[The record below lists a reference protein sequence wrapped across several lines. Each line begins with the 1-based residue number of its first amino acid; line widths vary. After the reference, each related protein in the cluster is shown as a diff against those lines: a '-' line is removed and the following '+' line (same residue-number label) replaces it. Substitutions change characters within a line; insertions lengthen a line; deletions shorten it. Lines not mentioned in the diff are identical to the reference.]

1 MEAGC
6 TIFLRWYTPP
16 CGTRFAA
23 HEHNDNAKERNTA
36 MKKRLL
42 AGLLATSIALS
53 ISMGAFPAM
62 AATNDDFVE
71 DWEGAAD
78 FTDDSYSS
86 SEQLFDDIIF
96 FDLDEEVD
104 DTAAEVV
111 AEEDANDS
119 SDTEIDKA
127 ADSIEETEPED
138 EVQVSDAAKDR
149 NDLENPDEETE
160 SDTQNPWE
168 AGPSDAETEEDV
180 PDSWEETPK
189 IDSELEAA
197 IASEDPFSYYDDNA
211 LEEEMDDD
219 IALLAA
225 GKTMAHENYAYT
237 DVSGTKYTVDL
248 YTDHTATIWELTTS
262 SGEAECILPSTI
274 YYTGDDGVQE
284 PAPYTVTEL
293 SLSYYSG
300 VTSDNNNYTS
310 LVLPDTLTDIRR
322 SLSGFKNVTE
332 ITIPGSVKVFNA
344 TLQNMMELK
353 TLTFDEGVEE
363 IASGSVVSGCTKL
376 ETIHLPSSL
385 QKLSGTGTFSGAS
398 ALTDI
403 TLPEGIAIT
412 EGSTFSKCTSLK
424 SIELPASIT
433 TIPRSMF
440 AGCSA
445 LERVTAKGTITAIG
459 NGAFGSVT
467 DWNGHETADTAL
479 TEIPDLSQ
487 VTSIGDR
494 AFYGCSALTT
504 VDLHNV
510 TTMEYGAFQG
520 CKELSGEIDLSKL
533 EVIPGNAFCYDSKIT
548 SVITCPTLK
557 SIGDWAF
564 IWAGISTISLPETL
578 NSIGEYTFFLASL
591 SGTVALPDSLTK
603 LGANA
608 FNGCEEIEAIQ
619 IGSGLTDIP
628 SNAFDG
634 CRKLTTI
641 TVNNRQ
647 EDVKIPKIDRVTVTY
662 TIPSLT
668 ADDDKVSTATDALSL
683 QDAVKQA
690 ATNGTPVT
698 IEKDIR
704 LDEPVTITAEQ
715 KVEITATENHN
726 IFGNKDQNLA
736 NLFVVEAGGELSLT
750 GALTL
755 GGWNN
760 TGSILVNHGK
770 TTINGNV
777 VIEKSTLEGNNIGVI
792 EDKGSS
798 AKLILEN
805 GTIQNHK
812 IRGAHSASIRV
823 TEGASFTMNGGTIR
837 DNIANTS
844 SSDSSSPAVLLL
856 GASTFTMNEGSIC
869 NNSGQCGTAVYLT
882 ASNDAKARFTM
893 NGGTLSNNESHSY
906 TSDSTPTGAVFVKY
920 SAEFVLNNGTITGN
934 CAYGGAGGGVAV
946 MDELPTKEHG
956 TAFTMYSGTISNNT
970 ASGYR
975 CSGGGIYSC
984 SNRVSL
990 LGGRIENNSA
1000 YDGGG
1005 VYSEGN
1011 TQIYTT
1017 LHIQNALIT
1026 GNTADQGGGLWFC
1039 PTGDAKLYMQNG
1051 AVIYGNTAA
1060 SAGDDFASPEVA
1072 TGAGGNG
1079 GVTLP
1084 DYFPNGKVIQWFS
1097 DGFLYAPPGNL
1108 GTSGQGT
1115 RYNAVE
1121 YAKRVTGVQ
1130 NEKKGLALKSVVSD
1144 GVSIPA
1150 VGSLIITGNQASHGG
1165 GGIGANG
1172 GVVIGEATSLS
1183 NSISVKKVWDNP
1195 GYEDTQPSGVTIHL
1209 KERDTGDVVSTA
1221 ELTSE
1226 NGWQYTFTDLPLS
1239 PNHYTVTE
1247 QPLEGYK
1254 ATYYQDA
1261 DGNFIITNTYLTTPT
1276 PDVPAV
1282 TISVPV
1288 EKKWVNDYK
1297 WERPASIHVSLW
1309 NGDAKVKEADL
1320 TADMGWTYI
1329 FEDLPES
1336 SYSVTEDAVPGYE
1349 TLIERSDAGG
1359 FIITN
1364 TYERPLDPEPIEP
1377 IPPVDPPQEEIVT
1390 PPIVPETTG
1399 NEPSPPSTEETTSV
1413 PPTEPT
1419 EESTEERSAES
1430 DPEESPIKETQETPS
1445 VSAKPPKLIQTGQ
1458 TWWPVFLLMFAGVGL
1473 LVFGFYKRS
1482 KENIDHE

>member
-1 MEAGC
+1 
-6 TIFLRWYTPP
+6 
-16 CGTRFAA
+16 
-23 HEHNDNAKERNTA
+23 

-71 DWEGAAD
+71 DREDIAD
-78 FTDDSYSS
+78 YTDDSYSSGYSS

-104 DTAAEVV
+104 DTAAEVI

-119 SDTEIDKA
+119 SDTEIDRA

-138 EVQVSDAAKDR
+138 EVQNTDAAEDR
-149 NDLENPDEETE
+149 NDREDPDEETK
-160 SDTQNPWE
+160 SGTNPGE

-197 IASEDPFSYYDDNA
+197 IASEDPFSYYDDDA
-211 LEEEMDDD
+211 SEEEMDDD

-225 GKTMAHENYAYT
+225 GKTMAHEDYAYT
-237 DVSGTKYTVDL
+237 DVSSGTEYMVDL
-248 YTDHTATIWELTTS
+248 YTDHTAKIWKLTTS
-262 SGEAECILPSTI
+262 SGGAECILPSTI
-274 YYTGDDGVQE
+274 YYTGDDDVPE
-284 PAPYTVTEL
+284 PTPYTVTEL
-293 SLSYYSG
+293 RFSPYGNS
-300 VTSDNNNYTS
+300 VTSVNNNYTA
-310 LVLPDTLTDIRR
+310 LVLPDTLTDIGG

-344 TLQNMMELK
+344 TLQYMKQLR
-353 TLTFDEGVEE
+353 TLTFEEGVEE
-363 IASGSVVSGCTKL
+363 IASGSVVSGCKSLT
-376 ETIHLPSSL
+376 TIHLPSSL

-412 EGSTFSKCTSLK
+412 EGSTFSECTSLK
-424 SIELPASIT
+424 SITLPASIT
-433 TIPRSMF
+433 TIPSYMF

-459 NGAFGSVT
+459 NSAFKS
-467 DWNGHETADTAL
+467 DTAL

-494 AFYGCSALTT
+494 AFYGCSALKT
-504 VDLHNV
+504 VDLHSV

-520 CKELSGEIDLSKL
+520 CDALSGEIDLSNL
-533 EVIPGNAFCYDSKIT
+533 EEIPGHAFCYDPNIT
-548 SVITCPTLK
+548 SVITCPTLR

-564 IWAGISTISLPETL
+564 IWADISTISLPETL
-578 NSIGEYTFFLASL
+578 KSIGTYTFYKASL
-591 SGTVALPDSLTK
+591 SGTVALPDSLTQ
-603 LGANA
+603 LGASA
-608 FNGCEEIEAIQ
+608 FSGCEKVEAIQ

-628 SNAFDG
+628 KDAFDG
-634 CRKLTTI
+634 CTNLKTI
-641 TVNNRQ
+641 TVNNRR
-647 EDVKIPKIDRVTVTY
+647 EDVHIPEIDGVTVTY

-668 ADDDKVSTATDALSL
+668 ADNDKVSNAEGALSL
-683 QDAVKQA
+683 QQAVDQA
-690 ATNGTPVT
+690 NGTPVT

-704 LDEPVTITAEQ
+704 LDEPVRIAAGQ
-715 KVEITATENHN
+715 RVEITANTNCN
-726 IFGNKDQNLA
+726 IFGNKDKDLT
-736 NLFVVEAGGELSLT
+736 NLFVVEEGGELSLT

-770 TTINGNV
+770 TTIDGNV
-777 VIEKSTLEGNNIGVI
+777 VIEKSTLEGDSMGVI
-792 EDKGSS
+792 EDNGSS
-798 AKLILEN
+798 AELILEN

-812 IRGAHSASIRV
+812 IRGALSASIRV
-823 TEGASFTMNGGTIR
+823 TEGASFTMNGGTIQ

-856 GASTFTMNEGSIC
+856 GASTFTMNRGSIC

-882 ASNDAKARFTM
+882 ASSNAAKARFTM
-893 NGGTLSNNESHSY
+893 NGGTLSNNESRSY
-906 TSDSTPTGAVFVKY
+906 TPNSTPTGAVFVKY

-946 MDELPTKEHG
+946 MDELPTEEHG
-956 TAFTMYSGTISNNT
+956 TAFTMNSGTISNNT

-984 SNRVSL
+984 SNYVSL

-1011 TQIYTT
+1011 TEIYTT
-1017 LHIQNALIT
+1017 LHIENALIT

-1039 PTGDAKLYMQNG
+1039 PTGDAKLYMQDG

-1097 DGFLYAPPGNL
+1097 DGFLYAPAGNR

-1150 VGSLIITGNQASHGG
+1150 TGSLIITGNQASHGG

-1183 NSISVKKVWDNP
+1183 YSISVKKAWDNP
-1195 GYEDTQPSGVTIHL
+1195 GYEDTQPSSVTIHL
-1209 KERDTGDVVSTA
+1209 KERDTGDIVSTA
-1221 ELTSE
+1221 ELTGE

-1239 PNHYTVTE
+1239 PDHYTVTE

-1329 FEDLPES
+1329 FEDLPEGT
-1336 SYSVTEDAVPGYE
+1336 YSVTEDAVPGYE

-1364 TYERPLDPEPIEP
+1364 TYERPLYPEPIEPIDP

-1390 PPIVPETTG
+1390 PPIVPGTTG
-1399 NEPSPPSTEETTSV
+1399 NEPNPPSTEETTSV
-1413 PPTEPT
+1413 PPTEPTEEST

-1430 DPEESPIKETQETPS
+1430 DPEESPIKETQETSS
-1445 VSAKPPKLIQTGQ
+1445 VSANPPKLIQTGQ
-1458 TWWPVFLLMFAGVGL
+1458 TWWPVFLLMFAGAGL

>member
-1 MEAGC
+1 
-6 TIFLRWYTPP
+6 
-16 CGTRFAA
+16 
-23 HEHNDNAKERNTA
+23 

-71 DWEGAAD
+71 DREDIAD
-78 FTDDSYSS
+78 YTDDSYSSGYSS

-104 DTAAEVV
+104 DTAAEVI

-119 SDTEIDKA
+119 SDTEIDRA

-138 EVQVSDAAKDR
+138 EVQDTDAAEDR
-149 NDLENPDEETE
+149 NDREDSDEETK
-160 SDTQNPWE
+160 SGTNPGE
-168 AGPSDAETEEDV
+168 TGPSDAETEEDV

-197 IASEDPFSYYDDNA
+197 IASEDPFSYYDDDA
-211 LEEEMDDD
+211 SEEEMDDD

-225 GKTMAHENYAYT
+225 GKTMAHEDYAYT
-237 DVSGTKYTVDL
+237 DVSSGTEYMVDL
-248 YTDHTATIWELTTS
+248 YTDHTAKIWKLTTS
-262 SGEAECILPSTI
+262 SGEAKCILPSTI
-274 YYTGDDGVQE
+274 YYTDDDGVPE
-284 PAPYTVTEL
+284 PNPYTVTEL
-293 SLSYYSG
+293 RFSPYGNS
-300 VTSDNNNYTS
+300 VTSVNNNYTA
-310 LVLPDTLTDIRR
+310 LVLPDTLTDIGG

-344 TLQNMMELK
+344 TLQYMKQLR
-353 TLTFDEGVEE
+353 TLTFEEGVEE
-363 IASGSVVSGCTKL
+363 IASGSVVSGCKSLT
-376 ETIHLPSSL
+376 TIHLPSSL

-412 EGSTFSKCTSLK
+412 EGSTFSECTSLE

-433 TIPRSMF
+433 TIPSYMF

-459 NGAFGSVT
+459 NSAFKS
-467 DWNGHETADTAL
+467 DTAL

-494 AFYGCSALTT
+494 AFYGCSALET
-504 VDLHNV
+504 VDLHSV
-510 TTMEYGAFQG
+510 TTMEYAAFQG
-520 CKELSGEIDLSKL
+520 CDALSGEIDLSNL
-533 EVIPGNAFCYDSKIT
+533 EVIPGHAFCYDPNIT
-548 SVITCPTLK
+548 SVVTCPTLR

-578 NSIGEYTFFLASL
+578 NSIGTYTFYKSSL
-591 SGTVALPDSLTK
+591 SGTVALPDSLTQ
-603 LGANA
+603 LGASA
-608 FNGCEEIEAIQ
+608 FSGCEKVEAIQ

-628 SNAFDG
+628 KDAFDS
-634 CRKLTTI
+634 CTNLKTI
-641 TVNNRQ
+641 TVNNRR
-647 EDVKIPKIDRVTVTY
+647 EDVHIPEIDGVTVTY
-662 TIPSLT
+662 TIPSLEAT
-668 ADDDKVSTATDALSL
+668 DDKVSNAEGALSL
-683 QDAVKQA
+683 QQAVDQA
-690 ATNGTPVT
+690 NGPVT
-698 IEKDIR
+698 IEIEKNIC
-704 LDEPVTITAEQ
+704 LNAPVRIAAGQ
-715 KVEITATENHN
+715 RVEITANTNCN
-726 IFGNKDQNLA
+726 IFGNKDKDLT
-736 NLFVVEAGGELSLT
+736 NLFVVEEGGELSLT

-770 TTINGNV
+770 TTIDGNV
-777 VIEKSTLEGNNIGVI
+777 VIEKSTLEGNDMGVI
-792 EDKGSS
+792 EDNGSS
-798 AKLILEN
+798 AELILEN

-812 IRGAHSASIRV
+812 IRGALSASIRV
-823 TEGASFTMNGGTIR
+823 TEGASFTMNGGTIQ
-837 DNIANTS
+837 DNIANTP

-856 GASTFTMNEGSIC
+856 GASTFTMNGGSIC

-882 ASNDAKARFTM
+882 ASSNAAKARFTM
-893 NGGTLSNNESHSY
+893 NSGTLSNNESRSY
-906 TSDSTPTGAVFVKY
+906 TPNSTPTGAVFVKY

-946 MDELPTKEHG
+946 MDELPTEEHG
-956 TAFTMYSGTISNNT
+956 TAFTMNGGTISNNT

-984 SNRVSL
+984 SNYVSL

-1011 TQIYTT
+1011 TEIYTT
-1017 LHIQNALIT
+1017 LHIENALIT

-1039 PTGDAKLYMQNG
+1039 PTGDAKLYMQDG

-1097 DGFLYAPPGNL
+1097 DGFLYAPAGNR

-1115 RYNAVE
+1115 RYNTVE

-1150 VGSLIITGNQASHGG
+1150 TGSLIITGNQASYGG

-1183 NSISVKKVWDNP
+1183 YSISVKKAWDNP

-1209 KERDTGDVVSTA
+1209 KERDTGDIVSTA
-1221 ELTSE
+1221 ELTGE
-1226 NGWQYTFTDLPLS
+1226 NGWQHTFTDLPLS
-1239 PNHYTVTE
+1239 PDHYTVTE

-1329 FEDLPES
+1329 FEDLPEGT
-1336 SYSVTEDAVPGYE
+1336 YSVTEDAVPGYE

-1364 TYERPLDPEPIEP
+1364 TYERPLYPEPIEPIDP

-1390 PPIVPETTG
+1390 PPIVPGTTG
-1399 NEPSPPSTEETTSV
+1399 NEPNPPSTEETTSV
-1413 PPTEPT
+1413 PPTEPTEEST

-1445 VSAKPPKLIQTGQ
+1445 VSANPPKLIQTGQ
-1458 TWWPVFLLMFAGVGL
+1458 TWWPVFLLMFAGAGL

>member
-1 MEAGC
+1 
-6 TIFLRWYTPP
+6 
-16 CGTRFAA
+16 
-23 HEHNDNAKERNTA
+23 

-62 AATNDDFVE
+62 AATNDDFIE
-71 DWEGAAD
+71 DREDIAD
-78 FTDDSYSS
+78 YTDDSYSSGYSS

-104 DTAAEVV
+104 DTAAEVI

-119 SDTEIDKA
+119 SDTEIDRA

-138 EVQVSDAAKDR
+138 EVQDTDAAEDR
-149 NDLENPDEETE
+149 NDREDSDEETK
-160 SDTQNPWE
+160 SGTQNPEE

-197 IASEDPFSYYDDNA
+197 IASEDPFSYYDDDA
-211 LEEEMDDD
+211 SEEEMDDD

-225 GKTMAHENYAYT
+225 GKTMAHEDYAYT
-237 DVSGTKYTVDL
+237 DVSSGTEYMVDL
-248 YTDHTATIWELTTS
+248 YTDHTAKIWKLTTS

-274 YYTGDDGVQE
+274 YYTDADGVPE
-284 PAPYTVTEL
+284 PTPYTVTEL
-293 SLSYYSG
+293 RLSYWSG
-300 VTSDNNNYTS
+300 VTSDNNNYTA
-310 LVLPDTLTDIRR
+310 LVLPDTLTDIGG

-344 TLQNMMELK
+344 TLQNMKELK
-353 TLTFDEGVEE
+353 TLTFEEGVEE
-363 IASGSVVSGCTKL
+363 IASGSVVSGCKSLT
-376 ETIHLPSSL
+376 TIHLPSSL

-412 EGSTFSKCTSLK
+412 EGSTFSECTSLE

-433 TIPRSMF
+433 TIPSSMF

-459 NGAFGSVT
+459 NSAFKS
-467 DWNGHETADTAL
+467 DTAL

-494 AFYGCSALTT
+494 AFYGCSALET
-504 VDLHNV
+504 VDLHSV
-510 TTMEYGAFQG
+510 TTMGYAAFQG
-520 CKELSGEIDLSKL
+520 CDALSGEIDLSKL
-533 EVIPGNAFCYDSKIT
+533 EVIPGHAFCYDPNIT
-548 SVITCPTLK
+548 SVITCPTLR

-564 IWAGISTISLPETL
+564 IWADISTISLPETL
-578 NSIGEYTFFLASL
+578 NSIGTYTFYKASL
-591 SGTVALPDSLTK
+591 SGTVALPDSLTQ
-603 LGANA
+603 LGASA
-608 FNGCEEIEAIQ
+608 FSGCEEVNAIQ
-619 IGSGLTDIP
+619 IGSGLKDIP
-628 SNAFDG
+628 ANAFAG
-634 CRKLTTI
+634 CTNLKTI
-641 TVNNRQ
+641 TVNNRW
-647 EDVKIPKIDRVTVTY
+647 EDVTIPKIDGVTVTY
-662 TIPSLT
+662 TIPSLEAT
-668 ADDDKVSTATDALSL
+668 DDKVSNAEGALSL
-683 QDAVKQA
+683 QQAVDQA
-690 ATNGTPVT
+690 NGTPVT

-704 LDEPVTITAEQ
+704 LDEPVRIAAGQ
-715 KVEITATENHN
+715 RVEITANTNCN
-726 IFGNKDQNLA
+726 IFGNKDKDLT
-736 NLFVVEAGGELSLT
+736 NLFVVEPGGGLSLT

-770 TTINGNV
+770 TTIDGNV
-777 VIEKSTLEGNNIGVI
+777 VIEKSTLEGNDVGVI
-792 EDKGSS
+792 EDNGSS
-798 AKLILEN
+798 AELILEN

-812 IRGAHSASIRV
+812 IRGALSASIRV
-823 TEGASFTMNGGTIR
+823 TEGASFTMNGGTIQA
-837 DNIANTS
+837 NIANTS

-856 GASTFTMNEGSIC
+856 GASTFTMNGGSIC

-882 ASNDAKARFTM
+882 ASSNAAKARFTM
-893 NGGTLSNNESHSY
+893 NGGSLSNNESRSY
-906 TSDSTPTGAVFVKY
+906 TPNSTPTGAVFVKY
-920 SAEFVLNNGTITGN
+920 SAEFVLNDGTITGN
-934 CAYGGAGGGVAV
+934 CAHDGAGGGVAV
-946 MDELPTKEHG
+946 MDELPTEEHG
-956 TAFTMYSGTISNNT
+956 TAFTMNGGTISNNT

-984 SNRVSL
+984 SNYVSL

-1011 TQIYTT
+1011 TDIYTT

-1039 PTGDAKLYMQNG
+1039 PTGDAKLYMQDG

-1097 DGFLYAPPGNL
+1097 DGFLYAPPGNR

-1115 RYNAVE
+1115 RYNTVE

-1150 VGSLIITGNQASHGG
+1150 TGSLIITGNQASHGG

-1183 NSISVKKVWDNP
+1183 YSISVKKAWDNP
-1195 GYEDTQPSGVTIHL
+1195 GYEDTQPSSVTIHL
-1209 KERDTGDVVSTA
+1209 KERDTGDIVSTA
-1221 ELTSE
+1221 ELTGE

-1329 FEDLPES
+1329 FEDLPEGT
-1336 SYSVTEDAVPGYE
+1336 YSVTEDAVPGYE

-1364 TYERPLDPEPIEP
+1364 TYERPLYPEPIEPIDP

-1390 PPIVPETTG
+1390 PPIVPGTTG
-1399 NEPSPPSTEETTSV
+1399 NEPNPPSTEETTSV

-1419 EESTEERSAES
+1419 EESTDESTEERSAES
-1430 DPEESPIKETQETPS
+1430 DPEESPIKETQETSS

-1458 TWWPVFLLMFAGVGL
+1458 TWWPVFLLMFAGAGL

>member
-1 MEAGC
+1 M
-6 TIFLRWYTPP
+6 
-16 CGTRFAA
+16 
-23 HEHNDNAKERNTA
+23 
-36 MKKRLL
+36 
-42 AGLLATSIALS
+42 
-53 ISMGAFPAM
+53 
-62 AATNDDFVE
+62 
-71 DWEGAAD
+71 
-78 FTDDSYSS
+78 
-86 SEQLFDDIIF
+86 
-96 FDLDEEVD
+96 
-104 DTAAEVV
+104 
-111 AEEDANDS
+111 
-119 SDTEIDKA
+119 
-127 ADSIEETEPED
+127 
-138 EVQVSDAAKDR
+138 
-149 NDLENPDEETE
+149 
-160 SDTQNPWE
+160 
-168 AGPSDAETEEDV
+168 
-180 PDSWEETPK
+180 
-189 IDSELEAA
+189 
-197 IASEDPFSYYDDNA
+197 
-211 LEEEMDDD
+211 
-219 IALLAA
+219 
-225 GKTMAHENYAYT
+225 
-237 DVSGTKYTVDL
+237 DL
-248 YTDHTATIWELTTS
+248 YTDHTAKIWKLTTS
-262 SGEAECILPSTI
+262 SGGAECILPSTI
-274 YYTGDDGVQE
+274 YYTDDDDVPE
-284 PAPYTVTEL
+284 PTPYTVTEL
-293 SLSYYSG
+293 RFSPYGNS
-300 VTSDNNNYTS
+300 VTSVNNNYTA
-310 LVLPDTLTDIRR
+310 LVLPDTLTDIGG

-344 TLQNMMELK
+344 TLQYMKELR
-353 TLTFDEGVEE
+353 TLTFEEGVEE
-363 IASGSVVSGCTKL
+363 IASGSVVSGCKNLT
-376 ETIHLPSSL
+376 TIHLPSSL

-412 EGSTFSKCTSLK
+412 EGSTFSECTSLK

-433 TIPRSMF
+433 TIPSYMF

-445 LERVTAKGTITAIG
+445 LERVTAKGTITTIG
-459 NGAFGSVT
+459 NSAFKS
-467 DWNGHETADTAL
+467 DTAL

-494 AFYGCSALTT
+494 AFYGCSALKT
-504 VDLHNV
+504 VDLHSV
-510 TTMEYGAFQG
+510 TTMEYAAFQG
-520 CKELSGEIDLSKL
+520 CDALSGEIDLSNL
-533 EVIPGNAFCYDSKIT
+533 EVIPGHAFCYDPNIT
-548 SVITCPTLK
+548 SVVTCPTLR

-578 NSIGEYTFFLASL
+578 NSIGTYTFYKASL
-591 SGTVALPDSLTK
+591 SGTVALPDSLTQ
-603 LGANA
+603 LGASA
-608 FNGCEEIEAIQ
+608 FSGCEKVEAIQ

-628 SNAFDG
+628 KDAFAG
-634 CRKLTTI
+634 CTNLKTI
-641 TVNNRQ
+641 TVNNRR
-647 EDVKIPKIDRVTVTY
+647 EDVHIPEIDGVTVTY
-662 TIPSLT
+662 TIPSLEAT
-668 ADDDKVSTATDALSL
+668 DDKVSNAEGALSL
-683 QDAVKQA
+683 QQAVDQA
-690 ATNGTPVT
+690 NGPVT
-698 IEKDIR
+698 IEIEKNIC
-704 LDEPVTITAEQ
+704 LNAPVTIAKGKQ
-715 KVEITATENHN
+715 VEITANANENYN
-726 IFGNKDQNLA
+726 LFGNKDENLT

-770 TTINGNV
+770 TTIDGNV
-777 VIEKSTLEGNNIGVI
+777 VIEKSTLEGDSMGVI
-792 EDKGSS
+792 EDNGSS
-798 AKLILEN
+798 AELILEN

-812 IRGAHSASIRV
+812 IRGARSASIRV
-823 TEGASFTMNGGTIR
+823 TEGASFTMNGGTIQ

-856 GASTFTMNEGSIC
+856 GASTFTMNGGSIC

-882 ASNDAKARFTM
+882 ASSNAAKARFTM
-893 NGGTLSNNESHSY
+893 NSGTLSNNESRSY
-906 TSDSTPTGAVFVKY
+906 TPKSTPTGAVFVKY

-946 MDELPTKEHG
+946 MDELPTEEHG
-956 TAFTMYSGTISNNT
+956 TAFTMNGGTISNNT

-984 SNRVSL
+984 SNYVSL

-1011 TQIYTT
+1011 TEIYTT

-1039 PTGDAKLYMQNG
+1039 PTGDAKLYMQDG

-1097 DGFLYAPPGNL
+1097 DGFLYAPAGNR

-1115 RYNAVE
+1115 RYNTVE

-1150 VGSLIITGNQASHGG
+1150 TGSLIITGNQASHGG

-1183 NSISVKKVWDNP
+1183 YSISVKKAWDNP

-1209 KERDTGDVVSTA
+1209 KERDTGDIVSTA
-1221 ELTSE
+1221 ELTGE
-1226 NGWQYTFTDLPLS
+1226 NGWQHTFTDLPLS
-1239 PNHYTVTE
+1239 PDHYTVTE

-1329 FEDLPES
+1329 FEDLPEGT
-1336 SYSVTEDAVPGYE
+1336 YSVTEDAVPGYE

-1364 TYERPLDPEPIEP
+1364 TYERPLYPEPIEPIDP

-1390 PPIVPETTG
+1390 PPIVPGTTG
-1399 NEPSPPSTEETTSV
+1399 NEPNPPSTEETTSV

-1419 EESTEERSAES
+1419 EESTDESTEERSAES
-1430 DPEESPIKETQETPS
+1430 NPEESPIKETQETPS
-1445 VSAKPPKLIQTGQ
+1445 VSANPPKLIQTGQ
-1458 TWWPVFLLMFAGVGL
+1458 TWWPVFLLMFAGAGL

>member
-1 MEAGC
+1 
-6 TIFLRWYTPP
+6 
-16 CGTRFAA
+16 
-23 HEHNDNAKERNTA
+23 

-71 DWEGAAD
+71 DREDIAD
-78 FTDDSYSS
+78 YTDDSYSSGYSS

-104 DTAAEVV
+104 DTAAEVI

-119 SDTEIDKA
+119 SDTEIDRA

-138 EVQVSDAAKDR
+138 EVQDTDAAEDR
-149 NDLENPDEETE
+149 NDREYPDEETK
-160 SDTQNPWE
+160 SGTNPGE

-197 IASEDPFSYYDDNA
+197 IASEDPFSYYDDDA
-211 LEEEMDDD
+211 SEEEMDDD

-225 GKTMAHENYAYT
+225 GKTMAHEDYAYT
-237 DVSGTKYTVDL
+237 DVSSGTEYMVDL
-248 YTDHTATIWELTTS
+248 YTDHTAKIWKLTTS
-262 SGEAECILPSTI
+262 SGGAECILPSTI
-274 YYTGDDGVQE
+274 YYTGDDDVPE
-284 PAPYTVTEL
+284 PTPYTVTEL
-293 SLSYYSG
+293 RFSPYGNS
-300 VTSDNNNYTS
+300 VTSVNNNYTA
-310 LVLPDTLTDIRR
+310 LVLPDTLTDIGG

-344 TLQNMMELK
+344 TLQYMKQLR
-353 TLTFDEGVEE
+353 TLTFEEGVEE
-363 IASGSVVSGCTKL
+363 IASGSVVSGCKSLT
-376 ETIHLPSSL
+376 TIHLPSSL

-412 EGSTFSKCTSLK
+412 EGSTFSECTSLE
-424 SIELPASIT
+424 SIELPSSIT
-433 TIPRSMF
+433 TIPSYMF

-459 NGAFGSVT
+459 NSAFKS
-467 DWNGHETADTAL
+467 DTAL

-494 AFYGCSALTT
+494 AFYGCSALET
-504 VDLHNV
+504 VDLHSV
-510 TTMEYGAFQG
+510 TTMEYAAFQG
-520 CKELSGEIDLSKL
+520 CDALSGEIDLSNL
-533 EVIPGNAFCYDSKIT
+533 EVIPGHAFCYDPNIT
-548 SVITCPTLK
+548 SVITCPTLR

-564 IWAGISTISLPETL
+564 IWADISTISLPETL
-578 NSIGEYTFFLASL
+578 NSIGTYTFYKASL
-591 SGTVALPDSLTK
+591 SGTVALPDSLTQ
-603 LGANA
+603 LGASA
-608 FNGCEEIEAIQ
+608 FSGCEEVNAIQ
-619 IGSGLTDIP
+619 IGSGLKDIP
-628 SNAFDG
+628 ANAFAG
-634 CRKLTTI
+634 CTNLKTI
-641 TVNNRQ
+641 TVNNRR
-647 EDVKIPKIDRVTVTY
+647 EDVTIPKIDGVTVTY
-662 TIPSLT
+662 TIPSLEAT
-668 ADDDKVSTATDALSL
+668 DDKVSNAEGALSL
-683 QDAVKQA
+683 QQAVDQA
-690 ATNGTPVT
+690 NGPVT
-698 IEKDIR
+698 IEIEKNIC
-704 LDEPVTITAEQ
+704 LNAPVTIAKGKQ
-715 KVEITATENHN
+715 VEITANANENYN
-726 IFGNKDQNLA
+726 LFGNKDEKPT
-736 NLFVVEAGGELSLT
+736 NLFVVEEGGELSLT

-770 TTINGNV
+770 TTIDGNV
-777 VIEKSTLEGNNIGVI
+777 VIEKSTLEGDSMGVI
-792 EDKGSS
+792 EDNGSS
-798 AKLILEN
+798 AELILEN

-812 IRGAHSASIRV
+812 IRGALSASIRV
-823 TEGASFTMNGGTIR
+823 TEGASFTMNGGTIQ

-856 GASTFTMNEGSIC
+856 GASTFTMNGGSIC

-882 ASNDAKARFTM
+882 ASSNAAKARFTM
-893 NGGTLSNNESHSY
+893 NGGTLSNNESRSY
-906 TSDSTPTGAVFVKY
+906 TPNSTPTGAVFVKY

-934 CAYGGAGGGVAV
+934 CAHGGAGGGVAV
-946 MDELPTKEHG
+946 MDELPTEEHG
-956 TAFTMYSGTISNNT
+956 TAFTMNGGTISNNT

-984 SNRVSL
+984 SNCVSL

-1011 TQIYTT
+1011 TEIYTT

-1039 PTGDAKLYMQNG
+1039 PTGDAKLYMQDG

-1097 DGFLYAPPGNL
+1097 DGFLYAPAGNR

-1150 VGSLIITGNQASHGG
+1150 TGSLIITGNQASHGG

-1183 NSISVKKVWDNP
+1183 YSISVKKAWDNP

-1209 KERDTGDVVSTA
+1209 KERDTGDIVSTA
-1221 ELTSE
+1221 ELTGE
-1226 NGWQYTFTDLPLS
+1226 NGWQHTFTDLPLS
-1239 PNHYTVTE
+1239 PDHYTVTE

-1329 FEDLPES
+1329 FEDLPEGT
-1336 SYSVTEDAVPGYE
+1336 YSVTEDAVPGYE

-1364 TYERPLDPEPIEP
+1364 TYERPLYPEPIEPIDP

-1390 PPIVPETTG
+1390 PPIVPGTTG
-1399 NEPSPPSTEETTSV
+1399 NEPNPPSTEETTSV
-1413 PPTEPT
+1413 PPTEPTKEST

-1458 TWWPVFLLMFAGVGL
+1458 TWWPVFLLMFAGAGL

>member
-1 MEAGC
+1 
-6 TIFLRWYTPP
+6 
-16 CGTRFAA
+16 
-23 HEHNDNAKERNTA
+23 

-71 DWEGAAD
+71 DREDIAD
-78 FTDDSYSS
+78 FTDDSYSSGYSS

-104 DTAAEVV
+104 DTAAEVI

-119 SDTEIDKA
+119 SDTEIDRA

-138 EVQVSDAAKDR
+138 EVQDTDAAEDR
-149 NDLENPDEETE
+149 NDREDSDEETK
-160 SDTQNPWE
+160 SGTQNPEE

-197 IASEDPFSYYDDNA
+197 IASEDPFFYYDDDA
-211 LEEEMDDD
+211 SEEEMDDD
-219 IALLAA
+219 IALPAA

-237 DVSGTKYTVDL
+237 DVSSGTEYMVDL
-248 YTDHTATIWELTTS
+248 YTDYTAKIRRLTS
-262 SGEAECILPSTI
+262 SSGGAECILPSTI
-274 YYTGDDGVQE
+274 YYTDDAGVQD
-284 PAPYTVTEL
+284 PNPYTVTEL
-293 SLSYYSG
+293 SLPFSSS
-300 VTSDNNNYTS
+300 VTSDYTT
-310 LVLPDTLTDIRR
+310 LVLPDTLTDMGGY
-322 SLSGFKNVTE
+322 LSSFKNVTE
-332 ITIPGSVKVFNA
+332 ITIPGSVKVFKA
-344 TLQNMMELK
+344 ILQNMTELK
-353 TLTFDEGVEE
+353 TLTFEEGVEE
-363 IASGSVVSGCTKL
+363 IASGSVVSGCKNLT
-376 ETIHLPSSL
+376 TIHLPSSL

-398 ALTDI
+398 TLTDI
-403 TLPEGIAIT
+403 TLPDGIAIT
-412 EGSTFSKCTSLK
+412 EGSTFSECTSLE

-433 TIPRSMF
+433 TIPSHMF

-445 LERVTAKGTITAIG
+445 LERVTAKGTITAID

-467 DWNGHETADTAL
+467 DWKNHETADTAL

-494 AFYGCSALTT
+494 AFYGCSALET
-504 VDLHNV
+504 VDLHSV
-510 TTMEYGAFQG
+510 TTMGYAAFQG
-520 CKELSGEIDLSKL
+520 CKALSGEIDLSNL
-533 EVIPGNAFCYDSKIT
+533 EEIPGHAFCYDPNIT
-548 SVITCPTLK
+548 SVITCSTLS

-578 NSIGEYTFFLASL
+578 NSIGTYTFYKASL
-591 SGTVALPDSLTK
+591 SGTVALPDSLTQ
-603 LGANA
+603 LGASA
-608 FNGCEEIEAIQ
+608 FSGCKEVEAIQ

-628 SNAFDG
+628 PNAFAG
-634 CRKLTTI
+634 CTNLKTI
-641 TVNNRQ
+641 TVNNRR
-647 EDVKIPKIDRVTVTY
+647 EDVHIPEIDGVTVTY
-662 TIPSLT
+662 TIPSLEAT
-668 ADDDKVSTATDALSL
+668 DDKVSNAEGALSL
-683 QDAVKQA
+683 QQAVDQA
-690 ATNGTPVT
+690 NGPVT
-698 IEKDIR
+698 IEIEKNIC
-704 LDEPVTITAEQ
+704 LNAPVTIAKGKQ
-715 KVEITATENHN
+715 VEITANANENYN
-726 IFGNKDQNLA
+726 LFGNKDENLT

-770 TTINGNV
+770 TTIDGNV
-777 VIEKSTLEGNNIGVI
+777 VIEKSTLEGDSMGVI
-792 EDKGSS
+792 EDNGSS
-798 AKLILEN
+798 AELILEN

-812 IRGAHSASIRV
+812 IRGARSASIRV
-823 TEGASFTMNGGTIR
+823 TEGASFTMNGGTIQ

-856 GASTFTMNEGSIC
+856 GASTFTMNGGSIC

-882 ASNDAKARFTM
+882 ASSNAAKARFTM
-893 NGGTLSNNESHSY
+893 NSGTLSNNESRSY
-906 TSDSTPTGAVFVKY
+906 TPKSTPTGAVFVKY

-946 MDELPTKEHG
+946 MDELPTEEHG
-956 TAFTMYSGTISNNT
+956 TAFTMNGGTISNNT

-984 SNRVSL
+984 SNYVSL

-1011 TQIYTT
+1011 TEIYTT
-1017 LHIQNALIT
+1017 LHIENALIT

-1039 PTGDAKLYMQNG
+1039 PTGDAKLYMQDG

-1097 DGFLYAPPGNL
+1097 DGFLYAPAGNR

-1115 RYNAVE
+1115 RYNTVE

-1150 VGSLIITGNQASHGG
+1150 TGLLIITGNQASHGG

-1183 NSISVKKVWDNP
+1183 YSISVKKAWDNP

-1209 KERDTGDVVSTA
+1209 KERDTGDIVSTA
-1221 ELTSE
+1221 ELTGE
-1226 NGWQYTFTDLPLS
+1226 NGWQHTFTDLPLS
-1239 PNHYTVTE
+1239 PDHYTVTE

-1297 WERPASIHVSLW
+1297 WKRPASIHVSLW

-1320 TADMGWTYI
+1320 TADMGWTYT
-1329 FEDLPES
+1329 FEDLPKGT
-1336 SYSVTEDAVPGYE
+1336 YSVTEDAVPGYE
-1349 TLIERSDAGG
+1349 TLIERSNAGG

-1377 IPPVDPPQEEIVT
+1377 IDPIPPVDPPQEEIVM

-1419 EESTEERSAES
+1419 EESTEESTEERSAES
-1430 DPEESPIKETQETPS
+1430 DPEESPIKETQETSS

-1458 TWWPVFLLMFAGVGL
+1458 TWWPVFLLMFAGAGL
-1473 LVFGFYKRS
+1473 LVFGLYKRS

>member
-1 MEAGC
+1 
-6 TIFLRWYTPP
+6 
-16 CGTRFAA
+16 
-23 HEHNDNAKERNTA
+23 

-71 DWEGAAD
+71 DREDIAD
-78 FTDDSYSS
+78 YTDDSYSSGYSS

-104 DTAAEVV
+104 DTAAEVI

-119 SDTEIDKA
+119 SDTEIDRA

-138 EVQVSDAAKDR
+138 EVQNTDSAEDR
-149 NDLENPDEETE
+149 NDREYPDEETK
-160 SDTQNPWE
+160 SGTNPGE

-197 IASEDPFSYYDDNA
+197 IASEDPFSYYDDDA
-211 LEEEMDDD
+211 SEEEMDDD

-225 GKTMAHENYAYT
+225 GKTMAHEDYAYT
-237 DVSGTKYTVDL
+237 DVSSGTEYMVDL
-248 YTDHTATIWELTTS
+248 YTDHTAKIWKLITS
-262 SGEAECILPSTI
+262 SGGAECILPSTI
-274 YYTGDDGVQE
+274 YYTDDDGVPE
-284 PAPYTVTEL
+284 PTPYTVTEL
-293 SLSYYSG
+293 HLSYWSG
-300 VTSDNNNYTS
+300 VTSDNNNYTA
-310 LVLPDTLTDIRR
+310 LVLPDTLTDIGG

-344 TLQNMMELK
+344 TLQNMKQLK
-353 TLTFDEGVEE
+353 TLTFDEGVDE
-363 IASGSVVSGCTKL
+363 IASGSVVSGCKSLT
-376 ETIHLPSSL
+376 TIHLPSSL

-412 EGSTFSKCTSLK
+412 EGSTFSECTSLE

-433 TIPRSMF
+433 TIPSSMF

-467 DWNGHETADTAL
+467 DWNDQETADTAL

-494 AFYGCSALTT
+494 AFYGCSALET
-504 VDLHNV
+504 VDLHSV
-510 TTMEYGAFQG
+510 TTMGYAAFQG
-520 CKELSGEIDLSKL
+520 CDALSGEIDLSKL
-533 EVIPGNAFCYDSKIT
+533 EVIPGHAFCYDPNIT
-548 SVITCPTLK
+548 SVITCPTLR

-564 IWAGISTISLPETL
+564 IWADISTISLPETL
-578 NSIGEYTFFLASL
+578 NSIGTYTFYKASL
-591 SGTVALPDSLTK
+591 SGTVALPDSLTQ
-603 LGANA
+603 LGASA
-608 FNGCEEIEAIQ
+608 FSGCEEVNAIQ
-619 IGSGLTDIP
+619 IGSGLKDIP
-628 SNAFDG
+628 ANAFAG
-634 CRKLTTI
+634 CTNLKTI
-641 TVNNRQ
+641 TVNNRW
-647 EDVKIPKIDRVTVTY
+647 EDVTIPKIDGVTVTY
-662 TIPSLT
+662 TIPSLEAT
-668 ADDDKVSTATDALSL
+668 DDKVSNAEGALSL
-683 QDAVKQA
+683 QQAVDQA
-690 ATNGTPVT
+690 NGTPVT

-704 LDEPVTITAEQ
+704 LDEPVRIAAGQ
-715 KVEITATENHN
+715 RVEITANTNCN
-726 IFGNKDQNLA
+726 IFGNKDKDLT
-736 NLFVVEAGGELSLT
+736 NLFVVEPGGELSLT

-770 TTINGNV
+770 TTIDGNV
-777 VIEKSTLEGNNIGVI
+777 VIEKSTLEGNDVGVI
-792 EDKGSS
+792 EDNGSS
-798 AKLILEN
+798 AELILEN

-812 IRGAHSASIRV
+812 IRGALSASIRV
-823 TEGASFTMNGGTIR
+823 TEGASFTMNGGTIQA
-837 DNIANTS
+837 NIANTS

-856 GASTFTMNEGSIC
+856 GASTFTMNGGSIC

-882 ASNDAKARFTM
+882 ASSNAAKARFTM
-893 NGGTLSNNESHSY
+893 NGGSLSNNESRSY
-906 TSDSTPTGAVFVKY
+906 TPNSTPTGAVFVKY
-920 SAEFVLNNGTITGN
+920 SAEFVLNDGTITGN
-934 CAYGGAGGGVAV
+934 CAHDGAGGGVAV
-946 MDELPTKEHG
+946 MDELPTEEHG
-956 TAFTMYSGTISNNT
+956 TAFTMNGGTISNNT

-984 SNRVSL
+984 SNYVSL

-1011 TQIYTT
+1011 TEIYTT
-1017 LHIQNALIT
+1017 LHIENALIT

-1039 PTGDAKLYMQNG
+1039 PTGDAKLYMQDG

-1097 DGFLYAPPGNL
+1097 DGFLYAPPGNR

-1115 RYNAVE
+1115 RYNTVE

-1150 VGSLIITGNQASHGG
+1150 TGSLIITGNQASHGG

-1183 NSISVKKVWDNP
+1183 YSISVKKAWDNP
-1195 GYEDTQPSGVTIHL
+1195 GYEDTQPSSVTIHL
-1209 KERDTGDVVSTA
+1209 KERDTGDIVSTA
-1221 ELTSE
+1221 ELTGE
-1226 NGWQYTFTDLPLS
+1226 NGWQYTFTYLPLS

-1261 DGNFIITNTYLTTPT
+1261 DGNFIITNTHLTTPT
-1276 PDVPAV
+1276 PMPDVPAV

-1329 FEDLPES
+1329 FEDLPEGT
-1336 SYSVTEDAVPGYE
+1336 YSVTEDAVPGYE

-1364 TYERPLDPEPIEP
+1364 TYERPLYPEPIEPIDP

-1390 PPIVPETTG
+1390 PPIVPGTTG
-1399 NEPSPPSTEETTSV
+1399 NEPNPPSTEETTSV

-1419 EESTEERSAES
+1419 EESTDESTEERSAES
-1430 DPEESPIKETQETPS
+1430 DPEESPIKETQETSS

-1458 TWWPVFLLMFAGVGL
+1458 TWWPVFLLMFAGAGL

>member
-1 MEAGC
+1 
-6 TIFLRWYTPP
+6 
-16 CGTRFAA
+16 
-23 HEHNDNAKERNTA
+23 

-71 DWEGAAD
+71 DREDIAD
-78 FTDDSYSS
+78 YTDDSYSSGYSS

-104 DTAAEVV
+104 DTAAEVI

-119 SDTEIDKA
+119 SDTEIDRA

-138 EVQVSDAAKDR
+138 EVQNTDAAEDR
-149 NDLENPDEETE
+149 NDREYPDEETK
-160 SDTQNPWE
+160 SGTNPGE
-168 AGPSDAETEEDV
+168 AGPSDAETEKDV

-197 IASEDPFSYYDDNA
+197 IASEDPFSYYDDDA
-211 LEEEMDDD
+211 SEEEMDDD
-219 IALLAA
+219 IALLAT
-225 GKTMAHENYAYT
+225 GKTMAHEDYAYT
-237 DVSGTKYTVDL
+237 DVSSGTEYMVDL
-248 YTDHTATIWELTTS
+248 YTDHTAKIWKLTTS

-274 YYTGDDGVQE
+274 YYTDADGVPE
-284 PAPYTVTEL
+284 PNPYTVTEL
-293 SLSYYSG
+293 RFSPYGNS
-300 VTSDNNNYTS
+300 VTSVNNNYTA
-310 LVLPDTLTDIRR
+310 LVLPDTLTDIGG

-344 TLQNMMELK
+344 TLQYMKQLR
-353 TLTFDEGVEE
+353 TLTFEEGVEE
-363 IASGSVVSGCTKL
+363 IASGSVVSGCKSLT
-376 ETIHLPSSL
+376 TIHLPSSL

-412 EGSTFSKCTSLK
+412 EGSTFSECTSLE

-433 TIPRSMF
+433 TIPSYMF

-459 NGAFGSVT
+459 NSAFKS
-467 DWNGHETADTAL
+467 DTAL

-494 AFYGCSALTT
+494 AFYGCSALET
-504 VDLHNV
+504 VDLHSV
-510 TTMEYGAFQG
+510 TTMEYAAFQG
-520 CKELSGEIDLSKL
+520 CDALSGEIDLSNL
-533 EVIPGNAFCYDSKIT
+533 EVIPGHAFCYDPNIT
-548 SVITCPTLK
+548 SVVTCPTLR

-578 NSIGEYTFFLASL
+578 NSIGTYTFYKASL
-591 SGTVALPDSLTK
+591 SGTVALPDSLTQ
-603 LGANA
+603 LGASA
-608 FNGCEEIEAIQ
+608 FSGCEKVEAIQ
-619 IGSGLTDIP
+619 IGSGLKDIP
-628 SNAFDG
+628 ANAFAG
-634 CRKLTTI
+634 CTNLKTI
-641 TVNNRQ
+641 TVNNRR
-647 EDVKIPKIDRVTVTY
+647 EDVTIPKIDGVTVTY
-662 TIPSLT
+662 TIPSLEAT
-668 ADDDKVSTATDALSL
+668 DDKVSNAEGALSL
-683 QDAVKQA
+683 QQAVDQA
-690 ATNGTPVT
+690 NGTPVT

-704 LDEPVTITAEQ
+704 LDEPVRIAAGQ
-715 KVEITATENHN
+715 RVEITANTNCN
-726 IFGNKDQNLA
+726 IFGNKDKDLT
-736 NLFVVEAGGELSLT
+736 NLFVVEEGGELSLT

-770 TTINGNV
+770 TTIDGNV
-777 VIEKSTLEGNNIGVI
+777 VIEKSTLEGDSMGVI
-792 EDKGSS
+792 EDNGSS
-798 AKLILEN
+798 AELILEN

-812 IRGAHSASIRV
+812 IRGALSASIRV
-823 TEGASFTMNGGTIR
+823 TEGASFTMNGGTIQ
-837 DNIANTS
+837 DNIANTP

-882 ASNDAKARFTM
+882 ASNNAAKACFTM
-893 NGGTLSNNESHSY
+893 NGGTLSNNESRSY
-906 TSDSTPTGAVFVKY
+906 TPYSTPTGAVFVKH
-920 SAEFVLNNGTITGN
+920 SAEFVLNDGTITGN

-946 MDELPTKEHG
+946 MDELPTEEYG
-956 TAFTMYSGTISNNT
+956 TAFTMNGGTISNNT

-984 SNRVSL
+984 SNYVSL

-1011 TQIYTT
+1011 TEIYTT
-1017 LHIQNALIT
+1017 LHIENALIT
-1026 GNTADQGGGLWFC
+1026 GNTADQDGGLWFC
-1039 PTGDAKLYMQNG
+1039 PTGDAKLYMQDG

-1097 DGFLYAPPGNL
+1097 DGFLYAPAGNR
-1108 GTSGQGT
+1108 GTAGQGT
-1115 RYNAVE
+1115 RYNTVE

-1150 VGSLIITGNQASHGG
+1150 TGSLIITGNQASHGG

-1172 GVVIGEATSLS
+1172 GVVIGEETSLS
-1183 NSISVKKVWDNP
+1183 YSISVKKAWDNP
-1195 GYEDTQPSGVTIHL
+1195 GYEDTQPSGVTIQL
-1209 KERDTGDVVSTA
+1209 KERDTGDIVSTA
-1221 ELTSE
+1221 ELTGE

-1239 PNHYTVTE
+1239 PDHYTVTE

-1329 FEDLPES
+1329 FEDLPEGT
-1336 SYSVTEDAVPGYE
+1336 YSVTEDAVPGYE

-1364 TYERPLDPEPIEP
+1364 TYERPLYPEPIEPIDP

-1390 PPIVPETTG
+1390 PPIVPGTTG
-1399 NEPSPPSTEETTSV
+1399 NEPNPPSTEETTSV

-1419 EESTEERSAES
+1419 EESTDESTEERSAES

-1445 VSAKPPKLIQTGQ
+1445 VSANPPKLIQTGQ
-1458 TWWPVFLLMFAGVGL
+1458 TWWPVFLLMFAGAGL

>member
-1 MEAGC
+1 
-6 TIFLRWYTPP
+6 
-16 CGTRFAA
+16 
-23 HEHNDNAKERNTA
+23 

-71 DWEGAAD
+71 NREDIAD
-78 FTDDSYSS
+78 YTDDSYSSGYSS

-104 DTAAEVV
+104 DTAAEVI

-119 SDTEIDKA
+119 SDTEIDRT

-138 EVQVSDAAKDR
+138 EVQDTDAAEDR
-149 NDLENPDEETE
+149 NDREDSDEETK
-160 SDTQNPWE
+160 SGTQNPEE

-197 IASEDPFSYYDDNA
+197 IASEDPFSYYDDDA
-211 LEEEMDDD
+211 SEEEMDDD

-225 GKTMAHENYAYT
+225 GKTMAHEDYAYT
-237 DVSGTKYTVDL
+237 DVSSGTEYMVDL
-248 YTDHTATIWELTTS
+248 YTDHTAKIWKLTTS
-262 SGEAECILPSTI
+262 SGGAECILPSTI
-274 YYTGDDGVQE
+274 YYTDDDDVPE
-284 PAPYTVTEL
+284 PTPYTVTEL
-293 SLSYYSG
+293 RFSPYGNS
-300 VTSDNNNYTS
+300 VTSVNNNYTA
-310 LVLPDTLTDIRR
+310 LVLPDTLTDIGG

-344 TLQNMMELK
+344 TLQYMKQLR
-353 TLTFDEGVEE
+353 TLTFEEGVEE
-363 IASGSVVSGCTKL
+363 IASGSVVSGCKNLT
-376 ETIHLPSSL
+376 TIHLPSSL

-412 EGSTFSKCTSLK
+412 EGSTFSECTSLK
-424 SIELPASIT
+424 SITLPASIT
-433 TIPRSMF
+433 TIPSYMF

-459 NGAFGSVT
+459 NSAFKS
-467 DWNGHETADTAL
+467 DTAL

-494 AFYGCSALTT
+494 AFYGCSALKT
-504 VDLHNV
+504 VDLHSV

-520 CKELSGEIDLSKL
+520 CDALSGEINLSNL
-533 EVIPGNAFCYDSKIT
+533 EEIPGHAFCYDPNIT
-548 SVITCPTLK
+548 SVITCPTLR

-564 IWAGISTISLPETL
+564 IWADISTISLPETL
-578 NSIGEYTFFLASL
+578 KSIGTYTFYKASL
-591 SGTVALPDSLTK
+591 SGTVALPDSLTQ
-603 LGANA
+603 LGASA
-608 FNGCEEIEAIQ
+608 FSGCEKVEAIQ

-628 SNAFDG
+628 KDAFDG
-634 CRKLTTI
+634 CKPKTI
-641 TVNNRQ
+641 TVNNRR
-647 EDVKIPKIDRVTVTY
+647 EDVHIPEIDGVTVTY

-668 ADDDKVSTATDALSL
+668 ADNDKVSNAEGALSL
-683 QDAVKQA
+683 QEAVDQA
-690 ATNGTPVT
+690 NGTPVT

-704 LDEPVTITAEQ
+704 LDEPVRIAAGQ
-715 KVEITATENHN
+715 RVEITANANENYN
-726 IFGNKDQNLA
+726 LFGNKDEKPT
-736 NLFVVEAGGELSLT
+736 NLFVVEEGGELSLT

-770 TTINGNV
+770 TTIDGNV
-777 VIEKSTLEGNNIGVI
+777 VIEKSTLEGNDVGVI
-792 EDKGSS
+792 EDNGSS
-798 AKLILEN
+798 AELILEN

-823 TEGASFTMNGGTIR
+823 TEGASFTMNGGTIQ
-837 DNIANTS
+837 DNIANTA

-856 GASTFTMNEGSIC
+856 GASTFTMNGGSIC

-882 ASNDAKARFTM
+882 ASNNAAKARFTM
-893 NGGTLSNNESHSY
+893 NGGTLSNNESRSY
-906 TSDSTPTGAVFVKY
+906 TPYSTPTGAVFVKY

-934 CAYGGAGGGVAV
+934 CAHGGAGGGVAV
-946 MDELPTKEHG
+946 MDELPTEEHG
-956 TAFTMYSGTISNNT
+956 TAFTMIGGTISNNT

-984 SNRVSL
+984 SNHVSL

-1011 TQIYTT
+1011 TEIYTT
-1017 LHIQNALIT
+1017 LHIENALIT

-1039 PTGDAKLYMQNG
+1039 PTGDAKLYMQDG

-1097 DGFLYAPPGNL
+1097 DGFLYAPPGNR
-1108 GTSGQGT
+1108 GTAGQGT
-1115 RYNAVE
+1115 RYNTVE

-1150 VGSLIITGNQASHGG
+1150 TGSLIITGNQASHGG

-1183 NSISVKKVWDNP
+1183 HSILVKKAWDNP
-1195 GYEDTQPSGVTIHL
+1195 GHEDTQPSGVTIHL
-1209 KERDTGDVVSTA
+1209 KERDTGDIVSTA
-1221 ELTSE
+1221 ELTGE
-1226 NGWQYTFTDLPLS
+1226 NGWQHTFTDLPLS
-1239 PNHYTVTE
+1239 PDHYTVTE

-1329 FEDLPES
+1329 FEDLPEGT
-1336 SYSVTEDAVPGYE
+1336 YSVTEDAVPGYE
-1349 TLIERSDAGG
+1349 TLIERSDTGG

-1364 TYERPLDPEPIEP
+1364 TYERPLYPEPIEPIDP

-1390 PPIVPETTG
+1390 PPIVPGTTG

-1413 PPTEPT
+1413 PPTEPTEEST

-1458 TWWPVFLLMFAGVGL
+1458 TWWPVFLLMFAGAGL

>member
-1 MEAGC
+1 
-6 TIFLRWYTPP
+6 
-16 CGTRFAA
+16 
-23 HEHNDNAKERNTA
+23 

-71 DWEGAAD
+71 DREDIAD
-78 FTDDSYSS
+78 YTDDSYSSGYSS

-104 DTAAEVV
+104 DTAAEVI

-119 SDTEIDKA
+119 SDTEIDRA

-138 EVQVSDAAKDR
+138 EVQDTDAAEDR
-149 NDLENPDEETE
+149 NDREYPDEETK
-160 SDTQNPWE
+160 SGTNPGE
-168 AGPSDAETEEDV
+168 TGPSDAETEEDV
-180 PDSWEETPK
+180 SDSWEETPK

-197 IASEDPFSYYDDNA
+197 IASEDPFSYYDDDA
-211 LEEEMDDD
+211 SEEEMDDD

-225 GKTMAHENYAYT
+225 GKTMAHEDYAYT
-237 DVSGTKYTVDL
+237 DVSSGTEYMVDL
-248 YTDHTATIWELTTS
+248 YTDHTAKIWKLITS
-262 SGEAECILPSTI
+262 SGGAECILPSTI
-274 YYTGDDGVQE
+274 YYTDDDGVPE
-284 PAPYTVTEL
+284 PTPYTVTEL
-293 SLSYYSG
+293 HLSYWSG
-300 VTSDNNNYTS
+300 VTSDNNNYTA
-310 LVLPDTLTDIRR
+310 LVLPDTLTDIGG

-344 TLQNMMELK
+344 TLQNMKQLK
-353 TLTFDEGVEE
+353 TLTFDEGVDE
-363 IASGSVVSGCTKL
+363 IASGSVVSGCKSLT
-376 ETIHLPSSL
+376 TIHLPSSL

-412 EGSTFSKCTSLK
+412 EGSTFSECTSLE

-433 TIPRSMF
+433 TIPSSMF

-467 DWNGHETADTAL
+467 DWNDQETADTAL

-494 AFYGCSALTT
+494 AFYGCSALET
-504 VDLHNV
+504 VDLHSV
-510 TTMEYGAFQG
+510 TTMGYAAFQG
-520 CKELSGEIDLSKL
+520 CDALSGEIDLSKL
-533 EVIPGNAFCYDSKIT
+533 EVIPGHAFCYDPNIT
-548 SVITCPTLK
+548 SVITCPTLR

-564 IWAGISTISLPETL
+564 IWADISTISLPETL
-578 NSIGEYTFFLASL
+578 NSIGTYTFYKASL
-591 SGTVALPDSLTK
+591 SGTVALPDSLTQ
-603 LGANA
+603 LGASA
-608 FNGCEEIEAIQ
+608 FSGCEEVNAIQ
-619 IGSGLTDIP
+619 IGSGLKDIP
-628 SNAFDG
+628 ANAFAG
-634 CRKLTTI
+634 CTNLKTI
-641 TVNNRQ
+641 TVNNRW
-647 EDVKIPKIDRVTVTY
+647 EDVTIPKIDGVTVTY
-662 TIPSLT
+662 TIPSLEAT
-668 ADDDKVSTATDALSL
+668 DDKVSNAEGALSL
-683 QDAVKQA
+683 QQAVDQA
-690 ATNGTPVT
+690 NGTPVT

-704 LDEPVTITAEQ
+704 LDEPVRIAAGQ
-715 KVEITATENHN
+715 RVEITANVNCN
-726 IFGNKDQNLA
+726 IFGNNDKNLT
-736 NLFVVEAGGELSLT
+736 NLFVVEPGGELSLT

-770 TTINGNV
+770 TTIDGNV
-777 VIEKSTLEGNNIGVI
+777 VIEKSTLEGNDVGVI
-792 EDKGSS
+792 EDNGSS
-798 AKLILEN
+798 AELILEN

-812 IRGAHSASIRV
+812 IRGALSASIRV
-823 TEGASFTMNGGTIR
+823 TEGASFTMNGGTIQA
-837 DNIANTS
+837 NIANTS

-856 GASTFTMNEGSIC
+856 GASTFTMNGGSIC

-882 ASNDAKARFTM
+882 ASSNAAKARFTM
-893 NGGTLSNNESHSY
+893 NGGSLSNNESRSY
-906 TSDSTPTGAVFVKY
+906 TPNSTPTGAVFVKY
-920 SAEFVLNNGTITGN
+920 SAEFVLNDGTITGN
-934 CAYGGAGGGVAV
+934 CAHDGAGGGVAV
-946 MDELPTKEHG
+946 MDELPTEEHG
-956 TAFTMYSGTISNNT
+956 TAFTMNGGTISNNT

-984 SNRVSL
+984 SNYVSL

-1011 TQIYTT
+1011 TEIYTT
-1017 LHIQNALIT
+1017 LHIENALIT

-1039 PTGDAKLYMQNG
+1039 PTGDAKLYMQDG

-1097 DGFLYAPPGNL
+1097 DGFLYAPPGNR

-1115 RYNAVE
+1115 RYNTVE

-1150 VGSLIITGNQASHGG
+1150 TGSLIITGNQASHGG

-1183 NSISVKKVWDNP
+1183 YSISVKKAWDNP
-1195 GYEDTQPSGVTIHL
+1195 GYEDTQPSSVTIHL
-1209 KERDTGDVVSTA
+1209 KERDTGDIVSTA
-1221 ELTSE
+1221 ELTGE

-1261 DGNFIITNTYLTTPT
+1261 DGNFIITNTHLTTPT
-1276 PDVPAV
+1276 PMPDVPAV

-1329 FEDLPES
+1329 FEDLPEGT
-1336 SYSVTEDAVPGYE
+1336 YSVTEDAVPGYE

-1364 TYERPLDPEPIEP
+1364 TYERPLYPEPIEPIDP

-1390 PPIVPETTG
+1390 PPIVPGTTG
-1399 NEPSPPSTEETTSV
+1399 NEPNPPSTEETTSV

-1419 EESTEERSAES
+1419 EESTDESTEERSAES
-1430 DPEESPIKETQETPS
+1430 NPEESPIKETQETPS
-1445 VSAKPPKLIQTGQ
+1445 VSANPPKLIQTGQ
-1458 TWWPVFLLMFAGVGL
+1458 TWWPVFLLMFAGAGL

>member
-1 MEAGC
+1 
-6 TIFLRWYTPP
+6 
-16 CGTRFAA
+16 
-23 HEHNDNAKERNTA
+23 

-71 DWEGAAD
+71 DREDIAD
-78 FTDDSYSS
+78 YTDDSYSSGYSS

-104 DTAAEVV
+104 DTAAEVI

-119 SDTEIDKA
+119 SDTEIDRA

-138 EVQVSDAAKDR
+138 EVQDTDAAEDR
-149 NDLENPDEETE
+149 NDREDSDEETK
-160 SDTQNPWE
+160 SGTNPGE
-168 AGPSDAETEEDV
+168 TGPSDAETEEDV

-197 IASEDPFSYYDDNA
+197 IASEDPFSYYDDDA
-211 LEEEMDDD
+211 SEEEMDDD

-225 GKTMAHENYAYT
+225 GKTMAHEDYAYT
-237 DVSGTKYTVDL
+237 DVSSGTEYMVDL
-248 YTDHTATIWELTTS
+248 YTDHTAKIWKLTTS

-274 YYTGDDGVQE
+274 YYTDDDDVPE
-284 PAPYTVTEL
+284 PTPYTVTEL
-293 SLSYYSG
+293 RFSPYGNS
-300 VTSDNNNYTS
+300 VTSVNNNYTA
-310 LVLPDTLTDIRR
+310 LVLPDTLTDIGG

-344 TLQNMMELK
+344 TLQYMKQLR
-353 TLTFDEGVEE
+353 TLTFEEGVEE
-363 IASGSVVSGCTKL
+363 IASGSVVSGCKNLT
-376 ETIHLPSSL
+376 TIHLPSSL

-412 EGSTFSKCTSLK
+412 EGSTFSECTSLK
-424 SIELPASIT
+424 SITLPASIT
-433 TIPRSMF
+433 TIPSYMF

-459 NGAFGSVT
+459 NSAFKS
-467 DWNGHETADTAL
+467 DTAL

-494 AFYGCSALTT
+494 AFYGCSALKT
-504 VDLHNV
+504 VDLHSV

-520 CKELSGEIDLSKL
+520 CDALSGEIDLSNL
-533 EVIPGNAFCYDSKIT
+533 EEIPGHAFCYDPNIT
-548 SVITCPTLK
+548 SVITCPTLR

-564 IWAGISTISLPETL
+564 IWADISTISLPETL
-578 NSIGEYTFFLASL
+578 KSIGTYTFYKASL
-591 SGTVALPDSLTK
+591 SGTVALPDSLTQ
-603 LGANA
+603 LGASA
-608 FNGCEEIEAIQ
+608 FSGCEKVEAIQ

-628 SNAFDG
+628 KDAFDG
-634 CRKLTTI
+634 CKPKTI
-641 TVNNRQ
+641 TVNNRR
-647 EDVKIPKIDRVTVTY
+647 EDVHIPEIDGVTVTY

-668 ADDDKVSTATDALSL
+668 ADNDKVSNAEGALSL
-683 QDAVKQA
+683 QEAVDQA
-690 ATNGTPVT
+690 NGTPVT

-704 LDEPVTITAEQ
+704 LDEPVRIAAGQ
-715 KVEITATENHN
+715 RVEITANANENYN
-726 IFGNKDQNLA
+726 LFGNKDEKPT
-736 NLFVVEAGGELSLT
+736 NLFVVEEGGELSLT

-770 TTINGNV
+770 TTIDGNV
-777 VIEKSTLEGNNIGVI
+777 VIEKSTLEGDSMGVI
-792 EDKGSS
+792 EDNGSS
-798 AKLILEN
+798 AELILEN

-812 IRGAHSASIRV
+812 IRGALSASIRV
-823 TEGASFTMNGGTIR
+823 TEGASFTMNGGTIQ

-856 GASTFTMNEGSIC
+856 GASTFTMNRGSIC

-882 ASNDAKARFTM
+882 ASSNAAKACFTM
-893 NGGTLSNNESHSY
+893 NGGTLSNNESRSY
-906 TSDSTPTGAVFVKY
+906 TPYSTPTGAVFVKY

-934 CAYGGAGGGVAV
+934 CAHGGAGGGVAV
-946 MDELPTKEHG
+946 MDELPTEEHG
-956 TAFTMYSGTISNNT
+956 TAFTMIGGTISNNT

-984 SNRVSL
+984 SNHVSL

-1011 TQIYTT
+1011 TEIYTT
-1017 LHIQNALIT
+1017 LHIENALIT

-1039 PTGDAKLYMQNG
+1039 PTGDAKLYMQDG

-1097 DGFLYAPPGNL
+1097 DGFLYAPAGNR

-1150 VGSLIITGNQASHGG
+1150 TGSLIITGNQASHGG

-1183 NSISVKKVWDNP
+1183 YSISVKKAWDNP

-1209 KERDTGDVVSTA
+1209 KERDTGDIVSTA
-1221 ELTSE
+1221 ELTGE
-1226 NGWQYTFTDLPLS
+1226 NGWQHTFTDLPLS
-1239 PNHYTVTE
+1239 PDHYTVTE

-1329 FEDLPES
+1329 FEDLPEGT
-1336 SYSVTEDAVPGYE
+1336 YSVTEDAVPGYE

-1364 TYERPLDPEPIEP
+1364 TYERPLYPEPIEPIDP

-1390 PPIVPETTG
+1390 PPIVPGTTG
-1399 NEPSPPSTEETTSV
+1399 NEPNPPSTEETTSV
-1413 PPTEPT
+1413 PPTEPTEEST

-1445 VSAKPPKLIQTGQ
+1445 VSADPPKLIQTGQ
-1458 TWWPVFLLMFAGVGL
+1458 TWWPVFLLMFAGAGL

>member
-1 MEAGC
+1 
-6 TIFLRWYTPP
+6 
-16 CGTRFAA
+16 
-23 HEHNDNAKERNTA
+23 

-71 DWEGAAD
+71 DREDIAD
-78 FTDDSYSS
+78 FTDDSYSSGYSS

-104 DTAAEVV
+104 DTAAEVI

-119 SDTEIDKA
+119 SDTEIDRA
-127 ADSIEETEPED
+127 ADSIEETESED
-138 EVQVSDAAKDR
+138 EVQDTDAAEDR
-149 NDLENPDEETE
+149 NDREDSDEETR
-160 SDTQNPWE
+160 SGTNPGE
-168 AGPSDAETEEDV
+168 TGPSDAETEEDV

-197 IASEDPFSYYDDNA
+197 IASEDPFSYYDDDA
-211 LEEEMDDD
+211 SEEEMDDD

-225 GKTMAHENYAYT
+225 GKTMAHEDYAYT
-237 DVSGTKYTVDL
+237 DVSSGTEYMVDL
-248 YTDHTATIWELTTS
+248 YTDHTAKIWKLTTS

-274 YYTGDDGVQE
+274 YYTDDDGVPE
-284 PAPYTVTEL
+284 PNPYTVTEL
-293 SLSYYSG
+293 RFSPYGNS
-300 VTSDNNNYTS
+300 VTSVNNNYTA
-310 LVLPDTLTDIRR
+310 LVLPDTLTDIGG

-344 TLQNMMELK
+344 TLQYMKQLR
-353 TLTFDEGVEE
+353 TLTFEEGVEE
-363 IASGSVVSGCTKL
+363 IASGSVVSGCKSLT
-376 ETIHLPSSL
+376 TIHLPSSL

-412 EGSTFSKCTSLK
+412 EGSTFSECTSLE

-433 TIPRSMF
+433 TIPSYMF

-445 LERVTAKGTITAIG
+445 LERVTVKGTITAIG
-459 NGAFGSVT
+459 NSAFKS
-467 DWNGHETADTAL
+467 DTAL

-494 AFYGCSALTT
+494 AFYGCSALET
-504 VDLHNV
+504 VDLHSV
-510 TTMEYGAFQG
+510 TTMEYAAFQG
-520 CKELSGEIDLSKL
+520 CDALSGEIDLSNL
-533 EVIPGNAFCYDSKIT
+533 EVIPGHAFCYDPNIT
-548 SVITCPTLK
+548 SVVTCPTLR

-578 NSIGEYTFFLASL
+578 NSIGTYTFYKASL
-591 SGTVALPDSLTK
+591 SGTVALPDSLTQ
-603 LGANA
+603 LGASA
-608 FNGCEEIEAIQ
+608 FSGCEKVEAIQ

-628 SNAFDG
+628 KDAFDG
-634 CRKLTTI
+634 CKPKTI
-641 TVNNRQ
+641 TVNNRR
-647 EDVKIPKIDRVTVTY
+647 EDVTIPEIDGVTVTY

-668 ADDDKVSTATDALSL
+668 ADNDKVSNAEGALSL
-683 QDAVKQA
+683 QQAVNQA
-690 ATNGTPVT
+690 NGTPVT

-704 LDEPVTITAEQ
+704 LDEPVRIAAGQ
-715 KVEITATENHN
+715 RVEITANENCN
-726 IFGNKDQNLA
+726 IFGNKDENLA
-736 NLFVVEAGGELSLT
+736 NLFVVEEGGELSLT

-770 TTINGNV
+770 TTIDGNV
-777 VIEKSTLEGNNIGVI
+777 VIEKSTLEGDSMGVI
-792 EDKGSS
+792 EDNGSS
-798 AKLILEN
+798 AELILEN

-823 TEGASFTMNGGTIR
+823 TKGASFTMNGGTIQ
-837 DNIANTS
+837 DNIANTP

-856 GASTFTMNEGSIC
+856 GASTFTMNRGSIC

-882 ASNDAKARFTM
+882 ASSNAAKARFTM

-906 TSDSTPTGAVFVKY
+906 TPYSTPTGAVFVKY
-920 SAEFVLNNGTITGN
+920 SAEFVLNEGTITGN

-946 MDELPTKEHG
+946 MDELPTEEHG
-956 TAFTMYSGTISNNT
+956 TAFTMNGGTISNNT

-984 SNRVSL
+984 SNYVSL

-1011 TQIYTT
+1011 TEIYTT
-1017 LHIQNALIT
+1017 LHIENALIT

-1039 PTGDAKLYMQNG
+1039 PTGDAKLYMQDG

-1097 DGFLYAPPGNL
+1097 DGFLYAPYGNR
-1108 GTSGQGT
+1108 GTAGQGT
-1115 RYNAVE
+1115 RYNTVE

-1150 VGSLIITGNQASHGG
+1150 TGSLIITGNQASHGG

-1183 NSISVKKVWDNP
+1183 YSISVKKAWDNP

-1209 KERDTGDVVSTA
+1209 KERDTGDIVSTA
-1221 ELTSE
+1221 ELTGE

-1329 FEDLPES
+1329 FEDLPEGN
-1336 SYSVTEDAVPGYE
+1336 YSVTEDAVPGYK

-1364 TYERPLDPEPIEP
+1364 TYERPLYPEPIEPIDP

-1390 PPIVPETTG
+1390 PPIVPGTTG
-1399 NEPSPPSTEETTSV
+1399 NEPNPPSTEETTSV

-1419 EESTEERSAES
+1419 EESTDESTEERSTES
-1430 DPEESPIKETQETPS
+1430 DPQESPIKETQETPS

-1458 TWWPVFLLMFAGVGL
+1458 TWWPVFLLMFAGAGL

>member
-1 MEAGC
+1 
-6 TIFLRWYTPP
+6 
-16 CGTRFAA
+16 
-23 HEHNDNAKERNTA
+23 

-71 DWEGAAD
+71 NREDIAD
-78 FTDDSYSS
+78 YTDDSYSSGYSS

-104 DTAAEVV
+104 DTAAEVI

-119 SDTEIDKA
+119 SDTEIDRA

-138 EVQVSDAAKDR
+138 EVQDTDAAEDR
-149 NDLENPDEETE
+149 NDREYPDEETK
-160 SDTQNPWE
+160 SGTNPGE
-168 AGPSDAETEEDV
+168 TGPSDAETEEDV
-180 PDSWEETPK
+180 SDSWEETPK

-197 IASEDPFSYYDDNA
+197 IASEDPFSYYDDDA
-211 LEEEMDDD
+211 SEEEMDDD

-225 GKTMAHENYAYT
+225 GKTMAHEDYAYT
-237 DVSGTKYTVDL
+237 DVSSGTEYMVDL
-248 YTDHTATIWELTTS
+248 YTDHTAKIWKLTTS

-284 PAPYTVTEL
+284 PNPYTVTEL
-293 SLSYYSG
+293 RFSPYGNS
-300 VTSDNNNYTS
+300 VTSVNNNYTA
-310 LVLPDTLTDIRR
+310 LVLPDTLTDIGG

-344 TLQNMMELK
+344 TLQYMKQLR
-353 TLTFDEGVEE
+353 TLTFEEGVEE
-363 IASGSVVSGCTKL
+363 IASGSVVSGCKNLT
-376 ETIHLPSSL
+376 TIHLPSSL

-412 EGSTFSKCTSLK
+412 EGSTFSECTSLK

-433 TIPRSMF
+433 TIPSYMF

-445 LERVTAKGTITAIG
+445 LERVTAKGTITTIG
-459 NGAFGSVT
+459 NSAFKS
-467 DWNGHETADTAL
+467 DTAL

-494 AFYGCSALTT
+494 AFYGCSALKT
-504 VDLHNV
+504 VDLHSV
-510 TTMEYGAFQG
+510 TTMEYAAFQG
-520 CKELSGEIDLSKL
+520 CDALSGEIDLSNL
-533 EVIPGNAFCYDSKIT
+533 EVIPGHAFCYDPNIT
-548 SVITCPTLK
+548 SVVTCPTLR

-564 IWAGISTISLPETL
+564 IWADISTISLPETL
-578 NSIGEYTFFLASL
+578 NSIGTYTFYKASL
-591 SGTVALPDSLTK
+591 SGTVALPDSLTQ
-603 LGANA
+603 LGASA
-608 FNGCEEIEAIQ
+608 FSGCEKVEAIQ

-628 SNAFDG
+628 KDAFAG
-634 CRKLTTI
+634 CTNLKTI
-641 TVNNRQ
+641 TVNNRW
-647 EDVKIPKIDRVTVTY
+647 EDVTIPKIDGVTVTY
-662 TIPSLT
+662 TIPSLEAT
-668 ADDDKVSTATDALSL
+668 DDKVSNAEGALSL
-683 QDAVKQA
+683 QQAVDQA
-690 ATNGTPVT
+690 NGTPVT

-704 LDEPVTITAEQ
+704 LDEPVRIAAGQ
-715 KVEITATENHN
+715 RVEITANTNCN
-726 IFGNKDQNLA
+726 IFGNKDKDLT
-736 NLFVVEAGGELSLT
+736 NLFVVEPGGELSLT

-770 TTINGNV
+770 TTIDGNV
-777 VIEKSTLEGNNIGVI
+777 VIEKSTLEGNDVGVI
-792 EDKGSS
+792 EDNGSS
-798 AKLILEN
+798 AELILEN

-812 IRGAHSASIRV
+812 IRGALSASIRV
-823 TEGASFTMNGGTIR
+823 TEGASFTMNGGTIQA
-837 DNIANTS
+837 NIANTS

-856 GASTFTMNEGSIC
+856 GASTFTMNGGSIC

-882 ASNDAKARFTM
+882 ASSNAAKARFTM
-893 NGGTLSNNESHSY
+893 NGGSLSNNESRSY
-906 TSDSTPTGAVFVKY
+906 TPNSTPTGAVFVKY
-920 SAEFVLNNGTITGN
+920 SAEFVLNDGTITGN
-934 CAYGGAGGGVAV
+934 CAHDGAGGGVAV
-946 MDELPTKEHG
+946 MDELPTEEHG
-956 TAFTMYSGTISNNT
+956 TAFTMNGGTISNNT

-984 SNRVSL
+984 SNYVSL

-1011 TQIYTT
+1011 TEIYTT
-1017 LHIQNALIT
+1017 LHIENALIT

-1039 PTGDAKLYMQNG
+1039 PTGDAKLYMQDG

-1097 DGFLYAPPGNL
+1097 DGFLYAPPGNR

-1115 RYNAVE
+1115 RYNTVE

-1150 VGSLIITGNQASHGG
+1150 TGSLIITGNQASHGG

-1183 NSISVKKVWDNP
+1183 YSISVKKAWDNP
-1195 GYEDTQPSGVTIHL
+1195 GYEDTQPSSVTIHL
-1209 KERDTGDVVSTA
+1209 KERDTGDIVSTA
-1221 ELTSE
+1221 ELTGE
-1226 NGWQYTFTDLPLS
+1226 NGWQHTFTDLPLS
-1239 PNHYTVTE
+1239 PDHYTVTE

-1329 FEDLPES
+1329 FEDLPEGT
-1336 SYSVTEDAVPGYE
+1336 YSVTEDAVPGYE
-1349 TLIERSDAGG
+1349 TLIERSDTGG

-1364 TYERPLDPEPIEP
+1364 TYERPLYPEPIEPIDP

-1390 PPIVPETTG
+1390 PPIVPGTTG

-1419 EESTEERSAES
+1419 EESTEESTEERSAES
-1430 DPEESPIKETQETPS
+1430 DPEESPIKETQETSS

-1458 TWWPVFLLMFAGVGL
+1458 TWWPVFLLMFAGAGL

>member
-1 MEAGC
+1 
-6 TIFLRWYTPP
+6 
-16 CGTRFAA
+16 
-23 HEHNDNAKERNTA
+23 

-71 DWEGAAD
+71 DREDIAD
-78 FTDDSYSS
+78 YTDDSYSSGYSS

-104 DTAAEVV
+104 DTAAEVI

-119 SDTEIDKA
+119 SDTEIDRA

-138 EVQVSDAAKDR
+138 EVQDTDAAEDR
-149 NDLENPDEETE
+149 NDREDSDEETK
-160 SDTQNPWE
+160 SGTNPGE

-197 IASEDPFSYYDDNA
+197 IASEDPFSYYDDDA
-211 LEEEMDDD
+211 SEEEMDDD

-225 GKTMAHENYAYT
+225 GKTMAHEDYAYT
-237 DVSGTKYTVDL
+237 DVSSGTEYMVDL
-248 YTDHTATIWELTTS
+248 YTDHTAKIWKLTTS
-262 SGEAECILPSTI
+262 SGGAECILPSTI
-274 YYTGDDGVQE
+274 YYTGDDDVPE
-284 PAPYTVTEL
+284 PTPYTVTEL
-293 SLSYYSG
+293 RFSPYGNS
-300 VTSDNNNYTS
+300 VTSVNNNYTA
-310 LVLPDTLTDIRR
+310 LVLPDTLTDIGG

-344 TLQNMMELK
+344 TLQYMKQLR
-353 TLTFDEGVEE
+353 TLTFEEGVEE
-363 IASGSVVSGCTKL
+363 IASGSVVSGCKNLT
-376 ETIHLPSSL
+376 TIHLPSSL

-412 EGSTFSKCTSLK
+412 EGSTFSECTSLK

-433 TIPRSMF
+433 TIPSYMF

-459 NGAFGSVT
+459 NSAFKS
-467 DWNGHETADTAL
+467 DTAL

-494 AFYGCSALTT
+494 TFYGCSALET
-504 VDLHNV
+504 VDLHSV
-510 TTMEYGAFQG
+510 TTMEYAAFQG
-520 CKELSGEIDLSKL
+520 CDALSGEIDLSNL
-533 EVIPGNAFCYDSKIT
+533 EVIPGHAFCYDPNIT
-548 SVITCPTLK
+548 SVVTCPTLR

-578 NSIGEYTFFLASL
+578 NSIGTYTFYKASL
-591 SGTVALPDSLTK
+591 SGTVALPDSLTQ
-603 LGANA
+603 LGASA
-608 FNGCEEIEAIQ
+608 FSGCEKVEAIQ

-628 SNAFDG
+628 KDAFDG
-634 CRKLTTI
+634 CKPKTI
-641 TVNNRQ
+641 TVNNRR
-647 EDVKIPKIDRVTVTY
+647 EDVTIPKIDGVTVTY
-662 TIPSLT
+662 TIPSLEAT
-668 ADDDKVSTATDALSL
+668 DDKVSNAEGALSL
-683 QDAVKQA
+683 QQAVDQA
-690 ATNGTPVT
+690 NGTPVT

-704 LDEPVTITAEQ
+704 LDEPVRIAAGQ
-715 KVEITATENHN
+715 RVEITANTNCN
-726 IFGNKDQNLA
+726 IFGNKDEKPT
-736 NLFVVEAGGELSLT
+736 NLFVVEEGGELSLT

-770 TTINGNV
+770 TTIDGNV
-777 VIEKSTLEGNNIGVI
+777 VIEKSTLEGDPMGVI
-792 EDKGSS
+792 EDNGSS
-798 AKLILEN
+798 AELILEN

-812 IRGAHSASIRV
+812 IRGALSASIRV
-823 TEGASFTMNGGTIR
+823 TEGASFTMNGGTIQ
-837 DNIANTS
+837 DNIANTP

-882 ASNDAKARFTM
+882 ASSNAEKACFTM
-893 NGGTLSNNESHSY
+893 NGGTLRNNESRSY
-906 TSDSTPTGAVFVKY
+906 TPKSTPTGAVFVKY

-946 MDELPTKEHG
+946 MDELPTEEHG
-956 TAFTMYSGTISNNT
+956 TVFTMNGGTISNNT

-984 SNRVSL
+984 SNYVSL

-1011 TQIYTT
+1011 TEIYTT
-1017 LHIQNALIT
+1017 LHIENALIT

-1039 PTGDAKLYMQNG
+1039 PTGDAKLYMQDG

-1097 DGFLYAPPGNL
+1097 DGFLYAPAGNR

-1115 RYNAVE
+1115 RYNTVE

-1150 VGSLIITGNQASHGG
+1150 TGSLIITGNQASHGG

-1183 NSISVKKVWDNP
+1183 YSISVKKVWDNP

-1209 KERDTGDVVSTA
+1209 KERDTGDIVSTA
-1221 ELTSE
+1221 ELTGE

-1239 PNHYTVTE
+1239 PDHYTVTE

-1329 FEDLPES
+1329 FEDLPEGT
-1336 SYSVTEDAVPGYE
+1336 YSVTEDAVPGYE

-1364 TYERPLDPEPIEP
+1364 TYERPLYPEPIEPIDP

-1390 PPIVPETTG
+1390 PPIVPGTTG
-1399 NEPSPPSTEETTSV
+1399 NEPNPPSTEETTSV

-1419 EESTEERSAES
+1419 EESTDESTEERSAES

-1445 VSAKPPKLIQTGQ
+1445 VSANPPKLIQTGQ
-1458 TWWPVFLLMFAGVGL
+1458 TWWPVFLLMFAGAGL
-1473 LVFGFYKRS
+1473 LVFGLYKRS

>member
-1 MEAGC
+1 
-6 TIFLRWYTPP
+6 
-16 CGTRFAA
+16 
-23 HEHNDNAKERNTA
+23 

-71 DWEGAAD
+71 DREDIAD
-78 FTDDSYSS
+78 YTDDSYSSGYSS

-104 DTAAEVV
+104 DTAAEVI

-119 SDTEIDKA
+119 SDTEIDRA
-127 ADSIEETEPED
+127 ADSIEETESED
-138 EVQVSDAAKDR
+138 EVQDTDAAEDR
-149 NDLENPDEETE
+149 NDREDSDEETK
-160 SDTQNPWE
+160 SGTNPGE
-168 AGPSDAETEEDV
+168 TGPSDAETEEDV

-197 IASEDPFSYYDDNA
+197 IASEDPFSYYDDDA
-211 LEEEMDDD
+211 SEEEMDDD
-219 IALLAA
+219 IALPAA
-225 GKTMAHENYAYT
+225 GKTMAHKDYAYT
-237 DVSGTKYTVDL
+237 DVSSGTEYMVDL
-248 YTDHTATIWELTTS
+248 YTDYTAKIRRLTS
-262 SGEAECILPSTI
+262 SSGGAECILPSTI
-274 YYTGDDGVQE
+274 YYTDDAGVQD
-284 PAPYTVTEL
+284 PNPYTVTEL
-293 SLSYYSG
+293 SLPFSSS
-300 VTSDNNNYTS
+300 VTSDYTT
-310 LVLPDTLTDIRR
+310 LVLPDTLTDMGGY
-322 SLSGFKNVTE
+322 LSSFKNVTE
-332 ITIPGSVKVFNA
+332 ITIPGSVKVFKA
-344 TLQNMMELK
+344 ILQNMTELK
-353 TLTFDEGVEE
+353 TLTFEEGVEE
-363 IASGSVVSGCTKL
+363 IASGSVVSGCKNLT
-376 ETIHLPSSL
+376 TIHLPSSL
-385 QKLSGTGTFSGAS
+385 QKLSGTDTFSGAS

-412 EGSTFSKCTSLK
+412 EGSTFSECTSLE

-433 TIPRSMF
+433 TIPSHMF

-445 LERVTAKGTITAIG
+445 LERVTAKGTITAID

-467 DWNGHETADTAL
+467 DWKNHETADTAL

-494 AFYGCSALTT
+494 AFYGCSALET
-504 VDLHNV
+504 VDLHSV
-510 TTMEYGAFQG
+510 TTMGYAAFQG
-520 CKELSGEIDLSKL
+520 CKALSGKIDLSNL
-533 EVIPGNAFCYDSKIT
+533 EEIPGHAFCYDPNIT
-548 SVITCPTLK
+548 SVITCSTLS

-578 NSIGEYTFFLASL
+578 NSIGTYTFYKASL
-591 SGTVALPDSLTK
+591 SGTVALPDSLTQ
-603 LGANA
+603 LGASA
-608 FNGCEEIEAIQ
+608 FSGCKEVEAIQ

-628 SNAFDG
+628 PNAFAG
-634 CRKLTTI
+634 CTNLKTI
-641 TVNNRQ
+641 TVNNRR
-647 EDVKIPKIDRVTVTY
+647 EDVHIPEIDGVTVTY
-662 TIPSLT
+662 TIPSLEAT
-668 ADDDKVSTATDALSL
+668 DDKVSNAEGALSL
-683 QDAVKQA
+683 QQAVDQA
-690 ATNGTPVT
+690 NGPVT
-698 IEKDIR
+698 IEIEKNIC
-704 LDEPVTITAEQ
+704 LNAPVTIAKGKQ
-715 KVEITATENHN
+715 VEITANANENYN
-726 IFGNKDQNLA
+726 LFGNKDEKPT
-736 NLFVVEAGGELSLT
+736 NLFVVEEGGELSLT

-770 TTINGNV
+770 TTIDGNV
-777 VIEKSTLEGNNIGVI
+777 VIEKSTLEGNDVGVI
-792 EDKGSS
+792 EDNGSS
-798 AKLILEN
+798 AELILEN

-812 IRGAHSASIRV
+812 IRGALSASIRV
-823 TEGASFTMNGGTIR
+823 TEGASFTMNGGTIQA
-837 DNIANTS
+837 NIANTS

-856 GASTFTMNEGSIC
+856 GASTFTMNGGSIC

-882 ASNDAKARFTM
+882 ASSNAAKARFTM
-893 NGGTLSNNESHSY
+893 NGGSLSNNESRSY
-906 TSDSTPTGAVFVKY
+906 TPNSTPTGAVFVKY
-920 SAEFVLNNGTITGN
+920 SAEFVLNDGTITGN
-934 CAYGGAGGGVAV
+934 CAHDGAGGGVAV
-946 MDELPTKEHG
+946 MDELPTEEHG
-956 TAFTMYSGTISNNT
+956 TAFTMNGGTISNNT

-984 SNRVSL
+984 SNYVSL

-1011 TQIYTT
+1011 TEIYTT
-1017 LHIQNALIT
+1017 LHIENALIT

-1039 PTGDAKLYMQNG
+1039 PTGDAKLYMQDG

-1097 DGFLYAPPGNL
+1097 DGFLYAPPGNR

-1115 RYNAVE
+1115 RYNTVE

-1150 VGSLIITGNQASHGG
+1150 TGSLIITGNQASHGG

-1183 NSISVKKVWDNP
+1183 YSISVKKAWDNP
-1195 GYEDTQPSGVTIHL
+1195 GYEDTQPSSVTIHL
-1209 KERDTGDVVSTA
+1209 KERDTGDIVSTA
-1221 ELTSE
+1221 ELTGE

-1261 DGNFIITNTYLTTPT
+1261 DGNFIITNTHLTTPT
-1276 PDVPAV
+1276 PMPDVPAV

-1329 FEDLPES
+1329 FEDLPEGT
-1336 SYSVTEDAVPGYE
+1336 YSVTEDAVPGYE

-1364 TYERPLDPEPIEP
+1364 TYERPLYPEPIEPIDP

-1390 PPIVPETTG
+1390 PPIVPGTTG
-1399 NEPSPPSTEETTSV
+1399 NEPNPPSTEETTSV

-1419 EESTEERSAES
+1419 EESTDESTEERSAES
-1430 DPEESPIKETQETPS
+1430 DPEESPIKETQETSS

-1458 TWWPVFLLMFAGVGL
+1458 TWWPVFLLMFAGAGL

>member
-1 MEAGC
+1 
-6 TIFLRWYTPP
+6 
-16 CGTRFAA
+16 
-23 HEHNDNAKERNTA
+23 

-71 DWEGAAD
+71 DREDIAD
-78 FTDDSYSS
+78 YTDDSYSSGYSS

-104 DTAAEVV
+104 DTAAEVI

-119 SDTEIDKA
+119 SDTEIDRA

-138 EVQVSDAAKDR
+138 EVQNTDAAEDR
-149 NDLENPDEETE
+149 NDRVYPDEETK
-160 SDTQNPWE
+160 SGTNPGE

-180 PDSWEETPK
+180 SDSWEETPK

-197 IASEDPFSYYDDNA
+197 IASEDPFSYYDDDA
-211 LEEEMDDD
+211 SEEEMDDD

-225 GKTMAHENYAYT
+225 GKTMAHEDYAYT
-237 DVSGTKYTVDL
+237 DVSSGTEYMVDL
-248 YTDHTATIWELTTS
+248 YTDHTAKIWKLTTS
-262 SGEAECILPSTI
+262 SGGAECILPSTI
-274 YYTGDDGVQE
+274 YYTDDDDVPE
-284 PAPYTVTEL
+284 PTPYTVTEL
-293 SLSYYSG
+293 RFSPYGNS
-300 VTSDNNNYTS
+300 VTSVNNNYTA
-310 LVLPDTLTDIRR
+310 LVLPDTLTDIGG

-344 TLQNMMELK
+344 TLQYMKELR
-353 TLTFDEGVEE
+353 TLTFEEGVEE
-363 IASGSVVSGCTKL
+363 IASGLVVSGCKNLT
-376 ETIHLPSSL
+376 TIHLPSSL

-412 EGSTFSKCTSLK
+412 EGSTFSECTSLK
-424 SIELPASIT
+424 SITLPASIT
-433 TIPRSMF
+433 TIPSYMF

-459 NGAFGSVT
+459 NSAFKS
-467 DWNGHETADTAL
+467 DTAL

-494 AFYGCSALTT
+494 AFYGCSALET
-504 VDLHNV
+504 VDLHSV
-510 TTMEYGAFQG
+510 TTMEYAAFQG
-520 CKELSGEIDLSKL
+520 CDALSGEIDLSNL
-533 EVIPGNAFCYDSKIT
+533 EVIPGHAFCYDPNIT
-548 SVITCPTLK
+548 SVVTCPTLR

-578 NSIGEYTFFLASL
+578 NSIGSYTFYKASL
-591 SGTVALPDSLTK
+591 SGTVALPDSLTQ
-603 LGANA
+603 LGASA
-608 FNGCEEIEAIQ
+608 FSGCEKVEAIQ

-628 SNAFDG
+628 KDAFDG
-634 CRKLTTI
+634 CKPKTI
-641 TVNNRQ
+641 TVNNRR
-647 EDVKIPKIDRVTVTY
+647 EDVTIPKIDGATVTY
-662 TIPSLT
+662 TIPSLEAT
-668 ADDDKVSTATDALSL
+668 DDKVSNAEGALSL
-683 QDAVKQA
+683 QQAVDQA
-690 ATNGTPVT
+690 NGPVT
-698 IEKDIR
+698 IEIEKNIC
-704 LDEPVTITAEQ
+704 LNAPVTIAKGKQ
-715 KVEITATENHN
+715 VEITANVNENYN
-726 IFGNKDQNLA
+726 LFGNKDENLT
-736 NLFVVEAGGELSLT
+736 NLFVVEEGGELSLT

-770 TTINGNV
+770 TTIDGNV
-777 VIEKSTLEGNNIGVI
+777 VIEKSTLEGNDVGVI
-792 EDKGSS
+792 EDNGSS
-798 AKLILEN
+798 AELILEN

-823 TEGASFTMNGGTIR
+823 TEGASFTMNGGTIQ
-837 DNIANTS
+837 DNIANTA

-882 ASNDAKARFTM
+882 ASNNAAKARFTM
-893 NGGTLSNNESHSY
+893 NGGTLSNNESRSY
-906 TSDSTPTGAVFVKY
+906 TPYSTPTGAVFVKY

-934 CAYGGAGGGVAV
+934 CAHGGAGGGVAV
-946 MDELPTKEHG
+946 MDELPREEHG
-956 TAFTMYSGTISNNT
+956 TAFTMNGGTISNNT

-984 SNRVSL
+984 SNHVSL

-1011 TQIYTT
+1011 TEIYTT
-1017 LHIQNALIT
+1017 LHIENALIT

-1039 PTGDAKLYMQNG
+1039 PTGDAKLYMQDG

-1097 DGFLYAPPGNL
+1097 DGFLYAPAGNR

-1115 RYNAVE
+1115 RYNTVE

-1150 VGSLIITGNQASHGG
+1150 TGSLIITGNQASHGG

-1183 NSISVKKVWDNP
+1183 YSISVKKAWDNP

-1209 KERDTGDVVSTA
+1209 KERDTGDIVSTA
-1221 ELTSE
+1221 ELTGE
-1226 NGWQYTFTDLPLS
+1226 NGWQHTFTDLPLS
-1239 PNHYTVTE
+1239 PDHYTVTE

-1329 FEDLPES
+1329 FEDLPEGT
-1336 SYSVTEDAVPGYE
+1336 YSVTEDAVPGYE

-1364 TYERPLDPEPIEP
+1364 TYERPLYPEPIEPIDP

-1390 PPIVPETTG
+1390 PPIVPGTTG
-1399 NEPSPPSTEETTSV
+1399 NEPNPPSTEETTSV

-1419 EESTEERSAES
+1419 EESTDESTEERSAES

-1458 TWWPVFLLMFAGVGL
+1458 TWWPVFLLMFAGAGL

>member
-1 MEAGC
+1 
-6 TIFLRWYTPP
+6 
-16 CGTRFAA
+16 
-23 HEHNDNAKERNTA
+23 

-71 DWEGAAD
+71 DREDIAD
-78 FTDDSYSS
+78 YTDDSYSSGYSS

-104 DTAAEVV
+104 DTAAEVI

-119 SDTEIDKA
+119 SDTEIDRA

-138 EVQVSDAAKDR
+138 EVQDTDAAEDR
-149 NDLENPDEETE
+149 NDREYPDEETK
-160 SDTQNPWE
+160 SGTNPGE

-197 IASEDPFSYYDDNA
+197 IASEDPFSYYDDDA
-211 LEEEMDDD
+211 SEEEMDDD

-225 GKTMAHENYAYT
+225 GKTMAHEDYAYT
-237 DVSGTKYTVDL
+237 DVSSGTEYMVDL
-248 YTDHTATIWELTTS
+248 YTDHTAKIWKLTTS

-274 YYTGDDGVQE
+274 YYTDADGVPE
-284 PAPYTVTEL
+284 PTPYTVTEL
-293 SLSYYSG
+293 RLSYWSG
-300 VTSDNNNYTS
+300 VTSDNNNYTA
-310 LVLPDTLTDIRR
+310 LVLPDTLTDIGG

-344 TLQNMMELK
+344 TLQNMKQLK

-363 IASGSVVSGCTKL
+363 IASGSVVSGCKSLT
-376 ETIHLPSSL
+376 TIHLPSSL

-403 TLPEGIAIT
+403 TLPEGIVIT
-412 EGSTFSKCTSLK
+412 EGSTFSECTSLK

-433 TIPRSMF
+433 TIPSYMF

-459 NGAFGSVT
+459 NSAFKS
-467 DWNGHETADTAL
+467 DTAL

-494 AFYGCSALTT
+494 AFYGCSALKT
-504 VDLHNV
+504 VDLHSV

-520 CKELSGEIDLSKL
+520 CDALSGEIDLSNL
-533 EVIPGNAFCYDSKIT
+533 EEIPGHAFCYDPNIT
-548 SVITCPTLK
+548 SVITCPTLR

-564 IWAGISTISLPETL
+564 IWADISTISLPETL
-578 NSIGEYTFFLASL
+578 NSIGTYTFYKASL
-591 SGTVALPDSLTK
+591 SGTVALPDSLTQ
-603 LGANA
+603 LGASA
-608 FNGCEEIEAIQ
+608 FSGCEEVNAIQ
-619 IGSGLTDIP
+619 IGSGLKDIP
-628 SNAFDG
+628 ANAFAG
-634 CRKLTTI
+634 CTNLKTI
-641 TVNNRQ
+641 TVNNRR
-647 EDVKIPKIDRVTVTY
+647 EDVTIPKIDGVTVTY
-662 TIPSLT
+662 TIPSLEAT
-668 ADDDKVSTATDALSL
+668 DDKVSNAEGALSL
-683 QDAVKQA
+683 QQAVDQA
-690 ATNGTPVT
+690 NGPVT
-698 IEKDIR
+698 IEIEKNIC
-704 LDEPVTITAEQ
+704 LNAPVTIAAGQ
-715 KVEITATENHN
+715 RVEITANANENYN
-726 IFGNKDQNLA
+726 LFGNKDEKPT
-736 NLFVVEAGGELSLT
+736 NLFVVEEGGELSLT

-770 TTINGNV
+770 TTIDGNV
-777 VIEKSTLEGNNIGVI
+777 VIEKSTLEGDSMGVI
-792 EDKGSS
+792 EDNGSS
-798 AKLILEN
+798 AELILEN

-812 IRGAHSASIRV
+812 IRGALSASIRV
-823 TEGASFTMNGGTIR
+823 TEGASFTMNGGTIQ

-856 GASTFTMNEGSIC
+856 GASTFTMNRGSIC

-882 ASNDAKARFTM
+882 ASSNAAKARFTM
-893 NGGTLSNNESHSY
+893 NGGTLSNNESHLY
-906 TSDSTPTGAVFVKY
+906 TPNSTPTGAVFVKY

-934 CAYGGAGGGVAV
+934 CAHGGAGGGVAV
-946 MDELPTKEHG
+946 MDELPTEEHG
-956 TAFTMYSGTISNNT
+956 TAFTMNGGTISNNT

-984 SNRVSL
+984 SNYVSL

-1011 TQIYTT
+1011 TEIYTT
-1017 LHIQNALIT
+1017 LHIENALIT

-1039 PTGDAKLYMQNG
+1039 PTGDAKLYMQDG

-1097 DGFLYAPPGNL
+1097 DGFLYAPPGNR

-1115 RYNAVE
+1115 RYNTVE

-1150 VGSLIITGNQASHGG
+1150 TGSLIITGNQASHGG

-1183 NSISVKKVWDNP
+1183 YSISVKKAWDNP

-1209 KERDTGDVVSTA
+1209 KERDTGDIVSTA
-1221 ELTSE
+1221 ELTGE
-1226 NGWQYTFTDLPLS
+1226 NGWQHTFTDLPLS
-1239 PNHYTVTE
+1239 PDHYTVTE

-1329 FEDLPES
+1329 FEDLPEGT
-1336 SYSVTEDAVPGYE
+1336 YSVTEDAVPGYE

-1364 TYERPLDPEPIEP
+1364 TYERPLYPEPIEPIDP

-1390 PPIVPETTG
+1390 PPIVPGTTG
-1399 NEPSPPSTEETTSV
+1399 NEPNPPSTEETTSV
-1413 PPTEPT
+1413 PPTEPTEEST

-1430 DPEESPIKETQETPS
+1430 DPEESPIKETQETSS

-1458 TWWPVFLLMFAGVGL
+1458 TWWPVFLLMFAGAGL

>member
-1 MEAGC
+1 
-6 TIFLRWYTPP
+6 
-16 CGTRFAA
+16 
-23 HEHNDNAKERNTA
+23 

-71 DWEGAAD
+71 DREDIAD
-78 FTDDSYSS
+78 FTDDSYSSGYSS

-104 DTAAEVV
+104 DTAAEVI

-119 SDTEIDKA
+119 SDTEIDRA

-138 EVQVSDAAKDR
+138 EVQDTDAAEDR
-149 NDLENPDEETE
+149 NDREDSDEETK
-160 SDTQNPWE
+160 SGTQNPEE

-197 IASEDPFSYYDDNA
+197 IASEDPFFYYDDDA
-211 LEEEMDDD
+211 SEEEMDDD
-219 IALLAA
+219 IALPAA

-237 DVSGTKYTVDL
+237 DVSSGTEYMVDL
-248 YTDHTATIWELTTS
+248 YTDYTAKIRRLTS
-262 SGEAECILPSTI
+262 SSGGAECILPSTI
-274 YYTGDDGVQE
+274 YYTDDAGVQD
-284 PAPYTVTEL
+284 PNPYTVTEL
-293 SLSYYSG
+293 SLPFSSS
-300 VTSDNNNYTS
+300 VTSDYTT
-310 LVLPDTLTDIRR
+310 LVLPDTLTDMGGY
-322 SLSGFKNVTE
+322 LSSFKNVTE
-332 ITIPGSVKVFNA
+332 ITIPGSVKVFKA
-344 TLQNMMELK
+344 ILQNMTELK
-353 TLTFDEGVEE
+353 TLTFEEGVEE
-363 IASGSVVSGCTKL
+363 IASGSVVSGCKNLT
-376 ETIHLPSSL
+376 TIHLPSSL

-398 ALTDI
+398 TLTDI
-403 TLPEGIAIT
+403 TLPDGIAIT
-412 EGSTFSKCTSLK
+412 EGSTFSECTSLE

-433 TIPRSMF
+433 TIPSHMF

-445 LERVTAKGTITAIG
+445 LERVTAKGTITAID

-467 DWNGHETADTAL
+467 DWKNHETADTAL

-494 AFYGCSALTT
+494 AFYGCSALET
-504 VDLHNV
+504 VDLHSV
-510 TTMEYGAFQG
+510 TTMGYAAFQG
-520 CKELSGEIDLSKL
+520 CKALSGEIDLSNL
-533 EVIPGNAFCYDSKIT
+533 EEIPGHAFCYDPNIT
-548 SVITCPTLK
+548 SVITCSTLS

-578 NSIGEYTFFLASL
+578 NSIGTYTFYKASL
-591 SGTVALPDSLTK
+591 SGTVALPDSLTQ
-603 LGANA
+603 LGASA
-608 FNGCEEIEAIQ
+608 FSGCKEVEAIQ

-628 SNAFDG
+628 PNAFAG
-634 CRKLTTI
+634 CTNLKTI
-641 TVNNRQ
+641 TVNNRR
-647 EDVKIPKIDRVTVTY
+647 EDVHIPEIDGVTVTY
-662 TIPSLT
+662 TIPSLEAT
-668 ADDDKVSTATDALSL
+668 DDKVSNAEGALSL
-683 QDAVKQA
+683 QQAVDQA
-690 ATNGTPVT
+690 NGPVT
-698 IEKDIR
+698 IEIEKNIC
-704 LDEPVTITAEQ
+704 LNAPVTIAKGKQ
-715 KVEITATENHN
+715 VEITANANENYN
-726 IFGNKDQNLA
+726 LFGNKDENLT

-770 TTINGNV
+770 TTIDGNV
-777 VIEKSTLEGNNIGVI
+777 VIEKSTLEGDSMGVI
-792 EDKGSS
+792 EDNGSS
-798 AKLILEN
+798 AELILEN

-812 IRGAHSASIRV
+812 IRGARSASIRV
-823 TEGASFTMNGGTIR
+823 TEGASFTMNGGTIQ

-856 GASTFTMNEGSIC
+856 GASTFTMNGGSIC

-882 ASNDAKARFTM
+882 ASSNAAKARFTM
-893 NGGTLSNNESHSY
+893 NSGTLSNNESRSY
-906 TSDSTPTGAVFVKY
+906 TPKSTPTGAVFVKY

-946 MDELPTKEHG
+946 MDELPTEEHG
-956 TAFTMYSGTISNNT
+956 TAFTMNGGTISNNT

-984 SNRVSL
+984 SNYVSL

-1011 TQIYTT
+1011 TEIYTT
-1017 LHIQNALIT
+1017 LHIENALIT

-1039 PTGDAKLYMQNG
+1039 PTGDAKLYMQDG
-1051 AVIYGNTAA
+1051 AVIYGNTAP

-1097 DGFLYAPPGNL
+1097 DGFLYAPAGNR

-1115 RYNAVE
+1115 RYNTVE

-1150 VGSLIITGNQASHGG
+1150 TGSLIITGNQASHGG

-1183 NSISVKKVWDNP
+1183 YSISVKKAWDNP

-1209 KERDTGDVVSTA
+1209 KERDTGDIVSTA
-1221 ELTSE
+1221 ELTGE
-1226 NGWQYTFTDLPLS
+1226 NGWQHTFTDLPLS
-1239 PNHYTVTE
+1239 PDHYTVTE

-1297 WERPASIHVSLW
+1297 WKRPASIHVSLW

-1329 FEDLPES
+1329 FEDLPEGT
-1336 SYSVTEDAVPGYE
+1336 YSVTEDAVPGYE

-1364 TYERPLDPEPIEP
+1364 TYERPLYPEPIEPIDP

-1390 PPIVPETTG
+1390 PPIVPGTTG
-1399 NEPSPPSTEETTSV
+1399 NEPNPPSTEETTSV
-1413 PPTEPT
+1413 PPTEPTEEST

-1430 DPEESPIKETQETPS
+1430 DPEESPIKETQETSS

-1458 TWWPVFLLMFAGVGL
+1458 TWWPVFLLMFAGAGL
-1473 LVFGFYKRS
+1473 LVFGLYKRS

>member
-1 MEAGC
+1 
-6 TIFLRWYTPP
+6 
-16 CGTRFAA
+16 
-23 HEHNDNAKERNTA
+23 

-71 DWEGAAD
+71 DREDIAD
-78 FTDDSYSS
+78 YTDDSYSSGYSS

-104 DTAAEVV
+104 DTAAEVI

-119 SDTEIDKA
+119 SDTEIDRA

-138 EVQVSDAAKDR
+138 EVQNTDAAEDR
-149 NDLENPDEETE
+149 NDREYPDEETK
-160 SDTQNPWE
+160 SGTNPGE

-197 IASEDPFSYYDDNA
+197 IASEDPFSYYDDDA
-211 LEEEMDDD
+211 SEEEMDDD

-225 GKTMAHENYAYT
+225 GKTMAHKDYAYT
-237 DVSGTKYTVDL
+237 DVSSGTEYMVDL
-248 YTDHTATIWELTTS
+248 YTDHTAKIWKLTTS

-274 YYTGDDGVQE
+274 YYTGDDGVPE
-284 PAPYTVTEL
+284 PNPYTVTEL
-293 SLSYYSG
+293 SLSYWSG
-300 VTSDNNNYTS
+300 VTSDNNNYTA
-310 LVLPDTLTDIRR
+310 LVLPDTLTDIGG

-344 TLQNMMELK
+344 TLQNMKQLK

-363 IASGSVVSGCTKL
+363 IASGSVVSGCKSLT
-376 ETIHLPSSL
+376 TIHLPSSL

-403 TLPEGIAIT
+403 TLSEGIAIT
-412 EGSTFSKCTSLK
+412 EGSTFSECTSLE

-433 TIPRSMF
+433 TIPSSMF

-459 NGAFGSVT
+459 NSAFKS
-467 DWNGHETADTAL
+467 DTAL

-494 AFYGCSALTT
+494 AFYGCSALKT
-504 VDLHNV
+504 VDLHSV

-520 CKELSGEIDLSKL
+520 CDALSGEIDLSNL
-533 EVIPGNAFCYDSKIT
+533 EVIPGHAFCYDPNIT
-548 SVITCPTLK
+548 SVITCPTLR

-564 IWAGISTISLPETL
+564 IWADISTISLPETL
-578 NSIGEYTFFLASL
+578 KSIGTYTFYKASL
-591 SGTVALPDSLTK
+591 SGTVALPDSLTQ
-603 LGANA
+603 LGASA
-608 FNGCEEIEAIQ
+608 FSGCEKVEAIQ

-628 SNAFDG
+628 KDAFDG
-634 CRKLTTI
+634 CKPKTI
-641 TVNNRQ
+641 TVNNRR
-647 EDVKIPKIDRVTVTY
+647 EDVHIPEIDGVTVTY

-668 ADDDKVSTATDALSL
+668 ADNDKVSNAEGALSL
-683 QDAVKQA
+683 QEAVDQA
-690 ATNGTPVT
+690 NGTPVT

-704 LDEPVTITAEQ
+704 LDEPVRIAAGQ
-715 KVEITATENHN
+715 RVEITANANENYN
-726 IFGNKDQNLA
+726 LFGNKDEKPT
-736 NLFVVEAGGELSLT
+736 NLFVVEEGGELSLT

-770 TTINGNV
+770 TTIDGNV
-777 VIEKSTLEGNNIGVI
+777 VIEKSTLEGDSMGVI
-792 EDKGSS
+792 EDNGSS
-798 AKLILEN
+798 AELILEN

-812 IRGAHSASIRV
+812 IRGALSASIRV
-823 TEGASFTMNGGTIR
+823 TEGASFTMNGGTIQ

-856 GASTFTMNEGSIC
+856 GASTFTMNGGSIC

-882 ASNDAKARFTM
+882 ASSNAAKARFTM
-893 NGGTLSNNESHSY
+893 NGGTLRNNESRSY
-906 TSDSTPTGAVFVKY
+906 TPYSTPTGAVFVKY

-934 CAYGGAGGGVAV
+934 CAHDGAGGGVAV
-946 MDELPTKEHG
+946 MDELPTEEHG
-956 TAFTMYSGTISNNT
+956 TAFTMNGGTISNNT
-970 ASGYR
+970 ASGSR

-984 SNRVSL
+984 SNYVSL

-1011 TQIYTT
+1011 TEIYTT

-1039 PTGDAKLYMQNG
+1039 PTGDAKLYMQDG

-1060 SAGDDFASPEVA
+1060 SAGVDFASPEVA

-1097 DGFLYAPPGNL
+1097 DGFLYAPAGNR

-1150 VGSLIITGNQASHGG
+1150 TGSLIITGNQASHGG

-1183 NSISVKKVWDNP
+1183 HSILVKKAWDNP
-1195 GYEDTQPSGVTIHL
+1195 GYEDTQPSSVTIHL
-1209 KERDTGDVVSTA
+1209 KERDTGDIVSTA
-1221 ELTSE
+1221 ELTGE
-1226 NGWQYTFTDLPLS
+1226 NGWQYTFTGLPLS
-1239 PNHYTVTE
+1239 PDHYTVTE

-1329 FEDLPES
+1329 FEDLPEGT
-1336 SYSVTEDAVPGYE
+1336 YSVTEDAVPGYE

-1364 TYERPLDPEPIEP
+1364 TYERPLYPEPIEPIDP

-1390 PPIVPETTG
+1390 PPIVPGTTG
-1399 NEPSPPSTEETTSV
+1399 NEPNPPSTEETTSV
-1413 PPTEPT
+1413 PPTEPTEEST

-1430 DPEESPIKETQETPS
+1430 DPEESPIKETQETSS

-1458 TWWPVFLLMFAGVGL
+1458 TWWPVFLLMFAGAGL

>member
-1 MEAGC
+1 
-6 TIFLRWYTPP
+6 
-16 CGTRFAA
+16 
-23 HEHNDNAKERNTA
+23 

-71 DWEGAAD
+71 DRED
-78 FTDDSYSS
+78 ITDYTDDSYSSGYSS

-104 DTAAEVV
+104 DTAAKVI

-119 SDTEIDKA
+119 SDTEIDRA
-127 ADSIEETEPED
+127 ADSIEETESED
-138 EVQVSDAAKDR
+138 EVQDTDAAEDR
-149 NDLENPDEETE
+149 NDREDSDEETR
-160 SDTQNPWE
+160 SGTNPGE
-168 AGPSDAETEEDV
+168 TGPSDAETEEDV
-180 PDSWEETPK
+180 SDSWEETPK

-197 IASEDPFSYYDDNA
+197 IASEDPFSYYDDDA
-211 LEEEMDDD
+211 SEEEMDDD
-219 IALLAA
+219 IALLAT
-225 GKTMAHENYAYT
+225 GKTMAHEDYAYT
-237 DVSGTKYTVDL
+237 DVSSGTEYMVDL
-248 YTDHTATIWELTTS
+248 YTDHTAKIWKLTTS
-262 SGEAECILPSTI
+262 SGGAECILPSTI
-274 YYTGDDGVQE
+274 YYTDDDDVPE
-284 PAPYTVTEL
+284 PTPYTVTEL
-293 SLSYYSG
+293 RFSPYGNS
-300 VTSDNNNYTS
+300 VTSVNNNYTA
-310 LVLPDTLTDIRR
+310 LVLPDTLTDIGG

-344 TLQNMMELK
+344 TLQYMKELR
-353 TLTFDEGVEE
+353 TLTFEEGVEE
-363 IASGSVVSGCTKL
+363 IASGSVVSGCKSLT
-376 ETIHLPSSL
+376 TIHLPSSL

-412 EGSTFSKCTSLK
+412 EGSTFSECTSLK
-424 SIELPASIT
+424 SITLPASIT
-433 TIPRSMF
+433 TIPSYMF

-459 NGAFGSVT
+459 NSAFKS
-467 DWNGHETADTAL
+467 DTAL

-494 AFYGCSALTT
+494 AFYGCSALKT
-504 VDLHNV
+504 VDLHSV

-520 CKELSGEIDLSKL
+520 CDALSGEIDLSNL
-533 EVIPGNAFCYDSKIT
+533 EEIPGHAFCYDPNIT
-548 SVITCPTLK
+548 SVITCPTLR

-564 IWAGISTISLPETL
+564 IWADISTISLPETL
-578 NSIGEYTFFLASL
+578 KSIGTYTFYKASL
-591 SGTVALPDSLTK
+591 SGTVALPDSLTQ
-603 LGANA
+603 LGASA
-608 FNGCEEIEAIQ
+608 FSGCEEVNAIQ
-619 IGSGLTDIP
+619 IGSGLKDIP
-628 SNAFDG
+628 ANAFAG
-634 CRKLTTI
+634 CTNLKTI

-647 EDVKIPKIDRVTVTY
+647 EDVTIPKIDGVTVTY

-668 ADDDKVSTATDALSL
+668 ADNDKVSAAADALSL
-683 QDAVKQA
+683 QQAVNQA
-690 ATNGTPVT
+690 NGTPVT

-704 LDEPVTITAEQ
+704 LDEPVRIAAGQ
-715 KVEITATENHN
+715 RVEITANANENYN
-726 IFGNKDQNLA
+726 LFGNKDEKPT
-736 NLFVVEAGGELSLT
+736 NLFVVEEGGELSLT

-770 TTINGNV
+770 TTIDGNV
-777 VIEKSTLEGNNIGVI
+777 VIEKSTLEGDSMGVI
-792 EDKGSS
+792 EDNGSS
-798 AKLILEN
+798 AELILEN

-823 TEGASFTMNGGTIR
+823 TEGASFTMNGGTIQN
-837 DNIANTS
+837 NIANTA

-856 GASTFTMNEGSIC
+856 GASTFTMNGGSIC

-882 ASNDAKARFTM
+882 ASSNAAKARFTM
-893 NGGTLSNNESHSY
+893 NGGTLSNNESRSY
-906 TSDSTPTGAVFVKY
+906 TPKSTPTGAVFVKY

-946 MDELPTKEHG
+946 MDELPTEEHG
-956 TAFTMYSGTISNNT
+956 TAFTMNGGTISNNT

-984 SNRVSL
+984 SNYVSL

-1005 VYSEGN
+1005 IYSEGN
-1011 TQIYTT
+1011 TEIYTT
-1017 LHIQNALIT
+1017 LHIENALIT

-1039 PTGDAKLYMQNG
+1039 PTGDAKLYMQDG

-1097 DGFLYAPPGNL
+1097 DGFLYAPAGNR

-1130 NEKKGLALKSVVSD
+1130 NEKKGLALKSVVSG

-1150 VGSLIITGNQASHGG
+1150 TGSLIITGNQASHGG

-1172 GVVIGEATSLS
+1172 GVVIGEETSLS
-1183 NSISVKKVWDNP
+1183 YSISVKKAWDNP

-1209 KERDTGDVVSTA
+1209 KERDTGDIVSTA
-1221 ELTSE
+1221 ELTGE
-1226 NGWQYTFTDLPLS
+1226 NGWQHTFTDLPLS
-1239 PNHYTVTE
+1239 PDHYTVTE

-1329 FEDLPES
+1329 FEDLPEGT
-1336 SYSVTEDAVPGYE
+1336 YSVTEDAVPGYE

-1364 TYERPLDPEPIEP
+1364 TYERPLYPEPIEPIDP

-1390 PPIVPETTG
+1390 PPIVPGTTG
-1399 NEPSPPSTEETTSV
+1399 NEPNPPSTEETTSV
-1413 PPTEPT
+1413 PPTEPTEEST

-1430 DPEESPIKETQETPS
+1430 DPEESPIKETQETSS

-1458 TWWPVFLLMFAGVGL
+1458 TWWPVFLLMFAGAGL

>member
-1 MEAGC
+1 
-6 TIFLRWYTPP
+6 
-16 CGTRFAA
+16 
-23 HEHNDNAKERNTA
+23 

-71 DWEGAAD
+71 DREDIAD
-78 FTDDSYSS
+78 YTDDSYSSGYSS

-104 DTAAEVV
+104 DTAAEVI

-119 SDTEIDKA
+119 SDTEIDRA

-138 EVQVSDAAKDR
+138 EVQNTDAAEDR
-149 NDLENPDEETE
+149 NDREYPDEETK
-160 SDTQNPWE
+160 SGTNPGE
-168 AGPSDAETEEDV
+168 AGPSDAKTEEDV

-197 IASEDPFSYYDDNA
+197 IASEDPFSYYDDDA
-211 LEEEMDDD
+211 SEEEMDDD

-225 GKTMAHENYAYT
+225 GKTMAHKDYAYT
-237 DVSGTKYTVDL
+237 DVSSGTEYMVDL
-248 YTDHTATIWELTTS
+248 YTDHTAKIWQLITS
-262 SGEAECILPSTI
+262 SGGAECILPSTI
-274 YYTGDDGVQE
+274 YYTGDDGVPE
-284 PAPYTVTEL
+284 PNPYTVTEL
-293 SLSYYSG
+293 RLSYWSG
-300 VTSDNNNYTS
+300 VTSDNNNYTA
-310 LVLPDTLTDIRR
+310 LVLPDTLTDIGG

-344 TLQNMMELK
+344 TLQNMKQLK

-363 IASGSVVSGCTKL
+363 IASGSVVSGCKSLT
-376 ETIHLPSSL
+376 TIHLPSSL
-385 QKLSGTGTFSGAS
+385 QKLSGTSTFSGAS

-412 EGSTFSKCTSLK
+412 EGSTFSECTSLE

-433 TIPRSMF
+433 TIPSHMF

-445 LERVTAKGTITAIG
+445 LERVTAKGIITAIG

-467 DWNGHETADTAL
+467 DWKDQETADTAL

-494 AFYGCSALTT
+494 AFYGCSALET
-504 VDLHNV
+504 VDLHSV
-510 TTMEYGAFQG
+510 TTMGYAAFQG
-520 CKELSGEIDLSKL
+520 CDALSGEIDLSNL
-533 EVIPGNAFCYDSKIT
+533 EVIPGHAFCYDPNIT
-548 SVITCPTLK
+548 SVVTCPTLR

-578 NSIGEYTFFLASL
+578 NSIGTYTFYKASL
-591 SGTVALPDSLTK
+591 SGTVALPDSLTQ
-603 LGANA
+603 LGASA
-608 FNGCEEIEAIQ
+608 FSGCEKVEAIQ

-628 SNAFDG
+628 KDAFDG
-634 CRKLTTI
+634 CKPKTI
-641 TVNNRQ
+641 TVNNRR
-647 EDVKIPKIDRVTVTY
+647 EDVHIPEIDGVTVTY
-662 TIPSLT
+662 TIPSLEAT
-668 ADDDKVSTATDALSL
+668 DDKVSNAEGALSL
-683 QDAVKQA
+683 QQAVNQA
-690 ATNGTPVT
+690 NGTPVT

-704 LDEPVTITAEQ
+704 LDEPVRIAAGQ
-715 KVEITATENHN
+715 RVEITANENCN
-726 IFGNKDQNLA
+726 IFGNKDENLA
-736 NLFVVEAGGELSLT
+736 NLFVVEEGGELSLT

-770 TTINGNV
+770 TTIDGNV
-777 VIEKSTLEGNNIGVI
+777 VIEKSTLEGDPMGVI
-792 EDKGSS
+792 EDNGSS
-798 AKLILEN
+798 AELILEN

-812 IRGAHSASIRV
+812 IRGALSASIRV
-823 TEGASFTMNGGTIR
+823 TEGASFTMNGGTIQ
-837 DNIANTS
+837 DNIANTP

-882 ASNDAKARFTM
+882 ASNNAAKARFTM
-893 NGGTLSNNESHSY
+893 NGGTLSNNESRSY
-906 TSDSTPTGAVFVKY
+906 TPYSTPTGAVFVKY

-934 CAYGGAGGGVAV
+934 CAHGGAGGGVAV
-946 MDELPTKEHG
+946 MDELPREEHG
-956 TAFTMYSGTISNNT
+956 TAFTMNGGTISNNT

-984 SNRVSL
+984 SNHVSL

-1011 TQIYTT
+1011 TEIYTT
-1017 LHIQNALIT
+1017 LHIENALIT

-1039 PTGDAKLYMQNG
+1039 PTGDAKLYMQDG

-1097 DGFLYAPPGNL
+1097 DGFLYAPAGNR

-1115 RYNAVE
+1115 RYNTVE

-1150 VGSLIITGNQASHGG
+1150 TGSLIITGNQASHGG

-1183 NSISVKKVWDNP
+1183 YSISVKKAWDNP

-1209 KERDTGDVVSTA
+1209 KERDTGDIVSTA
-1221 ELTSE
+1221 ELTGE
-1226 NGWQYTFTDLPLS
+1226 NGWQHTFTDLPLS
-1239 PNHYTVTE
+1239 PDHYTVTE

-1329 FEDLPES
+1329 FEDLPEGT
-1336 SYSVTEDAVPGYE
+1336 YSVTEDAVPGYE

-1364 TYERPLDPEPIEP
+1364 TYERPLYPEPIEPIDP

-1390 PPIVPETTG
+1390 PPIVPGTTG
-1399 NEPSPPSTEETTSV
+1399 NEPNPPSTEETTSV

-1419 EESTEERSAES
+1419 EESTEERSTES
-1430 DPEESPIKETQETPS
+1430 DPQESPIKETQETPS

-1458 TWWPVFLLMFAGVGL
+1458 TWWPVFLLMFAGAGL

>member
-1 MEAGC
+1 
-6 TIFLRWYTPP
+6 
-16 CGTRFAA
+16 
-23 HEHNDNAKERNTA
+23 

-71 DWEGAAD
+71 DRED
-78 FTDDSYSS
+78 ITDYTDDSYSSGYSS

-104 DTAAEVV
+104 DTAAKVI

-119 SDTEIDKA
+119 SDTEIDRA
-127 ADSIEETEPED
+127 ADSIEETESED
-138 EVQVSDAAKDR
+138 EVQDTDAAEDR
-149 NDLENPDEETE
+149 NDREDSDEETR
-160 SDTQNPWE
+160 SGTNPGE
-168 AGPSDAETEEDV
+168 TGPSDAETEEDV
-180 PDSWEETPK
+180 SDSWEETPK

-197 IASEDPFSYYDDNA
+197 IASEDPFSYYDDDA
-211 LEEEMDDD
+211 SEEEMDDD

-225 GKTMAHENYAYT
+225 GKTMAHEDYAYT
-237 DVSGTKYTVDL
+237 DVSSGTEYMVDL
-248 YTDHTATIWELTTS
+248 YTDHTAKIWKLITS
-262 SGEAECILPSTI
+262 SGGAECILPSTI
-274 YYTGDDGVQE
+274 YYTDDDDVPE
-284 PAPYTVTEL
+284 PTPYTVTEL
-293 SLSYYSG
+293 KFSPYGNS
-300 VTSDNNNYTS
+300 VTSVNNNYTA
-310 LVLPDTLTDIRR
+310 LVLPDTLTDIGG

-344 TLQNMMELK
+344 TLQYMKELR
-353 TLTFDEGVEE
+353 TLTFEEGVEE
-363 IASGSVVSGCTKL
+363 IASGSVVSGCKNLT
-376 ETIHLPSSL
+376 TIHLPSSL

-412 EGSTFSKCTSLK
+412 EGSTFSECTSLK
-424 SIELPASIT
+424 SITLPASIT
-433 TIPRSMF
+433 TIPSYMF

-459 NGAFGSVT
+459 NSAFKS
-467 DWNGHETADTAL
+467 DTAL

-494 AFYGCSALTT
+494 AFYGCSALKT
-504 VDLHNV
+504 VDLHSV
-510 TTMEYGAFQG
+510 TTMEYAAFQG
-520 CKELSGEIDLSKL
+520 CDALSGEIDLSNL
-533 EVIPGNAFCYDSKIT
+533 EEIPGHAFCYDPNIT
-548 SVITCPTLK
+548 SVITCPTLR

-564 IWAGISTISLPETL
+564 IWADISTISLPETL
-578 NSIGEYTFFLASL
+578 NSIGTYTFYKASL
-591 SGTVALPDSLTK
+591 SGTVALPDSLTQ
-603 LGANA
+603 LGASA
-608 FNGCEEIEAIQ
+608 FSGCEEVNAIQ
-619 IGSGLTDIP
+619 IGSGLKDIP
-628 SNAFDG
+628 ANAFAG
-634 CRKLTTI
+634 CTNLKTI
-641 TVNNRQ
+641 TVNNRW
-647 EDVKIPKIDRVTVTY
+647 EDVTIPKIDGVTVTY
-662 TIPSLT
+662 TIPSLEAT
-668 ADDDKVSTATDALSL
+668 DDKVSNAEGALSL
-683 QDAVKQA
+683 QQAVDQA
-690 ATNGTPVT
+690 NGTPVT

-704 LDEPVTITAEQ
+704 LDEPVRIAAGQ
-715 KVEITATENHN
+715 RVEITANANENYN
-726 IFGNKDQNLA
+726 LFGNKDKNLT

-770 TTINGNV
+770 TTIDGNV
-777 VIEKSTLEGNNIGVI
+777 VIEKSTLEGDSMGVI
-792 EDKGSS
+792 EDNGSS
-798 AKLILEN
+798 AELILEN

-812 IRGAHSASIRV
+812 IRGARSASIRV
-823 TEGASFTMNGGTIR
+823 TEGASFTMNGGTIQA
-837 DNIANTS
+837 NIANTS

-856 GASTFTMNEGSIC
+856 GASTFTMNGGSIC

-882 ASNDAKARFTM
+882 ASSNAAKARFTM
-893 NGGTLSNNESHSY
+893 NSGTLSNNESRSY
-906 TSDSTPTGAVFVKY
+906 TPKSTPTGAVFVKY

-946 MDELPTKEHG
+946 MDELPTEEHG
-956 TAFTMYSGTISNNT
+956 TAFTMNGGTISNNT

-984 SNRVSL
+984 SNYVSL

-1011 TQIYTT
+1011 TDIYTT
-1017 LHIQNALIT
+1017 LHIENALIT

-1039 PTGDAKLYMQNG
+1039 PTGDAKLYMQDG

-1097 DGFLYAPPGNL
+1097 DGFLYAPAGNR

-1115 RYNAVE
+1115 RYNTVE

-1150 VGSLIITGNQASHGG
+1150 TGSLIITGNQASHGG

-1172 GVVIGEATSLS
+1172 GVVIGEETSLS
-1183 NSISVKKVWDNP
+1183 YSISVKKAWDNP

-1209 KERDTGDVVSTA
+1209 KERDTGDIVSTA
-1221 ELTSE
+1221 ELTGE
-1226 NGWQYTFTDLPLS
+1226 NGWQHTFTDLPLS
-1239 PNHYTVTE
+1239 PDHYTVTE

-1329 FEDLPES
+1329 FEDLPEGT
-1336 SYSVTEDAVPGYE
+1336 YSVTEDAVPGYE

-1364 TYERPLDPEPIEP
+1364 TYERPLYPEPIEPIDP

-1390 PPIVPETTG
+1390 PPIVPGTTG
-1399 NEPSPPSTEETTSV
+1399 NEPNPPSTEETTSV
-1413 PPTEPT
+1413 PPTEPTEEST

-1458 TWWPVFLLMFAGVGL
+1458 TWWPVFLLMFAGAGL

>member
-1 MEAGC
+1 
-6 TIFLRWYTPP
+6 
-16 CGTRFAA
+16 
-23 HEHNDNAKERNTA
+23 

-71 DWEGAAD
+71 DREDIAD
-78 FTDDSYSS
+78 FTDDSYSSGYSS

-104 DTAAEVV
+104 DTAAEVI

-119 SDTEIDKA
+119 SDTEIDRA

-138 EVQVSDAAKDR
+138 EVQNTDAAEDR
-149 NDLENPDEETE
+149 NDREYPDEETK
-160 SDTQNPWE
+160 SGTNPGE

-197 IASEDPFSYYDDNA
+197 IASEDPFSYYDDDA
-211 LEEEMDDD
+211 SEEEMDDD

-225 GKTMAHENYAYT
+225 GKTMAHEDYAYT
-237 DVSGTKYTVDL
+237 DVSSGTEYMVDL
-248 YTDHTATIWELTTS
+248 YTDHTAKIWKLTTS

-274 YYTGDDGVQE
+274 YYTDDDGVPE
-284 PAPYTVTEL
+284 PTPYTVTEL
-293 SLSYYSG
+293 RLSYWSG
-300 VTSDNNNYTS
+300 VTSDNNNYTA
-310 LVLPDTLTDIRR
+310 LVLPDTLTDIGG

-344 TLQNMMELK
+344 TLQNMKQLK

-363 IASGSVVSGCTKL
+363 IASGSVVSGCKSLT
-376 ETIHLPSSL
+376 TIHLPSSL

-403 TLPEGIAIT
+403 TLSEGIAIT
-412 EGSTFSKCTSLK
+412 EGSTFSECTSLE

-433 TIPRSMF
+433 TIPSSMF

-467 DWNGHETADTAL
+467 DWKDQEIADTVL

-487 VTSIGDR
+487 VTSIGDH
-494 AFYGCSALTT
+494 AFYGCSALET
-504 VDLHNV
+504 VDLHSV
-510 TTMEYGAFQG
+510 TTMGYAAFQG
-520 CKELSGEIDLSKL
+520 CDALSGEIDLSNL
-533 EVIPGNAFCYDSKIT
+533 EVIPGHAFCYDPNIT
-548 SVITCPTLK
+548 SVITCPTLR

-564 IWAGISTISLPETL
+564 IWADISTISLPETL
-578 NSIGEYTFFLASL
+578 NSIGTYAFYKASL
-591 SGTVALPDSLTK
+591 SGTVALPDSLTQ
-603 LGANA
+603 LGASA
-608 FNGCEEIEAIQ
+608 FSGCEEVNAIQ
-619 IGSGLTDIP
+619 IGSGLKDIP
-628 SNAFDG
+628 ANAFAG
-634 CRKLTTI
+634 CTNLKTI
-641 TVNNRQ
+641 TVNNRR
-647 EDVKIPKIDRVTVTY
+647 EDVTIPKIDGVTVTY
-662 TIPSLT
+662 TIPSLEAT
-668 ADDDKVSTATDALSL
+668 DDKVSNAEGALSL
-683 QDAVKQA
+683 QQAVDQA
-690 ATNGTPVT
+690 NGTPVT

-704 LDEPVTITAEQ
+704 LDEPVRIAAGQ
-715 KVEITATENHN
+715 RVEITANTNCN
-726 IFGNKDQNLA
+726 IFGNKDKDLT
-736 NLFVVEAGGELSLT
+736 NLFVVEEGGKLSLT

-770 TTINGNV
+770 TTIDGNV
-777 VIEKSTLEGNNIGVI
+777 VIEKSTLEGDSMGVI
-792 EDKGSS
+792 EDNGSS
-798 AKLILEN
+798 AELILEN

-812 IRGAHSASIRV
+812 IRGALSASIRV
-823 TEGASFTMNGGTIR
+823 TEGASFTMNGGTIQ
-837 DNIANTS
+837 DNIANTP

-882 ASNDAKARFTM
+882 ASNNAAKACFTM
-893 NGGTLSNNESHSY
+893 NGGTLSNNESRSY
-906 TSDSTPTGAVFVKY
+906 TPYSTPTGAVFVKH
-920 SAEFVLNNGTITGN
+920 SAEFVLNDGTITGN

-946 MDELPTKEHG
+946 MDELPTEEHG
-956 TAFTMYSGTISNNT
+956 TAFTMNGGTISNNT

-984 SNRVSL
+984 SNYVSL

-1011 TQIYTT
+1011 TEIYTT
-1017 LHIQNALIT
+1017 LHIENALIT

-1039 PTGDAKLYMQNG
+1039 PTGDAKLYMQDG

-1097 DGFLYAPPGNL
+1097 DGFLYAPPGNR

-1115 RYNAVE
+1115 RYNTVE

-1150 VGSLIITGNQASHGG
+1150 TGSLIITGNQASHGG

-1183 NSISVKKVWDNP
+1183 YSISVKKAWDNP
-1195 GYEDTQPSGVTIHL
+1195 GYEDTQPSSVTIHL
-1209 KERDTGDVVSTA
+1209 KERDTGDIVSTA
-1221 ELTSE
+1221 ELTGE

-1261 DGNFIITNTYLTTPT
+1261 DGNFIITNTHLTTPT
-1276 PDVPAV
+1276 PMPDVPAV

-1329 FEDLPES
+1329 FEDLPEGT
-1336 SYSVTEDAVPGYE
+1336 YSVTEDAVPGYE

-1364 TYERPLDPEPIEP
+1364 TYERPLYPEPIEPIDP

-1390 PPIVPETTG
+1390 PPIVPGTTG
-1399 NEPSPPSTEETTSV
+1399 NEPNPPSTEETTSV

-1419 EESTEERSAES
+1419 EESTEESTEERSAES
-1430 DPEESPIKETQETPS
+1430 DPQESPIKETQETSS

-1458 TWWPVFLLMFAGVGL
+1458 TWWPVFLLMFAGAGL

>member
-1 MEAGC
+1 
-6 TIFLRWYTPP
+6 
-16 CGTRFAA
+16 
-23 HEHNDNAKERNTA
+23 

-71 DWEGAAD
+71 DREDIAD
-78 FTDDSYSS
+78 YTDDSYSSGYSS

-104 DTAAEVV
+104 DTAAEVI

-119 SDTEIDKA
+119 SDTEIDRA

-138 EVQVSDAAKDR
+138 EVQDTDAAEDR
-149 NDLENPDEETE
+149 NDRENSDEETK
-160 SDTQNPWE
+160 SGTQNPEE

-197 IASEDPFSYYDDNA
+197 IASEDPFSYYDDDA
-211 LEEEMDDD
+211 SEKEMDDD
-219 IALLAA
+219 FAPLAA
-225 GKTMAHENYAYT
+225 GKTMAHEDYAYT
-237 DVSGTKYTVDL
+237 DVSSGTEYMVDL
-248 YTDHTATIWELTTS
+248 YTDHTAKIWKLTTS

-274 YYTGDDGVQE
+274 YYTDDDGVPE
-284 PAPYTVTEL
+284 PTPYTVTEL
-293 SLSYYSG
+293 RLSYWSG
-300 VTSDNNNYTS
+300 VTSDNNNYTA
-310 LVLPDTLTDIRR
+310 LVLPDTLTDIGG

-344 TLQNMMELK
+344 TLQNMKQLK

-363 IASGSVVSGCTKL
+363 IASGSVVSGCKSLT
-376 ETIHLPSSL
+376 TIHLPSSL
-385 QKLSGTGTFSGAS
+385 QKLSGTSTFSGAS

-412 EGSTFSKCTSLK
+412 EGSTFSECTSLE

-433 TIPRSMF
+433 TIPSSMF

-459 NGAFGSVT
+459 NSAFKS
-467 DWNGHETADTAL
+467 DTAL

-494 AFYGCSALTT
+494 AFYGCSALKT
-504 VDLHNV
+504 VDLHSV

-520 CKELSGEIDLSKL
+520 CDALSGEIDLSNL
-533 EVIPGNAFCYDSKIT
+533 EEIPGNAFCYDPNIT
-548 SVITCPTLK
+548 SVITCPTLR

-564 IWAGISTISLPETL
+564 IWADISTISLPETL
-578 NSIGEYTFFLASL
+578 KSIGTYTFYKASL
-591 SGTVALPDSLTK
+591 SGTVALPDSLTQ
-603 LGANA
+603 LGASA
-608 FNGCEEIEAIQ
+608 FSGCEKVEAIQ

-628 SNAFDG
+628 KDAFDG
-634 CRKLTTI
+634 CTNLKTI
-641 TVNNRQ
+641 TVNNRR
-647 EDVKIPKIDRVTVTY
+647 EDVTIPKIDGVTVTY

-668 ADDDKVSTATDALSL
+668 ADNDKVSNAEGALSL
-683 QDAVKQA
+683 QQAVDQA
-690 ATNGTPVT
+690 NGPVT
-698 IEKDIR
+698 IEIEKDIR
-704 LDEPVTITAEQ
+704 LDEPVRIAAGQ
-715 KVEITATENHN
+715 RVEITANENCN
-726 IFGNKDQNLA
+726 IFGNKDENLA
-736 NLFVVEAGGELSLT
+736 NLFVVEEGGELSLT

-770 TTINGNV
+770 TTIDGNV
-777 VIEKSTLEGNNIGVI
+777 VIEKSTLEGDSMGVI
-792 EDKGSS
+792 EDNGSS
-798 AKLILEN
+798 AELILEN

-812 IRGAHSASIRV
+812 IRGALSASIRV
-823 TEGASFTMNGGTIR
+823 TEGASFTMNGGTIQ
-837 DNIANTS
+837 DNIANTP

-882 ASNDAKARFTM
+882 ASSNAAKARFTM

-906 TSDSTPTGAVFVKY
+906 TPYSTPTGAVFVKY
-920 SAEFVLNNGTITGN
+920 SAEFVLNEGTITGN

-946 MDELPTKEHG
+946 MDELPTEEHG
-956 TAFTMYSGTISNNT
+956 TAFTMNGGTISNNT

-984 SNRVSL
+984 SNYVSL

-1011 TQIYTT
+1011 TEIYTT
-1017 LHIQNALIT
+1017 LHIENALIT

-1039 PTGDAKLYMQNG
+1039 PTGDAKLYMQDG

-1097 DGFLYAPPGNL
+1097 DGFLYAPAGNR

-1115 RYNAVE
+1115 RYNTVE

-1150 VGSLIITGNQASHGG
+1150 TGSLIITGNQASHGG

-1183 NSISVKKVWDNP
+1183 YSISVKKAWDNP

-1209 KERDTGDVVSTA
+1209 KERDTGDIVSTA
-1221 ELTSE
+1221 ELTGE
-1226 NGWQYTFTDLPLS
+1226 NGWQHTFTDLPLS
-1239 PNHYTVTE
+1239 PDHYTVTE

-1329 FEDLPES
+1329 FEDLPEGT
-1336 SYSVTEDAVPGYE
+1336 YSVTEDAVPGYE

-1364 TYERPLDPEPIEP
+1364 TYERPLYPEPIEPIDP

-1390 PPIVPETTG
+1390 PPIVPGTTG
-1399 NEPSPPSTEETTSV
+1399 NEPNPPSTEETTSV
-1413 PPTEPT
+1413 PPTEPTEEST

-1445 VSAKPPKLIQTGQ
+1445 VSANPPKLIQTGQ
-1458 TWWPVFLLMFAGVGL
+1458 TWWPVFLLMFAGAGL

>member
-1 MEAGC
+1 
-6 TIFLRWYTPP
+6 
-16 CGTRFAA
+16 
-23 HEHNDNAKERNTA
+23 

-71 DWEGAAD
+71 DREDIAD
-78 FTDDSYSS
+78 FTDDSYSSGYSS

-104 DTAAEVV
+104 DTAAEVI

-119 SDTEIDKA
+119 SDTEIDRA

-138 EVQVSDAAKDR
+138 EVQNTDAAEDR
-149 NDLENPDEETE
+149 NDREYPDEETK
-160 SDTQNPWE
+160 SGTNPGE

-180 PDSWEETPK
+180 PDSWEETSK

-197 IASEDPFSYYDDNA
+197 IASEDPFSYYDDDA
-211 LEEEMDDD
+211 SEEEMDDD

-225 GKTMAHENYAYT
+225 GKTMAHEDYAYT
-237 DVSGTKYTVDL
+237 DVSSGTEYMVDL
-248 YTDHTATIWELTTS
+248 YTDHTAKIWKLTTS

-284 PAPYTVTEL
+284 PNPYTVTEL
-293 SLSYYSG
+293 RFSPYGNS
-300 VTSDNNNYTS
+300 VTSVNNNYTA
-310 LVLPDTLTDIRR
+310 LVLPDTLTDIGG

-344 TLQNMMELK
+344 TLQYMKQLR

-363 IASGSVVSGCTKL
+363 IASGSVVSGCKNLT
-376 ETIHLPSSL
+376 TIHLPSSL

-412 EGSTFSKCTSLK
+412 EGSTFSECTSLK
-424 SIELPASIT
+424 SITLPASIT
-433 TIPRSMF
+433 TIPSYMF

-459 NGAFGSVT
+459 NSAFKS
-467 DWNGHETADTAL
+467 DTAL

-494 AFYGCSALTT
+494 AFYGCSALKT
-504 VDLHNV
+504 VDLHSV

-520 CKELSGEIDLSKL
+520 CDALSGEIDLSNL
-533 EVIPGNAFCYDSKIT
+533 EEIPGHAFCYDPNIT
-548 SVITCPTLK
+548 SVITCPTLR

-564 IWAGISTISLPETL
+564 IWADISTISLPETL
-578 NSIGEYTFFLASL
+578 KSIGTYTFYKASL
-591 SGTVALPDSLTK
+591 SGTVALPDSLTQ
-603 LGANA
+603 LGASA
-608 FNGCEEIEAIQ
+608 FSGCEKVEAIQ

-628 SNAFDG
+628 KDAFDG
-634 CRKLTTI
+634 CKPKTI
-641 TVNNRQ
+641 PVNNRR
-647 EDVKIPKIDRVTVTY
+647 EDVHIPEIDGVTVTY

-668 ADDDKVSTATDALSL
+668 ADNDKVSNAEGALSL
-683 QDAVKQA
+683 QQAVDQA
-690 ATNGTPVT
+690 NGTPVT

-704 LDEPVTITAEQ
+704 LDEPVRIAAGQ
-715 KVEITATENHN
+715 RVEITANTNCN
-726 IFGNKDQNLA
+726 IFGNKDKDLT
-736 NLFVVEAGGELSLT
+736 NLFVVEEGGELSLT

-770 TTINGNV
+770 TTIDGNV
-777 VIEKSTLEGNNIGVI
+777 VIEKSTLEGDSMGVI
-792 EDKGSS
+792 EDNGSS
-798 AKLILEN
+798 AELILEN

-812 IRGAHSASIRV
+812 IRGALSASIRV
-823 TEGASFTMNGGTIR
+823 TEGASFTMNGGTIQ
-837 DNIANTS
+837 DNIANTP

-856 GASTFTMNEGSIC
+856 GASTFTMNRGSIC

-882 ASNDAKARFTM
+882 ASSNAAKARFTM
-893 NGGTLSNNESHSY
+893 NGGTLSNNESRSY
-906 TSDSTPTGAVFVKY
+906 TPNSTPTGAVFVKY

-934 CAYGGAGGGVAV
+934 CAHGGAGGGVAV
-946 MDELPTKEHG
+946 MDELPTEEHG
-956 TAFTMYSGTISNNT
+956 TAFTMNGGTISNNT

-984 SNRVSL
+984 SNCVSL

-1005 VYSEGN
+1005 IYSEGN
-1011 TQIYTT
+1011 TEIYTT

-1039 PTGDAKLYMQNG
+1039 PTGDAKLYMQDG

-1097 DGFLYAPPGNL
+1097 DGFLYAPAGNR

-1115 RYNAVE
+1115 RYNTVE

-1150 VGSLIITGNQASHGG
+1150 TGSLIITGNQASHGG

-1172 GVVIGEATSLS
+1172 GVVIGEETSLS
-1183 NSISVKKVWDNP
+1183 YSISVKKAWDNP

-1209 KERDTGDVVSTA
+1209 KERDTGDIVSTA
-1221 ELTSE
+1221 ELTGE
-1226 NGWQYTFTDLPLS
+1226 NGWQHTFTDLPLS
-1239 PNHYTVTE
+1239 PDHYTVTE

-1261 DGNFIITNTYLTTPT
+1261 DGNFIITNIYLTTPT

-1329 FEDLPES
+1329 FEDLPEGT
-1336 SYSVTEDAVPGYE
+1336 YSVTEDAVPGYE

-1364 TYERPLDPEPIEP
+1364 TYERPLYPEPIEPIDP

-1390 PPIVPETTG
+1390 PPIVPGTTG
-1399 NEPSPPSTEETTSV
+1399 NEPNPPSTEETTSV
-1413 PPTEPT
+1413 PPTEPTEEST

-1458 TWWPVFLLMFAGVGL
+1458 TWWPVFLLMFAGAGL

>member
-1 MEAGC
+1 
-6 TIFLRWYTPP
+6 
-16 CGTRFAA
+16 
-23 HEHNDNAKERNTA
+23 

-71 DWEGAAD
+71 DREDIAD
-78 FTDDSYSS
+78 YTDDSYSSGYSS

-104 DTAAEVV
+104 DTAAEVI

-119 SDTEIDKA
+119 SDTEIDRA

-138 EVQVSDAAKDR
+138 EVQDTDAAEDR
-149 NDLENPDEETE
+149 NDREYPDEETK
-160 SDTQNPWE
+160 SGTNPGE
-168 AGPSDAETEEDV
+168 IGPSDAETEEDV

-197 IASEDPFSYYDDNA
+197 IASEDPFSYYDDDA
-211 LEEEMDDD
+211 SEEEMDDD

-225 GKTMAHENYAYT
+225 GKTMAHEDYAYT
-237 DVSGTKYTVDL
+237 DVSSGTEYMVNL
-248 YTDHTATIWELTTS
+248 YTDHTAKIWQLTTS
-262 SGEAECILPSTI
+262 SGGAECILPSTI
-274 YYTGDDGVQE
+274 YYTGDDGVPE
-284 PAPYTVTEL
+284 PNPYTVTEL
-293 SLSYYSG
+293 SLSYWSG
-300 VTSDNNNYTS
+300 VTSDNNNYTA
-310 LVLPDTLTDIRR
+310 LVLPDTLTDIGG

-332 ITIPGSVKVFNA
+332 ITIPGSVKVFKA
-344 TLQNMMELK
+344 TLQNMKELK
-353 TLTFDEGVEE
+353 TLTFEEGVEE
-363 IASGSVVSGCTKL
+363 IASGSVVSGCKSLT
-376 ETIHLPSSL
+376 TIHLPSSL

-412 EGSTFSKCTSLK
+412 EGSTFSECTSLE

-433 TIPRSMF
+433 TIPSSMF

-467 DWNGHETADTAL
+467 DWKDQEIADTVL

-494 AFYGCSALTT
+494 AFYGCSALET
-504 VDLHNV
+504 VDLHSV
-510 TTMEYGAFQG
+510 TTMGYAAFQG
-520 CKELSGEIDLSKL
+520 CDALSGEIDLSNL
-533 EVIPGNAFCYDSKIT
+533 EVIPGHAFCYDPNIT
-548 SVITCPTLK
+548 SVITCPTLR

-564 IWAGISTISLPETL
+564 IWADISTISLPETL
-578 NSIGEYTFFLASL
+578 NSIGTYTFYKASL
-591 SGTVALPDSLTK
+591 SGTVALPDSLTQ
-603 LGANA
+603 LGASA
-608 FNGCEEIEAIQ
+608 FSGCEEVNAIQ
-619 IGSGLTDIP
+619 IGSGLKDIP
-628 SNAFDG
+628 ANAFAG
-634 CRKLTTI
+634 CTNLKTI
-641 TVNNRQ
+641 TVNNRR
-647 EDVKIPKIDRVTVTY
+647 EDVTIPKIDGVTVTY
-662 TIPSLT
+662 TIPSLEAT
-668 ADDDKVSTATDALSL
+668 DDKVSNAEGALSL
-683 QDAVKQA
+683 QQAVDQA
-690 ATNGTPVT
+690 NGPVT
-698 IEKDIR
+698 IEIEKNIC
-704 LDEPVTITAEQ
+704 LNAPVTIAKGKQ
-715 KVEITATENHN
+715 VEITANANENYN
-726 IFGNKDQNLA
+726 LFGNKDEKPT
-736 NLFVVEAGGELSLT
+736 NLFVVEEGGELSLT

-770 TTINGNV
+770 TTIDGNV
-777 VIEKSTLEGNNIGVI
+777 VIEKSTLEGDSMGVI
-792 EDKGSS
+792 EDNGSS
-798 AKLILEN
+798 AELILEN

-812 IRGAHSASIRV
+812 IRGALSASIRV
-823 TEGASFTMNGGTIR
+823 TEGASFTMNGGTIQ

-856 GASTFTMNEGSIC
+856 GASTFTMNGGSIC

-882 ASNDAKARFTM
+882 ASSNAAKARFTM
-893 NGGTLSNNESHSY
+893 NGGTLRNNESRSY
-906 TSDSTPTGAVFVKY
+906 TPYSTPTGAVFVKY

-934 CAYGGAGGGVAV
+934 CAHDGAGGGVAV
-946 MDELPTKEHG
+946 MDELPTEEHG
-956 TAFTMYSGTISNNT
+956 TAFTMNGGTISNNT

-984 SNRVSL
+984 SNYVSL

-1011 TQIYTT
+1011 TEIYTT
-1017 LHIQNALIT
+1017 LHIENALIT

-1039 PTGDAKLYMQNG
+1039 PTGDAKLYMQDG

-1097 DGFLYAPPGNL
+1097 DGFLYAPYGNR
-1108 GTSGQGT
+1108 GTAGQGT
-1115 RYNAVE
+1115 RYNTVE

-1150 VGSLIITGNQASHGG
+1150 TGSLIITGNQASHGG

-1183 NSISVKKVWDNP
+1183 HSILVKKAWDNP

-1209 KERDTGDVVSTA
+1209 KERDTGDIVSTA
-1221 ELTSE
+1221 ELTGE
-1226 NGWQYTFTDLPLS
+1226 NGWQHTFTDLPLS
-1239 PNHYTVTE
+1239 PDHYTVTE

-1297 WERPASIHVSLW
+1297 WKRPASIHVSLW

-1329 FEDLPES
+1329 FEDLPEGN
-1336 SYSVTEDAVPGYE
+1336 YSVTEDAVPGYK

-1364 TYERPLDPEPIEP
+1364 TYERPLYPEPIEPIDP

-1390 PPIVPETTG
+1390 PPIVPGTTG
-1399 NEPSPPSTEETTSV
+1399 NEPNPPSTEETTSV

-1419 EESTEERSAES
+1419 EESTEERSTES
-1430 DPEESPIKETQETPS
+1430 DPQESPIKETQETPS

-1458 TWWPVFLLMFAGVGL
+1458 TWWPVFLLMFAGAGL

>member
-1 MEAGC
+1 
-6 TIFLRWYTPP
+6 
-16 CGTRFAA
+16 
-23 HEHNDNAKERNTA
+23 

-71 DWEGAAD
+71 DREDIAD
-78 FTDDSYSS
+78 YTDDSYSSGYSS

-104 DTAAEVV
+104 DTAAEVI

-119 SDTEIDKA
+119 SDTEIDRA

-138 EVQVSDAAKDR
+138 EVQNTDAAEDR
-149 NDLENPDEETE
+149 NDREDPDEETK
-160 SDTQNPWE
+160 SGTNPGE

-197 IASEDPFSYYDDNA
+197 IASEDPFSYYDDDA
-211 LEEEMDDD
+211 SEEEMDDD

-225 GKTMAHENYAYT
+225 GKTMAHEDYAYT
-237 DVSGTKYTVDL
+237 DVSSGTEYMVDL
-248 YTDHTATIWELTTS
+248 YTDHTAKIWKLTTS
-262 SGEAECILPSTI
+262 SGGAECILPSTI
-274 YYTGDDGVQE
+274 YYTDDDDVPE
-284 PAPYTVTEL
+284 PTPYTVTEL
-293 SLSYYSG
+293 RFSPYGNS
-300 VTSDNNNYTS
+300 VTSVNNNYTA
-310 LVLPDTLTDIRR
+310 LVLPDTLTDIGG

-344 TLQNMMELK
+344 TLQYMKQLR
-353 TLTFDEGVEE
+353 TLTFEEGVEE
-363 IASGSVVSGCTKL
+363 IASGSVVSGCKNLT
-376 ETIHLPSSL
+376 TIHLPSSL

-412 EGSTFSKCTSLK
+412 EGSTFSECTSLE

-433 TIPRSMF
+433 TIPSYMF

-459 NGAFGSVT
+459 NSAFKS
-467 DWNGHETADTAL
+467 DTAL
-479 TEIPDLSQ
+479 TKIPDLSQ

-494 AFYGCSALTT
+494 AFYGCSALKT
-504 VDLHNV
+504 VDLHSV

-520 CKELSGEIDLSKL
+520 CDALSGEIDLSNL
-533 EVIPGNAFCYDSKIT
+533 EEIPGHAFCYDPNIT
-548 SVITCPTLK
+548 SVITCPTLR

-564 IWAGISTISLPETL
+564 IWADISTISLPETL
-578 NSIGEYTFFLASL
+578 NSIGTYAFYKASL
-591 SGTVALPDSLTK
+591 SGTVALPDSLTQ
-603 LGANA
+603 LGASA
-608 FNGCEEIEAIQ
+608 FSGCEEVNAIQ
-619 IGSGLTDIP
+619 IGSGLKDIP
-628 SNAFDG
+628 ANAFAG
-634 CRKLTTI
+634 CTNLKTI
-641 TVNNRQ
+641 TVNNRR
-647 EDVKIPKIDRVTVTY
+647 EDVHIPEIDGVTVTY
-662 TIPSLT
+662 TIPSLEAT
-668 ADDDKVSTATDALSL
+668 DDKVSNAEGALSL
-683 QDAVKQA
+683 QQAVDQA
-690 ATNGTPVT
+690 NGTPVT

-704 LDEPVTITAEQ
+704 LDEPVRIAAGQ
-715 KVEITATENHN
+715 RVEITANTNCN
-726 IFGNKDQNLA
+726 IFGNKDKDLT
-736 NLFVVEAGGELSLT
+736 NLFVVEPGGKLSLT

-770 TTINGNV
+770 TTIDGNV
-777 VIEKSTLEGNNIGVI
+777 VIEKSTLEGNDVGVI
-792 EDKGSS
+792 EDNGSS
-798 AKLILEN
+798 AELILEN

-812 IRGAHSASIRV
+812 IRGALSASIRV
-823 TEGASFTMNGGTIR
+823 TEGASFTMNGGTIQA
-837 DNIANTS
+837 NIANTS

-856 GASTFTMNEGSIC
+856 GASTFTMNGGSIC

-882 ASNDAKARFTM
+882 ASSNAAKARFTM
-893 NGGTLSNNESHSY
+893 NGGSLSNNESRSY
-906 TSDSTPTGAVFVKY
+906 TPNSTPTGAVFVKY
-920 SAEFVLNNGTITGN
+920 SAEFVLNDGTITGN
-934 CAYGGAGGGVAV
+934 CAHDGAGGGVAV
-946 MDELPTKEHG
+946 MDELPTEEHG
-956 TAFTMYSGTISNNT
+956 TAFTMNGGTISNNT

-984 SNRVSL
+984 SNYVSL

-1011 TQIYTT
+1011 TEIYTT
-1017 LHIQNALIT
+1017 LHIENALIT

-1039 PTGDAKLYMQNG
+1039 PTGDAKLYMQDG

-1097 DGFLYAPPGNL
+1097 DGFLYAPPGNR

-1115 RYNAVE
+1115 RYNTVE

-1144 GVSIPA
+1144 GVSIPTT
-1150 VGSLIITGNQASHGG
+1150 GSLIITGNQASHGG

-1183 NSISVKKVWDNP
+1183 YSISVKKAWDNP
-1195 GYEDTQPSGVTIHL
+1195 GYEDTQPSSVTIHL
-1209 KERDTGDVVSTA
+1209 KERDTGDIVSTA
-1221 ELTSE
+1221 ELTGE

-1261 DGNFIITNTYLTTPT
+1261 DGNFIITNTHLTTPT
-1276 PDVPAV
+1276 PMPDVPAV

-1329 FEDLPES
+1329 FEDLPEGT
-1336 SYSVTEDAVPGYE
+1336 YSVTEDDVPGYE

-1364 TYERPLDPEPIEP
+1364 TYERPLYPEPIEPIDP

-1390 PPIVPETTG
+1390 PPIVPGTTG
-1399 NEPSPPSTEETTSV
+1399 NEPNPPSTEETTSV
-1413 PPTEPT
+1413 PPTEPTEEST

-1458 TWWPVFLLMFAGVGL
+1458 TWWPVFLLMFAGAGL

>member
-1 MEAGC
+1 
-6 TIFLRWYTPP
+6 
-16 CGTRFAA
+16 
-23 HEHNDNAKERNTA
+23 

-71 DWEGAAD
+71 DREDIAD
-78 FTDDSYSS
+78 FTDDSYSSGYSS

-104 DTAAEVV
+104 DTAAEVI

-119 SDTEIDKA
+119 SDTEIDRA

-138 EVQVSDAAKDR
+138 EVQNTDAAEDR
-149 NDLENPDEETE
+149 NDREYPDEETK
-160 SDTQNPWE
+160 SGTNPGE
-168 AGPSDAETEEDV
+168 TGPSDAETEEDV

-197 IASEDPFSYYDDNA
+197 IASEDPFSYYDDDA
-211 LEEEMDDD
+211 SEEEMDDD

-225 GKTMAHENYAYT
+225 GKTMAHEDYAYT
-237 DVSGTKYTVDL
+237 DVSSGTEYMVDL
-248 YTDHTATIWELTTS
+248 YTDHTAKIWKLTTS

-274 YYTGDDGVQE
+274 YYTDDDDVPE
-284 PAPYTVTEL
+284 PTPYTVTEL
-293 SLSYYSG
+293 RFSPYGNS
-300 VTSDNNNYTS
+300 VTSVNNNYTA
-310 LVLPDTLTDIRR
+310 LVLPDTLTDIGG

-344 TLQNMMELK
+344 TLQYMKQLR
-353 TLTFDEGVEE
+353 TLTFEEGVEE
-363 IASGSVVSGCTKL
+363 IASGSVVSGCKNLT
-376 ETIHLPSSL
+376 TIHLPSSL

-412 EGSTFSKCTSLK
+412 EGSTFSECTSLK
-424 SIELPASIT
+424 SITLPASIT
-433 TIPRSMF
+433 TIPSYMF

-459 NGAFGSVT
+459 NSAFKS
-467 DWNGHETADTAL
+467 DTAL

-494 AFYGCSALTT
+494 AFYGCSALKT
-504 VDLHNV
+504 VDLHSV

-520 CKELSGEIDLSKL
+520 CDALSGEIDLSNL
-533 EVIPGNAFCYDSKIT
+533 EEIPGHAFCYDPNIT
-548 SVITCPTLK
+548 SVITCPTLR

-564 IWAGISTISLPETL
+564 IWADISTISLPETL
-578 NSIGEYTFFLASL
+578 KSIGTYTFYKASL
-591 SGTVALPDSLTK
+591 SGTVALPDSLTQ
-603 LGANA
+603 LGASA
-608 FNGCEEIEAIQ
+608 FSGCEKVEAIQ

-628 SNAFDG
+628 KDAFDG
-634 CRKLTTI
+634 CKPKTI
-641 TVNNRQ
+641 TVNNRR
-647 EDVKIPKIDRVTVTY
+647 EDVTIPKIDGVTVTY
-662 TIPSLT
+662 TIPSLEAT
-668 ADDDKVSTATDALSL
+668 DDKVSNAEGALSL
-683 QDAVKQA
+683 QQAVDQA
-690 ATNGTPVT
+690 NGPVT
-698 IEKDIR
+698 IEIEKNIC
-704 LDEPVTITAEQ
+704 LNAPVTIAAGQ
-715 KVEITATENHN
+715 RVEITANENYN
-726 IFGNKDQNLA
+726 LFGNKDEKPT
-736 NLFVVEAGGELSLT
+736 NLFVVEEGGELSLT

-770 TTINGNV
+770 TTIDGNV
-777 VIEKSTLEGNNIGVI
+777 VIEKSTLEGDSMGVI
-792 EDKGSS
+792 EDNGSS
-798 AKLILEN
+798 AELILEN

-812 IRGAHSASIRV
+812 IRGALSASIRV
-823 TEGASFTMNGGTIR
+823 TEGASFTMNGGTIQ
-837 DNIANTS
+837 DNIANTP

-882 ASNDAKARFTM
+882 ASSNTAKARFTM
-893 NGGTLSNNESHSY
+893 NGGTLSNNESRSY
-906 TSDSTPTGAVFVKY
+906 TPKSTPTGAVFVKY

-946 MDELPTKEHG
+946 MDELPTEEHG
-956 TAFTMYSGTISNNT
+956 TAFTMNGGTISNNT

-984 SNRVSL
+984 SNYVSL

-1011 TQIYTT
+1011 TEIYTT
-1017 LHIQNALIT
+1017 LHIENALIT

-1039 PTGDAKLYMQNG
+1039 PTGDAKLYMQDG

-1097 DGFLYAPPGNL
+1097 DGFLYAPAGNR

-1115 RYNAVE
+1115 RYNTVE

-1150 VGSLIITGNQASHGG
+1150 TGSLIITGNQASHGG

-1183 NSISVKKVWDNP
+1183 YSISVKKAWDNP

-1209 KERDTGDVVSTA
+1209 KERDTGDIVSTA
-1221 ELTSE
+1221 ELTGE
-1226 NGWQYTFTDLPLS
+1226 NGWQHTFTDLPLS
-1239 PNHYTVTE
+1239 PDHYTVTE

-1329 FEDLPES
+1329 FEDLPEGT
-1336 SYSVTEDAVPGYE
+1336 YSVTEDAVPGYE

-1364 TYERPLDPEPIEP
+1364 TYERPLYPEPIEPIDP

-1390 PPIVPETTG
+1390 PPIVPGTTG
-1399 NEPSPPSTEETTSV
+1399 NEPNPPSTEETTSV
-1413 PPTEPT
+1413 PPTEPTEEST

-1430 DPEESPIKETQETPS
+1430 DPEESPIKETQETSS

-1458 TWWPVFLLMFAGVGL
+1458 TWWPVFLLMFAGAGL

>member
-1 MEAGC
+1 
-6 TIFLRWYTPP
+6 
-16 CGTRFAA
+16 
-23 HEHNDNAKERNTA
+23 

-71 DWEGAAD
+71 DREDIAD
-78 FTDDSYSS
+78 FTDDSYSSGYSS

-104 DTAAEVV
+104 DTAAKVI
-111 AEEDANDS
+111 AEEDANDP
-119 SDTEIDKA
+119 SDTEIDRT

-138 EVQVSDAAKDR
+138 EVQDTDAAEDR
-149 NDLENPDEETE
+149 NDREDSDEETK
-160 SDTQNPWE
+160 SGTQNPEE

-197 IASEDPFSYYDDNA
+197 IASEDPFSYYDDDA
-211 LEEEMDDD
+211 SEEEMDDD

-225 GKTMAHENYAYT
+225 GKTMAHKDYAYT
-237 DVSGTKYTVDL
+237 DVSSGTEYMVDL
-248 YTDHTATIWELTTS
+248 YTDYTAKIRRLTS
-262 SGEAECILPSTI
+262 SSGGAECILPSTI
-274 YYTGDDGVQE
+274 YYTDDAGVQD
-284 PAPYTVTEL
+284 PNPYTVTEL
-293 SLSYYSG
+293 SLPFSSS
-300 VTSDNNNYTS
+300 VTSDYTT
-310 LVLPDTLTDIRR
+310 LVLPDTLTDMGGY
-322 SLSGFKNVTE
+322 LSSFKNVTE
-332 ITIPGSVKVFNA
+332 ITIPGSVKVFKA
-344 TLQNMMELK
+344 ILQNMTELK
-353 TLTFDEGVEE
+353 TLTFEEGVEE
-363 IASGSVVSGCTKL
+363 IASGSVVSGCKNLT
-376 ETIHLPSSL
+376 TIHLPSSL
-385 QKLSGTGTFSGAS
+385 QKLSGTDTFSGAS

-412 EGSTFSKCTSLK
+412 EGSTFSECTSLE

-433 TIPRSMF
+433 TIPSHMF

-445 LERVTAKGTITAIG
+445 LERVTAKGTITAID

-467 DWNGHETADTAL
+467 DWKNHETADTAL

-494 AFYGCSALTT
+494 AFYGCSALET
-504 VDLHNV
+504 VDLHSV
-510 TTMEYGAFQG
+510 TTMGYAAFQG
-520 CKELSGEIDLSKL
+520 CKALSGKIDLSNL
-533 EVIPGNAFCYDSKIT
+533 EEIPGHAFCYDPNIT
-548 SVITCPTLK
+548 SVITCSTLS

-578 NSIGEYTFFLASL
+578 NSIGTYTFYKASL
-591 SGTVALPDSLTK
+591 SGTVALPDSLTQ
-603 LGANA
+603 LGASA
-608 FNGCEEIEAIQ
+608 FSGCKEVEAIQ

-628 SNAFDG
+628 PNAFAG
-634 CRKLTTI
+634 CTNLKTI
-641 TVNNRQ
+641 TVNNRR
-647 EDVKIPKIDRVTVTY
+647 EDVTIPKIDGVTVTY

-668 ADDDKVSTATDALSL
+668 ADNDKVSNAEGALSL
-683 QDAVKQA
+683 QQAVDQA
-690 ATNGTPVT
+690 NGTPVT

-704 LDEPVTITAEQ
+704 LDEPVRIAAGQ
-715 KVEITATENHN
+715 RVEITANANENYN
-726 IFGNKDQNLA
+726 LFGNKDKDLT

-770 TTINGNV
+770 TTIDGNV
-777 VIEKSTLEGNNIGVI
+777 VIEKSTLEGDSMGVI
-792 EDKGSS
+792 EDNGSS
-798 AKLILEN
+798 AELILEN

-812 IRGAHSASIRV
+812 IRGALSASIRV
-823 TEGASFTMNGGTIR
+823 TEGASFTMNGGTIQ

-856 GASTFTMNEGSIC
+856 GASTFTMNGGSIC

-882 ASNDAKARFTM
+882 ASSNAAKARFTM
-893 NGGTLSNNESHSY
+893 NGGTLSNNESRSY
-906 TSDSTPTGAVFVKY
+906 TPNSTPTGAVFVKY
-920 SAEFVLNNGTITGN
+920 SAEFVLNDGTITGN
-934 CAYGGAGGGVAV
+934 CAHDGAGGGVAV
-946 MDELPTKEHG
+946 MDELPTEEHG
-956 TAFTMYSGTISNNT
+956 TAFTMNGGTISNNT

-984 SNRVSL
+984 SNCVSL

-1005 VYSEGN
+1005 IYSEGN
-1011 TQIYTT
+1011 TEIYTT

-1039 PTGDAKLYMQNG
+1039 PTGDAKLYMQDG

-1097 DGFLYAPPGNL
+1097 DGFLYAPPGNR

-1115 RYNAVE
+1115 RYNTVE

-1150 VGSLIITGNQASHGG
+1150 TGSLIITGNQASHGG

-1183 NSISVKKVWDNP
+1183 YSISVKKAWDNP
-1195 GYEDTQPSGVTIHL
+1195 GHEDTQPSGVTIHL
-1209 KERDTGDVVSTA
+1209 KERDTGDIVSTA
-1221 ELTSE
+1221 ELTGE

-1239 PNHYTVTE
+1239 PDHYTVTE

-1329 FEDLPES
+1329 FEDLPEGT
-1336 SYSVTEDAVPGYE
+1336 YSVTEDAVPGYE

-1364 TYERPLDPEPIEP
+1364 TYERPLYPEPIEPIDP

-1390 PPIVPETTG
+1390 PPIVPGTTG
-1399 NEPSPPSTEETTSV
+1399 NEPNPPSTEETTSV
-1413 PPTEPT
+1413 PPTEPTEEST

-1445 VSAKPPKLIQTGQ
+1445 VSADPPKLIQTGQ
-1458 TWWPVFLLMFAGVGL
+1458 TWWPVFLLMFAGAGL

>member
-1 MEAGC
+1 
-6 TIFLRWYTPP
+6 
-16 CGTRFAA
+16 
-23 HEHNDNAKERNTA
+23 

-71 DWEGAAD
+71 DREDIAD
-78 FTDDSYSS
+78 YTDDSYSSGYSS

-104 DTAAEVV
+104 DTAAEVI

-119 SDTEIDKA
+119 SDTEIDRA

-138 EVQVSDAAKDR
+138 EVQNTDAAEDR
-149 NDLENPDEETE
+149 NDREYPDEETK
-160 SDTQNPWE
+160 SGTNPGE

-197 IASEDPFSYYDDNA
+197 IASEDPFSYYDDDA
-211 LEEEMDDD
+211 SEEEMDDD

-225 GKTMAHENYAYT
+225 GKTMAHEDYAYT
-237 DVSGTKYTVDL
+237 DVSSGTEYMVDL
-248 YTDHTATIWELTTS
+248 YTDHTAKIWKLITS
-262 SGEAECILPSTI
+262 SGGAECILPSTI
-274 YYTGDDGVQE
+274 YYTDDDDVPE
-284 PAPYTVTEL
+284 PTPYTVTEL
-293 SLSYYSG
+293 RFSPYGNS
-300 VTSDNNNYTS
+300 VTSVNNNYTA
-310 LVLPDTLTDIRR
+310 LVLPDTLTDIGG

-344 TLQNMMELK
+344 TLQYMKQLR

-363 IASGSVVSGCTKL
+363 IASGSVVSGCKNLT
-376 ETIHLPSSL
+376 TIHLPSSL

-412 EGSTFSKCTSLK
+412 EGSTFSECTSLK
-424 SIELPASIT
+424 SITLPASIT
-433 TIPRSMF
+433 TIPSYMF

-459 NGAFGSVT
+459 NSAFKS
-467 DWNGHETADTAL
+467 DTAL

-494 AFYGCSALTT
+494 AFYGCSALKT
-504 VDLHNV
+504 VDLHSV

-520 CKELSGEIDLSKL
+520 CDALSGEIDLSNL
-533 EVIPGNAFCYDSKIT
+533 EEIPGHAFCYDPNIT
-548 SVITCPTLK
+548 SVVTCPTLR

-578 NSIGEYTFFLASL
+578 NSIGTYTFYKASL
-591 SGTVALPDSLTK
+591 SGTVALPDSLTQ
-603 LGANA
+603 LGASA
-608 FNGCEEIEAIQ
+608 FSGCEKVEAIQ

-628 SNAFDG
+628 KDAFDG
-634 CRKLTTI
+634 CKPKTI
-641 TVNNRQ
+641 TVNNRR
-647 EDVKIPKIDRVTVTY
+647 EDVHIPEIDGVTVTY

-668 ADDDKVSTATDALSL
+668 ADNDKVSNAEGALSL
-683 QDAVKQA
+683 QQAVNQA
-690 ATNGTPVT
+690 NGTPVT

-704 LDEPVTITAEQ
+704 LDEPVRIAAGQ
-715 KVEITATENHN
+715 RVEITANENCN
-726 IFGNKDQNLA
+726 IFGNKDENLA
-736 NLFVVEAGGELSLT
+736 NLFVVEEGGELSLT

-770 TTINGNV
+770 TTIDGNV
-777 VIEKSTLEGNNIGVI
+777 VIEKSTLEGDSMGVI
-792 EDKGSS
+792 EDNGSS
-798 AKLILEN
+798 AELILEN

-812 IRGAHSASIRV
+812 IRGALSASIRV
-823 TEGASFTMNGGTIR
+823 TEGASFTMNGGTIQA
-837 DNIANTS
+837 NIANTS

-856 GASTFTMNEGSIC
+856 GASTFTMNGGSIC

-882 ASNDAKARFTM
+882 ASSNAAKARFTM
-893 NGGTLSNNESHSY
+893 NGGSLSNNESRSY
-906 TSDSTPTGAVFVKY
+906 TPNSTPTGAVFVKY
-920 SAEFVLNNGTITGN
+920 SAEFVLNDGTITGN
-934 CAYGGAGGGVAV
+934 CAHDGAGGGVAV
-946 MDELPTKEHG
+946 MDELPTEEHG
-956 TAFTMYSGTISNNT
+956 TAFTMNGGTISNNT

-984 SNRVSL
+984 SNYVSL

-1011 TQIYTT
+1011 TEIYTT
-1017 LHIQNALIT
+1017 LHIENALIT

-1039 PTGDAKLYMQNG
+1039 PTGDAKLYMQDG

-1097 DGFLYAPPGNL
+1097 DGFLYAPAGNR

-1115 RYNAVE
+1115 RYNTVE

-1150 VGSLIITGNQASHGG
+1150 TGSLIITGNQASHGG

-1183 NSISVKKVWDNP
+1183 YSISVKKAWDNP
-1195 GYEDTQPSGVTIHL
+1195 GYEDTQPFSVTIHL
-1209 KERDTGDVVSTA
+1209 KERDTGDIVSTA
-1221 ELTSE
+1221 ELTGE
-1226 NGWQYTFTDLPLS
+1226 NGWQHTFTDLPLS
-1239 PNHYTVTE
+1239 PDHYTVTE

-1329 FEDLPES
+1329 FEDLPEGT
-1336 SYSVTEDAVPGYE
+1336 YSVTEDAVPGYE

-1364 TYERPLDPEPIEP
+1364 TYERPLYPEPIEPIDP

-1390 PPIVPETTG
+1390 PPIVPGTTG
-1399 NEPSPPSTEETTSV
+1399 NEPNPPSTEETTSV

-1419 EESTEERSAES
+1419 EESTDESTEERSAES

-1445 VSAKPPKLIQTGQ
+1445 VSANPPKLIQTGQ
-1458 TWWPVFLLMFAGVGL
+1458 TWWPVFLLMFAGAGL
-1473 LVFGFYKRS
+1473 LVFGLYKRS

>member
-1 MEAGC
+1 
-6 TIFLRWYTPP
+6 
-16 CGTRFAA
+16 
-23 HEHNDNAKERNTA
+23 

-71 DWEGAAD
+71 DREDIAD
-78 FTDDSYSS
+78 YTDDSYSSGYSS

-104 DTAAEVV
+104 DTAAKVI

-119 SDTEIDKA
+119 SDTEIDRA
-127 ADSIEETEPED
+127 ADSIEETESED
-138 EVQVSDAAKDR
+138 EVQDTDAAEDR
-149 NDLENPDEETE
+149 NDREDSDEETR
-160 SDTQNPWE
+160 SGTNPGE
-168 AGPSDAETEEDV
+168 TGPSDAETEEDV
-180 PDSWEETPK
+180 SDSWEETPK

-197 IASEDPFSYYDDNA
+197 IASEDPFSYYDDDA
-211 LEEEMDDD
+211 SEEEMDDD

-225 GKTMAHENYAYT
+225 GKTMAHEDYAYT
-237 DVSGTKYTVDL
+237 DVSSGTEYMVDL
-248 YTDHTATIWELTTS
+248 YTDHTAKIWKLTTS

-274 YYTGDDGVQE
+274 YYTDADGVPE
-284 PAPYTVTEL
+284 PTPYTVTAL
-293 SLSYYSG
+293 SLSYWSG
-300 VTSDNNNYTS
+300 VTSDNNNYTA
-310 LVLPDTLTDIRR
+310 LVLPDTLTDIGG

-332 ITIPGSVKVFNA
+332 ITIPGSVKVFKAN
-344 TLQNMMELK
+344 LQNMKELK
-353 TLTFDEGVEE
+353 TLTFEEGVEE
-363 IASGSVVSGCTKL
+363 IASGSVVSGCKSLT
-376 ETIHLPSSL
+376 TIHLPSSL

-412 EGSTFSKCTSLK
+412 EGSTFSECTSLE

-433 TIPRSMF
+433 TIPSSMF

-467 DWNGHETADTAL
+467 DWKDQEIADTVL

-494 AFYGCSALTT
+494 AFYGCSALET
-504 VDLHNV
+504 VDLHSV
-510 TTMEYGAFQG
+510 TTMGYGAFQG
-520 CKELSGEIDLSKL
+520 CDALSREIDLSNL
-533 EVIPGNAFCYDSKIT
+533 EVIPGHAFCYDPNIT
-548 SVITCPTLK
+548 SVITCPTLR

-564 IWAGISTISLPETL
+564 IWADISTISLPETL
-578 NSIGEYTFFLASL
+578 NSIGTYTFYKASL
-591 SGTVALPDSLTK
+591 SGTVALPDSLTQ
-603 LGANA
+603 LGASA
-608 FNGCEEIEAIQ
+608 FSGCEEVNAIQ
-619 IGSGLTDIP
+619 IGSGLKDIP
-628 SNAFDG
+628 ANAFAG
-634 CRKLTTI
+634 CTNLKTI
-641 TVNNRQ
+641 TVNNRR
-647 EDVKIPKIDRVTVTY
+647 EDVTIPKIDGVTVTY
-662 TIPSLT
+662 TIPSLEAT
-668 ADDDKVSTATDALSL
+668 DDKVSNAEGALSL
-683 QDAVKQA
+683 QQAVDQA
-690 ATNGTPVT
+690 NGPVT
-698 IEKDIR
+698 IEIEKNIC
-704 LDEPVTITAEQ
+704 LNAPVTIAKGKQ
-715 KVEITATENHN
+715 VEITANANENYN
-726 IFGNKDQNLA
+726 LFGNKDEKPT
-736 NLFVVEAGGELSLT
+736 NLFVVEEGGELSLT

-770 TTINGNV
+770 TTIDGNV
-777 VIEKSTLEGNNIGVI
+777 VIEKSTLEGDSMGVI
-792 EDKGSS
+792 EDNGSS
-798 AKLILEN
+798 AELILEN

-812 IRGAHSASIRV
+812 IRGALSASIRV
-823 TEGASFTMNGGTIR
+823 TEGASFTMNGGTIQ

-856 GASTFTMNEGSIC
+856 GASTFTMNGGSIC

-882 ASNDAKARFTM
+882 ASSNAAKARFTM
-893 NGGTLSNNESHSY
+893 NGGTLSNNESRSY
-906 TSDSTPTGAVFVKY
+906 TPYSTPTGAVFVKY

-934 CAYGGAGGGVAV
+934 CAHDGAGGGVAV
-946 MDELPTKEHG
+946 MDELPTEEHG
-956 TAFTMYSGTISNNT
+956 TAFTMNGGTISNNT

-984 SNRVSL
+984 SNYVSL

-1011 TQIYTT
+1011 TEIYTT
-1017 LHIQNALIT
+1017 LHIRNALIT

-1039 PTGDAKLYMQNG
+1039 PTGDAKLYMQDG

-1097 DGFLYAPPGNL
+1097 DGFLYAPAGNR

-1115 RYNAVE
+1115 RYNTVE

-1150 VGSLIITGNQASHGG
+1150 TGSLIITGNQASHGG

-1183 NSISVKKVWDNP
+1183 YSISVKKAWDNP

-1209 KERDTGDVVSTA
+1209 KERDTGDIVSTA
-1221 ELTSE
+1221 ELTGE
-1226 NGWQYTFTDLPLS
+1226 NGWQHTFTDLPLS
-1239 PNHYTVTE
+1239 PDHYTVTE

-1329 FEDLPES
+1329 FEDLPEGT
-1336 SYSVTEDAVPGYE
+1336 YSVTEDAVPGYE

-1364 TYERPLDPEPIEP
+1364 TYERPLYPEPIEPIDP

-1390 PPIVPETTG
+1390 PPIVPGTTG

-1419 EESTEERSAES
+1419 EESTEESTEERSAES
-1430 DPEESPIKETQETPS
+1430 DPEESPIKETQETSS

-1458 TWWPVFLLMFAGVGL
+1458 TWWPVFLLMFAGAGL

>member
-1 MEAGC
+1 
-6 TIFLRWYTPP
+6 
-16 CGTRFAA
+16 
-23 HEHNDNAKERNTA
+23 

-71 DWEGAAD
+71 DREDIAD
-78 FTDDSYSS
+78 YTDDSYSSGYSS

-104 DTAAEVV
+104 DTAAEVI

-119 SDTEIDKA
+119 SDTEIDRA

-138 EVQVSDAAKDR
+138 EVQDTDAAEDR
-149 NDLENPDEETE
+149 NDREDPDEETK
-160 SDTQNPWE
+160 SGTNPGE

-197 IASEDPFSYYDDNA
+197 IASEDPFSYYDDDA
-211 LEEEMDDD
+211 SEEEMDDD

-225 GKTMAHENYAYT
+225 GKTMAHEDYAYT
-237 DVSGTKYTVDL
+237 DVSSGTEYMVDL
-248 YTDHTATIWELTTS
+248 YTDHTAKIWKLTTS
-262 SGEAECILPSTI
+262 SGGAECILPSTI
-274 YYTGDDGVQE
+274 YYTDDDDVPE
-284 PAPYTVTEL
+284 PTPYTVTEL
-293 SLSYYSG
+293 RLSYWSG
-300 VTSDNNNYTS
+300 VTSDNNNYTA
-310 LVLPDTLTDIRR
+310 LVLPDTLTDIGG

-344 TLQNMMELK
+344 TLQNMKQLK

-363 IASGSVVSGCTKL
+363 IASGSVVSGCKSLT
-376 ETIHLPSSL
+376 TIHLPSSL

-412 EGSTFSKCTSLK
+412 EGSTFSECTSLE

-433 TIPRSMF
+433 TIPSSMF

-467 DWNGHETADTAL
+467 DWKDQEIADTAL

-494 AFYGCSALTT
+494 AFYGCSALET
-504 VDLHNV
+504 VDLHSV
-510 TTMEYGAFQG
+510 TTMGYAAFQG
-520 CKELSGEIDLSKL
+520 CDALSGEIDLSKL
-533 EVIPGNAFCYDSKIT
+533 EVIPGHAFCYDPNIT
-548 SVITCPTLK
+548 SVITCPTLR

-564 IWAGISTISLPETL
+564 IWADISTISLPETL
-578 NSIGEYTFFLASL
+578 NSIGTYTFYKASL
-591 SGTVALPDSLTK
+591 SGTVALPDSLTQ
-603 LGANA
+603 LGASA
-608 FNGCEEIEAIQ
+608 FSGCEEVNAIQ
-619 IGSGLTDIP
+619 IGSGLKDIP
-628 SNAFDG
+628 ANAFAG
-634 CRKLTTI
+634 CTNLKTI
-641 TVNNRQ
+641 TVNNRR
-647 EDVKIPKIDRVTVTY
+647 EDVTIPKIDGVTVTY
-662 TIPSLT
+662 TIPSLEAT
-668 ADDDKVSTATDALSL
+668 DDKVSNAEGALSL
-683 QDAVKQA
+683 QQAVDQA
-690 ATNGTPVT
+690 NGPVT
-698 IEKDIR
+698 IEIEKNIC
-704 LDEPVTITAEQ
+704 LNAPVTIAKGKQ
-715 KVEITATENHN
+715 VEITANANENYN
-726 IFGNKDQNLA
+726 LFGNKDEKPT
-736 NLFVVEAGGELSLT
+736 NLFVVEEGGELSLT

-770 TTINGNV
+770 TTIDGNV
-777 VIEKSTLEGNNIGVI
+777 VIEKSTLEGDSMGVI
-792 EDKGSS
+792 EDNGSS
-798 AKLILEN
+798 AELILEN

-812 IRGAHSASIRV
+812 IRGALSASIRV
-823 TEGASFTMNGGTIR
+823 TEGASFTMNGGTIQ
-837 DNIANTS
+837 DNIANTP

-856 GASTFTMNEGSIC
+856 GASTFTMNGGSIC

-882 ASNDAKARFTM
+882 ASSNAAKARFTM
-893 NGGTLSNNESHSY
+893 NGGTLSNNESRSY
-906 TSDSTPTGAVFVKY
+906 TPYSTPTGAVFVKY

-934 CAYGGAGGGVAV
+934 CAHDGAGGGVAV
-946 MDELPTKEHG
+946 MDELPTEEHG
-956 TAFTMYSGTISNNT
+956 TAFTMNGGTISNNT

-984 SNRVSL
+984 SNYVSL

-1011 TQIYTT
+1011 TEIYTT
-1017 LHIQNALIT
+1017 LHIENALIT

-1039 PTGDAKLYMQNG
+1039 PTGDAKLYMQDG

-1097 DGFLYAPPGNL
+1097 DGFLYAPPGNR

-1115 RYNAVE
+1115 RYNTVE

-1183 NSISVKKVWDNP
+1183 HSILVKKAWDNP
-1195 GYEDTQPSGVTIHL
+1195 GHEDTQPSGVTIHL
-1209 KERDTGDVVSTA
+1209 KERDTGDIVSTA
-1221 ELTSE
+1221 ELTGE
-1226 NGWQYTFTDLPLS
+1226 NGWQHTFTDLPLS
-1239 PNHYTVTE
+1239 PDHYTVTE

-1254 ATYYQDA
+1254 VTYYQDA

-1329 FEDLPES
+1329 FEDLPEGT
-1336 SYSVTEDAVPGYE
+1336 YSVTEDAVPGYE

-1364 TYERPLDPEPIEP
+1364 TYERPLYPEPIEPIDP

-1390 PPIVPETTG
+1390 PPIVPGTTG
-1399 NEPSPPSTEETTSV
+1399 NEPNPPSTEETTSV

-1419 EESTEERSAES
+1419 EESTDESTEERSAES

-1445 VSAKPPKLIQTGQ
+1445 VSANPPKLIQTGQ
-1458 TWWPVFLLMFAGVGL
+1458 TWWPVFLLMFAGAGL

>member
-1 MEAGC
+1 
-6 TIFLRWYTPP
+6 
-16 CGTRFAA
+16 
-23 HEHNDNAKERNTA
+23 

-71 DWEGAAD
+71 DREDIAD
-78 FTDDSYSS
+78 FTDDSYSSGYSS

-104 DTAAEVV
+104 NTAAEVI

-119 SDTEIDKA
+119 SDTEIDRA

-138 EVQVSDAAKDR
+138 EVQDTDAAEDR
-149 NDLENPDEETE
+149 NDREDSDEETK
-160 SDTQNPWE
+160 SGTQNPEE

-197 IASEDPFSYYDDNA
+197 IASEDPFSYYDDDA
-211 LEEEMDDD
+211 SEEEMDDD

-225 GKTMAHENYAYT
+225 GKTMAHEDYAYT
-237 DVSGTKYTVDL
+237 DVSSGTEYMVDL
-248 YTDHTATIWELTTS
+248 YTDHTAKIWKLTTS

-274 YYTGDDGVQE
+274 YYTDADGVPE
-284 PAPYTVTEL
+284 PTPYTVTEL
-293 SLSYYSG
+293 RLSYWSG
-300 VTSDNNNYTS
+300 VTSDNNNYTA
-310 LVLPDTLTDIRR
+310 LVLPDTLTDIGG

-344 TLQNMMELK
+344 TLQNMKELK
-353 TLTFDEGVEE
+353 TLTFEEGVEE
-363 IASGSVVSGCTKL
+363 IASGSVVSGCKSLT
-376 ETIHLPSSL
+376 TIHLPSSL

-412 EGSTFSKCTSLK
+412 EGSTFSECTSLE

-433 TIPRSMF
+433 TIPSSMF

-459 NGAFGSVT
+459 NSAFKS
-467 DWNGHETADTAL
+467 DTAL

-494 AFYGCSALTT
+494 AFYGCSALET
-504 VDLHNV
+504 VDLHSV
-510 TTMEYGAFQG
+510 TTMGYGAFQG
-520 CKELSGEIDLSKL
+520 CDALSGEIDLSNL
-533 EVIPGNAFCYDSKIT
+533 EVIPGHAFCYDPNIT
-548 SVITCPTLK
+548 SVITCPTLR

-564 IWAGISTISLPETL
+564 IWADISTISLPETL
-578 NSIGEYTFFLASL
+578 NSIGTYTFYKASL
-591 SGTVALPDSLTK
+591 SGTVALPDSLTQ
-603 LGANA
+603 LGASA
-608 FNGCEEIEAIQ
+608 FSGCEEVNAIQ
-619 IGSGLTDIP
+619 IGSGLKDIP
-628 SNAFDG
+628 ANAFAG
-634 CRKLTTI
+634 CTNLKTI
-641 TVNNRQ
+641 TVNNRR
-647 EDVKIPKIDRVTVTY
+647 EDVTIPKIDGVTVTY

-668 ADDDKVSTATDALSL
+668 ADNDKVSNAEGALSL
-683 QDAVKQA
+683 QEAVDQA
-690 ATNGTPVT
+690 NGTPVT

-704 LDEPVTITAEQ
+704 LDEPVRIAAGQ
-715 KVEITATENHN
+715 RVEITANANENYN
-726 IFGNKDQNLA
+726 LFGNKDEKPT
-736 NLFVVEAGGELSLT
+736 NLFVVEEGGELSLT

-770 TTINGNV
+770 TTIDGNV
-777 VIEKSTLEGNNIGVI
+777 VIEKSTLEGDSMGVI
-792 EDKGSS
+792 EDNGSS
-798 AKLILEN
+798 AELILEN

-812 IRGAHSASIRV
+812 IRGALSASIRV
-823 TEGASFTMNGGTIR
+823 TEGASFTMNG
-837 DNIANTS
+837 
-844 SSDSSSPAVLLL
+844 
-856 GASTFTMNEGSIC
+856 GSIC

-882 ASNDAKARFTM
+882 ASSNAAKARFTM
-893 NGGTLSNNESHSY
+893 NSGTLSNNESRSY
-906 TSDSTPTGAVFVKY
+906 TPKSTPTGAVFVKY

-946 MDELPTKEHG
+946 MDELPTEEHG
-956 TAFTMYSGTISNNT
+956 TAFTMNGGTISNNT

-984 SNRVSL
+984 SNYVSL

-1011 TQIYTT
+1011 TDIYTT
-1017 LHIQNALIT
+1017 LHIENALIT

-1039 PTGDAKLYMQNG
+1039 PTGDAKLYMQDG

-1097 DGFLYAPPGNL
+1097 DGFLYAPAGNR

-1115 RYNAVE
+1115 RYNTVE

-1130 NEKKGLALKSVVSD
+1130 NEKKGLALISVVSD

-1150 VGSLIITGNQASHGG
+1150 TGSLIITGNQASHGG

-1183 NSISVKKVWDNP
+1183 YSISVKKAWDNP

-1209 KERDTGDVVSTA
+1209 KERDTGDIVSTA
-1221 ELTSE
+1221 ELTGE
-1226 NGWQYTFTDLPLS
+1226 NGWQHTFTDLPLS
-1239 PNHYTVTE
+1239 PDHYTVTE

-1329 FEDLPES
+1329 FEDLPEGT
-1336 SYSVTEDAVPGYE
+1336 YSVTEDAVPGYE

-1364 TYERPLDPEPIEP
+1364 TYERPLYPEPIEPIDP

-1390 PPIVPETTG
+1390 PPIVPGTTG
-1399 NEPSPPSTEETTSV
+1399 NEPNPPSTEETTSV

-1419 EESTEERSAES
+1419 EESTDESTEERSAES
-1430 DPEESPIKETQETPS
+1430 NPEESPIKETQETPS
-1445 VSAKPPKLIQTGQ
+1445 VSANPPKLIQTGQ
-1458 TWWPVFLLMFAGVGL
+1458 TWWPVFLLMFAGAGL

>member
-1 MEAGC
+1 
-6 TIFLRWYTPP
+6 
-16 CGTRFAA
+16 
-23 HEHNDNAKERNTA
+23 

-71 DWEGAAD
+71 DREDIAD
-78 FTDDSYSS
+78 YTDDSYSSGYSS

-104 DTAAEVV
+104 DTAAEVI

-119 SDTEIDKA
+119 SDTEIDRA

-138 EVQVSDAAKDR
+138 EVQNTDAAEDR
-149 NDLENPDEETE
+149 NDREYPDEETK
-160 SDTQNPWE
+160 SGTNPGE

-197 IASEDPFSYYDDNA
+197 IASEDPFSYYDDDA
-211 LEEEMDDD
+211 SEEEMADD

-225 GKTMAHENYAYT
+225 GKTMAHEDYAYT
-237 DVSGTKYTVDL
+237 DVSSGTEYMVNL
-248 YTDHTATIWELTTS
+248 YTDHTAKIWKLTTS

-284 PAPYTVTEL
+284 SDPYTVTEL
-293 SLSYYSG
+293 RLSYWSG
-300 VTSDNNNYTS
+300 VTSDNNNYTA
-310 LVLPDTLTDIRR
+310 LVLPDTLTDIGG

-344 TLQNMMELK
+344 TLQNMKQLK
-353 TLTFDEGVEE
+353 TLTFEEGVEE
-363 IASGSVVSGCTKL
+363 IASGSVVSGCKSLT
-376 ETIHLPSSL
+376 TIHLPSSL

-412 EGSTFSKCTSLK
+412 EGSTFSECTSLE
-424 SIELPASIT
+424 SIELPSSIT
-433 TIPRSMF
+433 TIPSHMF

-467 DWNGHETADTAL
+467 DWKDQKIADTAL

-487 VTSIGDR
+487 VASIGDR
-494 AFYGCSALTT
+494 AFYGCSALET
-504 VDLHNV
+504 VDLHSV
-510 TTMEYGAFQG
+510 TTMGYAAFQG
-520 CKELSGEIDLSKL
+520 CDALSGEIDLSNL
-533 EVIPGNAFCYDSKIT
+533 EVIPGHAFCYDPNIT
-548 SVITCPTLK
+548 SVITCPTLR

-564 IWAGISTISLPETL
+564 IWADISTISLPETL
-578 NSIGEYTFFLASL
+578 NSIGTYTFYKASL
-591 SGTVALPDSLTK
+591 SGTVALPDSLTQ
-603 LGANA
+603 LGASA
-608 FNGCEEIEAIQ
+608 FSGCEEVNAIQ
-619 IGSGLTDIP
+619 IGSGLKDIP
-628 SNAFDG
+628 ANAFAG
-634 CRKLTTI
+634 CTNLKTI
-641 TVNNRQ
+641 TVNNRR
-647 EDVKIPKIDRVTVTY
+647 EDVTIPKIDGVTVTY

-668 ADDDKVSTATDALSL
+668 ADNDKVSAAADALSL
-683 QDAVKQA
+683 QQAVDQA
-690 ATNGTPVT
+690 NGTPVT
-698 IEKDIR
+698 IEIEKDIR
-704 LDEPVTITAEQ
+704 LDESVRIAAGQ
-715 KVEITATENHN
+715 RVEITANANENYN
-726 IFGNKDQNLA
+726 LFGNKDEKPT
-736 NLFVVEAGGELSLT
+736 NLFVVEEGGELSLT

-770 TTINGNV
+770 TTIDGNV
-777 VIEKSTLEGNNIGVI
+777 VIEKSTLEGNDVGVI
-792 EDKGSS
+792 EDNGSS
-798 AKLILEN
+798 AELILEN

-812 IRGAHSASIRV
+812 IRGALSASIRV
-823 TEGASFTMNGGTIR
+823 TEGASFTMNGGTIQ
-837 DNIANTS
+837 DNIANTP

-882 ASNDAKARFTM
+882 ASNNAAKACFTM
-893 NGGTLSNNESHSY
+893 NGGTLSNNESRSY
-906 TSDSTPTGAVFVKY
+906 TPYSTPTGAVFVKH
-920 SAEFVLNNGTITGN
+920 SAEFVLNDGTITGN

-946 MDELPTKEHG
+946 MDQLPTEEYG
-956 TAFTMYSGTISNNT
+956 TAFTMNGGTISNNT

-984 SNRVSL
+984 SNYVSL

-1005 VYSEGN
+1005 IYSEGN
-1011 TQIYTT
+1011 TEIYTT
-1017 LHIQNALIT
+1017 LHIENALIT

-1039 PTGDAKLYMQNG
+1039 PTGDAKLYMQDG

-1097 DGFLYAPPGNL
+1097 DGFLYAPAGNR

-1115 RYNAVE
+1115 RYNTVE

-1150 VGSLIITGNQASHGG
+1150 TGSLIITGNQASHGG

-1172 GVVIGEATSLS
+1172 GVVIGEETSLS
-1183 NSISVKKVWDNP
+1183 YSISVKKAWDNP

-1209 KERDTGDVVSTA
+1209 KERDTGDIVSTA
-1221 ELTSE
+1221 ELTGE
-1226 NGWQYTFTDLPLS
+1226 NGWQHTFTDLPLS
-1239 PNHYTVTE
+1239 PDHYTVTE

-1329 FEDLPES
+1329 FEDLPEGT
-1336 SYSVTEDAVPGYE
+1336 YSVTEDAVPGYE

-1364 TYERPLDPEPIEP
+1364 TYERPLYPEPIEPIDP

-1390 PPIVPETTG
+1390 PPIVPGTTG
-1399 NEPSPPSTEETTSV
+1399 NEPNPPSTEETTSV

-1419 EESTEERSAES
+1419 EESTDESTEERSAES

-1445 VSAKPPKLIQTGQ
+1445 VSANPPKLIQTGQ
-1458 TWWPVFLLMFAGVGL
+1458 TWWPVFLLMFAGAGL

>member
-1 MEAGC
+1 
-6 TIFLRWYTPP
+6 
-16 CGTRFAA
+16 
-23 HEHNDNAKERNTA
+23 

-42 AGLLATSIALS
+42 AGLPATSIALS

-71 DWEGAAD
+71 DREDIAD
-78 FTDDSYSS
+78 YTDDSYSSGYSS

-104 DTAAEVV
+104 DTAAEVI

-119 SDTEIDKA
+119 SDTEIDRA

-138 EVQVSDAAKDR
+138 EVQDTDAAEDR
-149 NDLENPDEETE
+149 NDREDSDEETK
-160 SDTQNPWE
+160 SGTNPGE
-168 AGPSDAETEEDV
+168 TGPSDAETEEDV

-197 IASEDPFSYYDDNA
+197 IASEDPFSYYDDDA
-211 LEEEMDDD
+211 SEEEMDDD

-225 GKTMAHENYAYT
+225 GKTMAHEDYAYT
-237 DVSGTKYTVDL
+237 DVSSGTEYMVDL
-248 YTDHTATIWELTTS
+248 YTDHTAKIWKLTTS
-262 SGEAECILPSTI
+262 SGEAKCILPSTI
-274 YYTGDDGVQE
+274 YYTDDDGVPE
-284 PAPYTVTEL
+284 PNPYTVTEL
-293 SLSYYSG
+293 RFSPYGNS
-300 VTSDNNNYTS
+300 VTSVNNNYTA
-310 LVLPDTLTDIRR
+310 LVLPDTLTDIGG

-344 TLQNMMELK
+344 TLQYMKQLR
-353 TLTFDEGVEE
+353 TLTFEEGVEE
-363 IASGSVVSGCTKL
+363 IASGSVVSGCKSLT
-376 ETIHLPSSL
+376 TIHLPSSL

-412 EGSTFSKCTSLK
+412 EGSTFSECTSLE

-433 TIPRSMF
+433 TIPSYMF

-459 NGAFGSVT
+459 NSAFKS
-467 DWNGHETADTAL
+467 DTAL

-494 AFYGCSALTT
+494 AFYGCSALET
-504 VDLHNV
+504 VDLHSV
-510 TTMEYGAFQG
+510 TTMEYAAFQG
-520 CKELSGEIDLSKL
+520 CDALSGEIDLSNL
-533 EVIPGNAFCYDSKIT
+533 EVIPGHAFCYDPNIT
-548 SVITCPTLK
+548 SVVTCPTLR

-578 NSIGEYTFFLASL
+578 NSIGTYTFYKSSL
-591 SGTVALPDSLTK
+591 SGTVALPDSLTQ
-603 LGANA
+603 LGASA
-608 FNGCEEIEAIQ
+608 FSGCEKVEAIQ

-628 SNAFDG
+628 KDAFDG
-634 CRKLTTI
+634 CTNLKTI
-641 TVNNRQ
+641 TVNNRR
-647 EDVKIPKIDRVTVTY
+647 EDVHIPEIDGVTVTY
-662 TIPSLT
+662 TIPSLEAT
-668 ADDDKVSTATDALSL
+668 DDKVSNAEGALSL
-683 QDAVKQA
+683 QQAVDQA
-690 ATNGTPVT
+690 NGPVT
-698 IEKDIR
+698 IEIEKNIC
-704 LDEPVTITAEQ
+704 LNAPVRIAAGQ
-715 KVEITATENHN
+715 RVEITANTNCN
-726 IFGNKDQNLA
+726 IFGNKDKDLT
-736 NLFVVEAGGELSLT
+736 NLFVVEEGGELSLT

-770 TTINGNV
+770 TTIDGNV
-777 VIEKSTLEGNNIGVI
+777 VIEKSTLEGNDMGVI
-792 EDKGSS
+792 EDNGSS
-798 AKLILEN
+798 AELILEN

-812 IRGAHSASIRV
+812 IRGALSASIRV
-823 TEGASFTMNGGTIR
+823 TEGASFTMNGGTIQ
-837 DNIANTS
+837 DNIANTP

-856 GASTFTMNEGSIC
+856 GASTFTMNGGSIC

-882 ASNDAKARFTM
+882 ASSNAAKARFTM
-893 NGGTLSNNESHSY
+893 NSGTLSNNESRSY
-906 TSDSTPTGAVFVKY
+906 TPNSTPTGAVFVKY

-946 MDELPTKEHG
+946 MDELPTEEHG
-956 TAFTMYSGTISNNT
+956 TAFTMNGGTISNNT

-984 SNRVSL
+984 SNYVSL

-1011 TQIYTT
+1011 TEIYTT
-1017 LHIQNALIT
+1017 LHIENALIT

-1039 PTGDAKLYMQNG
+1039 PTGDAKLYMQDG

-1097 DGFLYAPPGNL
+1097 DGFLYAPAGNR

-1115 RYNAVE
+1115 RYNTVE

-1150 VGSLIITGNQASHGG
+1150 TGSLIITGNQASHGG

-1183 NSISVKKVWDNP
+1183 YSISVKKAWDNP

-1209 KERDTGDVVSTA
+1209 KERDTGDIVSTA
-1221 ELTSE
+1221 ELTGE
-1226 NGWQYTFTDLPLS
+1226 NGWQHTFTDLPLS
-1239 PNHYTVTE
+1239 PDHYTVTE

-1329 FEDLPES
+1329 FEDLPEGT
-1336 SYSVTEDAVPGYE
+1336 YSVTEDAVPGYE

-1364 TYERPLDPEPIEP
+1364 TYERPLYPEPIEPIDP

-1390 PPIVPETTG
+1390 PPIVPGTTG
-1399 NEPSPPSTEETTSV
+1399 NEPNPPSTEETTSV
-1413 PPTEPT
+1413 PPTEPTEEST

-1445 VSAKPPKLIQTGQ
+1445 VSANPPKLIQTGQ
-1458 TWWPVFLLMFAGVGL
+1458 TWWPVFLLMFAGAGL